1 MSKQRF
7 SNNRKSRENCRTAG
21 FTMTEILLVVAILAV
36 LFGVTA
42 VGLVQMQKELR
53 QKELDSKAETIY
65 MVVQNRLTELA
76 ASGRSDLYDPAKRN
90 DILSLGITPI
100 DSESNREEDAPL
112 YYVSAAQL
120 GTENSAAQALMPTS
134 RIDKALRDADWV
146 IEFDPASGSVYAVF
160 YSESSMNYQPDDFNS
175 LRIKQMRLKAGA
187 TVGYYGGDAVVTLDT
202 ATLEPEI
209 RVRNEECLHAILSC
223 YAPDGGELTFEITI
237 SDTFG
242 NSVTRTV
249 ERESQGIANKRW
261 VYDLMLDKLTK
272 GERFHEA
279 YPTLVPGSDL
289 TIRFRAISANDMIDE
304 GSTEAVTNSL
314 FASVQG
320 ETAEILYGRHLQ
332 NLDKASGINANKEK
346 LEITKAV
353 QRSHLHFE
361 EDVDNKEGWYSL
373 YGPKTYKPIDNPSLM
388 HYDGSYQLSG
398 SGAAAG
404 EQVRCV
410 IYGLQTD
417 KGMFDTFY
425 GFRLRD
431 VTLSGA
437 TITGGKRAGAL
448 AAMIGT
454 SGTTEVQ
461 GCRVYLSAAEG
472 DLQNQTAK
480 DSRICG
486 SEYVGGLVG
495 YAACKLKISDSF
507 AATVIGGT
515 QSTYVGGLVG
525 YAQDTI
531 QISGSYADCYLYGQN
546 VGGLIGGAARHDSS
560 FENCYAAGYIYAQK
574 TAAGFLP
581 QAAAHI
587 KNAYTVIKYENA
599 EGAKAHA
606 AVSACE
612 DAQNLYYIADGGV
625 SGSVGEAVNYEA
637 LSKRDSFVTNLGP
650 AFSATTGGDH
660 TFAYNLMNQGLT
672 DYSFPKLATLA
683 HYGDWAADF
692 QDETPVYYEVYADDN
707 DSYGIFGAN
716 LDTLHKEGTAV
727 GDGYGIIYRTPP
739 TKAVTVQ
746 YCQTSDEA
754 KESVTLQPDAAVQL
768 TLGGENYYLLP
779 FTKEI
784 VNTAYA
790 PADFYQPLV
799 IDDTTY
805 YYNPHFACTLT
816 TEKPRQAAAL
826 VRIRTARQLHAL
838 SLYYEKYA
846 EKSKGSVYMQGLDIN
861 YVTYAWA
868 TYTGFNKV
876 SEQQPIGEGKN
887 YTFYAIY
894 DGSGCTISGISFVNK
909 RKGSYDTGMF
919 GDNRGILRNIAIVS
933 EYTGGKDCYI
943 GFGSHIAGS
952 RAVAYGGVLAG
963 RNSRTIRNCAA
974 AGYTL
979 TLYAYRNS
987 TACVGG
993 LVGSNYGTIRECAA
1007 ETPRIKLSATYAN
1020 VKLGG
1025 FVGQNNGGI
1034 SSCYAVADI
1043 EVMESRQGSVS
1054 TAGFAGENL
1063 GFVNTAYCTAAVVT
1077 AGSAKGC
1084 GFAPLGGTIKRCY
1097 YLNGGSYFYIEK
1109 LRAYHTDKGDSRV
1122 EAVTGDA
1129 LKRLAPHLGIRFAK
1143 AEHAAYHQ
1151 KTDANDAAAY
1161 PYPAVVRRD
1170 NKPVHYGNWVT
1181 EAQLGTMGMLYWEH
1195 EVGGS
1200 NAGYHFRYIGIQGE
1214 SGVSGSS
1221 LCSAHDDGGIIKA
1234 FGYGYYYKNG
1244 GTEAT
1249 LKMEAAFKKP
1259 GKVDETASEALAAQ
1273 INGYSFQLYTT
1284 GTSGESHLYLQ
1295 ENQANGTWKLSMGDA
1310 VHQFTLS
1317 PFFANAFSYDGCMKN
1332 GKLQPPQDDTPFGN
1346 QTQQPGSKGNPYQ
1359 IRSAMQL
1366 QYINWNAKNHDTQ
1379 TAVSA
1384 TKKWNGWSGDEQNT
1398 YFPYLVYV
1406 SGNDQSTQGYHY
1418 YWEQSHDLDYEGKKD
1433 GAPFHPIGSMFYTTR
1448 DNGNG
1453 QTYIAY
1459 FGGSYNGRTYAVKNL
1474 EIHADVNMVGLFGV
1488 TAGARLQNIVL
1499 YSERDNVIEITDR
1512 SDRWYCVGGLVGFAA
1527 RGNNNA
1533 AQIENCTVSGYKI
1546 LVSRSKHGWGG
1557 GSVGGLAGASNMNLS
1572 KCTAVNDIVV
1582 NATYYQG
1589 YHNIRVGGLVGN
1601 LRATVDGAYCGGSI
1615 RSMMKQ
1621 ISKDPRDSTNVW
1633 VGGISG
1639 GIVMITSGMAN
1650 LVGPTDG
1657 DVLVKN
1663 SYTYVELPASGD
1675 HQIQSSH
1682 AIASNA
1688 EMQYRAFGVVTKPSI
1703 RIENCYAYKES
1714 VSNTDDYKY
1723 KQGTAYWNGTKPLN
1737 MGDVDVN
1744 SGRNIW
1750 LDNGGKSPYVTYQQ
1764 LSDQGNDGVKA
1775 WLNAGGAAFSFVTT
1789 TENGASIDGKYSYA
1803 GSDTALEGK
1812 NYPFPTVLTQTDT
1825 LGQKVNVH
1833 YGRWVKD
1840 DLYWVGAMQSLD
1852 LLDAYDAK
1860 NKTAVFTLQLKRAK
1874 TTGTETPVYSFI
1886 DEDGQAV
1893 APDASVLEVISSE
1906 WKENEKAYAVTLH
1919 ALRTGSMIL
1928 RATMEDTG
1936 AFADI
1941 LLNLTAK
1948 ISLLAKPAEI
1958 DLSVDAEK
1966 EVTLKATS
1974 ASGKKD
1980 LTADIKLEIEVDDE
1994 NFARAET
2001 PYYDATENVWR
2012 VKVTGRKAGDT
2023 RMSMTASYRMTLGTQ
2038 ELVFS
2043 ERTVV
2048 LINVTEAPAQ
2058 PKPPEGGTEPAKPPE
2073 GSTEPAKPPEGG
2085 SAAGTEPGGI

>member
-7 SNNRKSRENCRTAG
+7 SNNRKSRENRRTAG

-65 MVVQNRLTELA
+65 MVAQNRLTELA
-76 ASGRSDLYDPAKRN
+76 ASGRSDLYDPKKHD
-90 DILSLGITPI
+90 DIQSLVITPI
-100 DSESNREEDAPL
+100 DSESNRDGAL
-112 YYVSAAQL
+112 YYVSAALL
-120 GTENSAAQALMPTS
+120 GAENSAAQALMPTS
-134 RIDKALRDADWV
+134 RIDKALRDANWV

-160 YSESSMNYQPDDFNS
+160 YSESSMNYQPEAFNS
-175 LRIKQMRLKAGA
+175 LRIKKMRLKAGA
-187 TVGYYGGDAVVTLDT
+187 AVGYYGGDAAVTLDT

-209 RVRNEECLHAILSC
+209 RVLNEECLHAILSC
-223 YAPDGGELTFEITI
+223 YAPDGGNLTFEITV

-242 NSVTRTV
+242 NSVTRTAG
-249 ERESQGIANKRW
+249 RESQVIANKRW
-261 VYDLMLDKLTK
+261 VYDLTLDKLTTGK
-272 GERFHEA
+272 RFHEA
-279 YPTLVPGSDL
+279 YPELVPGSDL

-314 FASVQG
+314 FASVQS
-320 ETAEILYGRHLQ
+320 ETAEITYGRHLQ
-332 NLDKASGINANKEK
+332 NLDMASGINDNDGK
-346 LEITKAV
+346 LKITKAV

-361 EDVDNKEGWYSL
+361 DDADNNEDWYSL
-373 YGPKTYKPIDNPSLM
+373 YGANAYEPINNPSLM
-388 HYDGSYQLSG
+388 HYTGSYQLSG

-425 GFRLRD
+425 GDSLCD
-431 VTLSGA
+431 ITLSGA
-437 TITGGKRAGAL
+437 TITGGERAGAL
-448 AAMIGT
+448 AATISSKSDT
-454 SGTTEVQ
+454 PAVQ
-461 GCRVYLSAAEG
+461 GCRVYLSEAEG
-472 DLQNQTAK
+472 DLTDKTEK
-480 DSRICG
+480 DVRIKGSR
-486 SEYVGGLVG
+486 YVGGLVG
-495 YAACKLKISDSF
+495 YAACGLKISDSF
-507 AATVIGGT
+507 AATVIGQQT
-515 QSTYVGGLVG
+515 SETVGGLVG
-525 YAQDTI
+525 YAHDTI
-531 QISGSYADCYLYGQN
+531 EISGSYADCYLYGQK
-546 VGGLIGGAARHDSS
+546 VGGLIGGAAAGNSS
-560 FENCYAAGYIYAQK
+560 FKNCYAAGYIYAQK

-581 QAAAHI
+581 QTAAHI
-587 KNAYTVIKYENA
+587 KNAYAVIKYDNA
-599 EGAKAHA
+599 ADAKAYA
-606 AVSACE
+606 AVSACD
-612 DAQNLYYIADGGV
+612 DANNLYYIADGGASGDVGQAV
-625 SGSVGEAVNYEA
+625 SYEK
-637 LSKRDSFVTNLGP
+637 LSKRDAFVKNLGT

-660 TFAYNLMNQGLT
+660 TFAYNLMKQGLT
-672 DYSFPKLATLA
+672 DYSFPKLAKLA

-692 QDETPVYYEVYADDN
+692 QDETPVYYEVYADNADK
-707 DSYGIFGAN
+707 SYGIFGAN

-727 GDGYGIIYRTPP
+727 GDGYGIIYRAKPD
-739 TKAVTVQ
+739 KAVKVQ
-746 YCQTSDEA
+746 YCQKNGKAE
-754 KESVTLQPDAAVQL
+754 ESVTLQPETAVEL
-768 TLGGENYYLLP
+768 TLGEETYYLLP
-779 FTKEI
+779 FAKEI
-784 VNTAYA
+784 VNTTYA

-799 IDDTTY
+799 IDSATY
-805 YYNPHFACTLT
+805 YYNPHFACTMT
-816 TEKPRQAAAL
+816 TEKPSQAAAL
-826 VRIRTARQLHAL
+826 VRIRTARQMHAL
-838 SLYYEKYA
+838 SLYYKEYA
-846 EKSKGSVYMQGLDIN
+846 EKTKRSVYMQGLDID
-861 YVTYAWA
+861 YADYDWA
-868 TYTGFNKV
+868 AYTGFNGV
-876 SEQQPIGEGKN
+876 SEQEPIGADKT
-887 YTFYAIY
+887 YAFYAIY

-933 EYTGGKDCYI
+933 EYTGGQDSYI
-943 GFGSHIAGS
+943 GFGSNIAGS

-979 TLYAYRNS
+979 TLYTYRNS
-987 TACVGG
+987 TTCVGG

-1084 GFAPLGGTIKRCY
+1084 GFAPVGGTVKRCY

-1109 LRAYHTDKGDSRV
+1109 LRAYHTERGDSRV
-1122 EAVTGDA
+1122 EPVTGEQ
-1129 LKRLAPHLGIRFAK
+1129 LKLLAPSLGSRFAR
-1143 AEHAAYHQ
+1143 AEHTAYHQ
-1151 KTDANDAAAY
+1151 KTDANDTAEY
-1161 PYPAVVRRD
+1161 PYPAVVRRH
-1170 NKPVHYGNWVT
+1170 NKLVHYGNWVT

-1221 LCSAHDDGGIIKA
+1221 LCSAHDDGGIVKA

-1244 GTEAT
+1244 TPAT
-1249 LKMEAAFKKP
+1249 LKMETAFAKP
-1259 GKVDETASEALAAQ
+1259 GKVDETASKALAAQ
-1273 INGYSFQLYTT
+1273 INGYTFQLYTT
-1284 GTSGESHLYLQ
+1284 GTTGESHLYLQ
-1295 ENQANGTWKLSMGDA
+1295 ANQANGTWTLSMGGA

-1332 GKLQPPQDDTPFGN
+1332 GILQKPQDGAPFGK
-1346 QTQQPGSKGNPYQ
+1346 QTQPPGSKGNPYQ

-1366 QYINWNAKNHDTQ
+1366 QYINWNAKNHNTQ

-1384 TKKWNGWSGDEQNT
+1384 TKKWNGWSGDAQNT

-1459 FGGSYNGRTYAVKNL
+1459 FGGSYDGRTYAVKNL

-1499 YSERDNVIEITDR
+1499 YSERNNVIEITDR

-1557 GSVGGLAGASNMNLS
+1557 GSVGGLAGASNMDLS

-1582 NATYYQG
+1582 NATYNAGYQ
-1589 YHNIRVGGLVGN
+1589 NIRVGGLVGN

-1615 RSMMKQ
+1615 RSTMNNG
-1621 ISKDPRDSTNVW
+1621 INFRYNTSVW

-1639 GIVMITSGMAN
+1639 GIVMITTGMAN

-1657 DVLVKN
+1657 DVWVKN
-1663 SYTYVELPASGD
+1663 SYTYVELPASDD

-1688 EMQYRAFGVVTKPSI
+1688 EMQQTEFRAVKNPSI
-1703 RIENCYAYKES
+1703 RIQNCYAYEES
-1714 VSNTDDYKY
+1714 VRSTDDYKN
-1723 KQGTAYWNGTKPLN
+1723 KREADYWNGTRPLN
-1737 MGDVDVN
+1737 KWDIDVN
-1744 SGRNIW
+1744 QGRNIW
-1750 LDNGGKSPYVTYQQ
+1750 LDNGGTSPYVTYQQ
-1764 LSDQGNDGVKA
+1764 LSDQGDNGVKA
-1775 WLNAGGAAFSFVTT
+1775 WLNAKGAAFSFVTT

-1825 LGQKVNVH
+1825 LGQPVCVH
-1833 YGRWVKD
+1833 YGRWVKG
-1840 DLYWVGAMQSLD
+1840 DLYWIGAMQSLD
-1852 LLDAYDAK
+1852 LLDAYDAAT
-1860 NKTAVFTLQLKRAK
+1860 KTAAFTLQLKRTK
-1874 TTGTETPVYSFI
+1874 TTDTQEPVYSFI
-1886 DEDGQAV
+1886 DEDGQAT
-1893 APDASVLEVISSE
+1893 APDASILKVSSSE
-1906 WKENEKAYAVTLH
+1906 WQENAEAYVVTLH
-1919 ALRTGSMIL
+1919 ALRTGSIIL
-1928 RATMEDTG
+1928 RATMGNTG
-1936 AFADI
+1936 AFADV

-1958 DLSVDAEK
+1958 DLSVGDEK
-1966 EVTLKATS
+1966 EVTLQATS
-1974 ASGKKD
+1974 ASGKD
-1980 LTADIKLEIEVDDE
+1980 LTAGIEPEIEVDDM
-1994 NFARAET
+1994 NFAQAGE
-2001 PYYDATENVWR
+2001 PIYDAEHNVWK
-2012 VKVTGRKAGDT
+2012 VKVKGIKAGDT
-2023 RMSMTASYRMTLGTQ
+2023 RMSITAKYRITLGTE
-2038 ELVFS
+2038 ELVVS
-2043 ERTVV
+2043 ESTVV
-2048 LINVTEAPAQ
+2048 LINVTEAPA
-2058 PKPPEGGTEPAKPPE
+2058 PPPPPPPPESGNEPAKPPE
-2073 GSTEPAKPPEGG
+2073 SGNT
-2085 SAAGTEPGGI
+2085 AGTESDGT

>member
-7 SNNRKSRENCRTAG
+7 SNNRKSRENRRTAG

-65 MVVQNRLTELA
+65 MVAQNRLTELA
-76 ASGRSDLYDPAKRN
+76 ASGRSDLYDPKKHD
-90 DILSLGITPI
+90 DIQSLGITPPI
-100 DSESNREEDAPL
+100 DSESDRDDAL
-112 YYVSAAQL
+112 YYVSAGQL
-120 GTENSAAQALMPTS
+120 GMENSAAQALMPTS

-160 YSESSMNYQPDDFNS
+160 YSESSMNYQPEAFNS

-187 TVGYYGGDAVVTLDT
+187 AVGYYGGDAVVTLDT

-209 RVRNEECLHAILSC
+209 LVRNEECLHAILSC
-223 YAPDGGELTFEITI
+223 YAPDGGELTFEITV

-242 NSVTRTV
+242 NSVTQTV
-249 ERESQGIANKRW
+249 GRESQVIVNKRW
-261 VYDLMLDKLTK
+261 VYDLTLDELTK
-272 GERFHEA
+272 GKRFHEA

-314 FASVQG
+314 FASVQS
-320 ETAEILYGRHLQ
+320 ETAEITYGRHLQ
-332 NLDKASGINANKEK
+332 NLDEASGINANKEK
-346 LEITKAV
+346 LEITTAV

-361 EDVDNKEGWYSL
+361 DDADNNEDWYSL
-373 YGPKTYKPIDNPSLM
+373 YGANAYKPIDNPSLM
-388 HYDGSYQLSG
+388 HYAGSYQLSG
-398 SGAAAG
+398 SGTAAG

-410 IYGLQTD
+410 IYGLQTN

-425 GFRLRD
+425 GYSLRD

-437 TITGGKRAGAL
+437 AITGGDRAGAL
-448 AAMIGT
+448 AATIGNR
-454 SGTTEVQ
+454 GTTTVQ

-472 DLQNQTAK
+472 DLTDK
-480 DSRICG
+480 TEEDVRIKG
-486 SEYVGGLVG
+486 SQYVGGLVG

-507 AATVIGGT
+507 AATVIGGAP
-515 QSTYVGGLVG
+515 STHVGGLVG
-525 YAQDTI
+525 YAHDTI
-531 QISGSYADCYLYGQN
+531 EISGSYADCYLYGQN
-546 VGGLIGGAARHDSS
+546 VGGLIGGAAQPDSS

-581 QAAAHI
+581 RAAARI
-587 KNAYTVIKYENA
+587 ENAYAVIKYENA
-599 EGAKAHA
+599 ADAKAYA
-606 AVSACE
+606 AVSACD
-612 DAQNLYYIADGGV
+612 DAKNLYYIADGGV
-625 SGSVGEAVNYEA
+625 SDGVGEAVSYEK
-637 LSKRDSFVTNLGP
+637 LSKRDTFVKKLGA

-672 DYSFPKLATLA
+672 DYSFPKLARLA

-692 QDETPVYYEVYADDN
+692 QDETPVYYEAYAGG
-707 DSYGIFGAN
+707 SYGIFGAN
-716 LDTLHKEGTAV
+716 LDTLHKEGKTV
-727 GDGYGIIYRTPP
+727 GDGYGIIYRAKPE
-739 TKAVTVQ
+739 KEVKVR
-746 YCQTSDEA
+746 YCQKNGKAE
-754 KESVTLQPDAAVQL
+754 ESVTLQPETAVPL
-768 TLGGENYYLLP
+768 TLGAETYYLLP
-779 FTKEI
+779 FAKEI
-784 VNTAYA
+784 VNTTYA

-805 YYNPHFACTLT
+805 YYNPHFACTMT
-816 TEKPRQAAAL
+816 TEKPSQAAAL
-826 VRIRTARQLHAL
+826 VQIRTARQLHAL
-838 SLYYEKYA
+838 SRYYEEYA
-846 EKSKGSVYMQGLDIN
+846 EKTKRSVYRQGLDIDYAD
-861 YVTYAWA
+861 YVWA
-868 TYTGFNKV
+868 TYTDFNNV
-876 SEQQPIGEGKN
+876 SEQEPIGAGK
-887 YTFYAIY
+887 TYAFHATY

-933 EYTGGKDCYI
+933 EYTGGQDSYI
-943 GFGSHIAGS
+943 GFGSNIEGS
-952 RAVAYGGVLAG
+952 KAVAYGGVLAG

-987 TACVGG
+987 TVCVGG

-1025 FVGQNNGGI
+1025 FIGQNNGGI

-1063 GFVNTAYCTAAVVT
+1063 GSVNTAYCTAAVVT

-1084 GFAPLGGTIKRCY
+1084 GFAPVGGTVKRCY

-1109 LRAYHTDKGDSRV
+1109 LRAYHTESGDSRV
-1122 EAVTGDA
+1122 KAVTGDE
-1129 LKRLAPHLGIRFAK
+1129 LKLLAPSLGSRFAR

-1151 KTDANDAAAY
+1151 KTDADDAAKY

-1170 NKPVHYGNWVT
+1170 NKLVHYGNWVT

-1200 NAGYHFRYIGIQGE
+1200 NAGYHFRYIGIQGDA
-1214 SGVSGSS
+1214 GVSGSS
-1221 LCSAHDDGGIIKA
+1221 LCSAHDDGGIAKA

-1244 GTEAT
+1244 TEAKLERET
-1249 LKMEAAFKKP
+1249 AFADP
-1259 GKVDETASEALAAQ
+1259 GKVDETASKALAAQ
-1273 INGYSFQLYTT
+1273 INGYTFQLYTT
-1284 GTSGESHLYLQ
+1284 GTTGESHLYLQ
-1295 ENQANGTWKLSMGDA
+1295 ANQANGTWTLSMGGA

-1332 GKLQPPQDDTPFGN
+1332 GTLQKPQDGAPFGKQLQPP
-1346 QTQQPGSKGNPYQ
+1346 GSKDNPYQ

-1366 QYINWNAKNHDTQ
+1366 QYINWNAKNHNTD

-1384 TKKWNGWSGDEQNT
+1384 TQRGNVWSGDAQNT

-1406 SGNDQSTQGYHY
+1406 SGNNQSTKGYNY
-1418 YWEQSHDLDYEGKKD
+1418 YWEQSHDLDYEGKK
-1433 GAPFHPIGSMFYTTR
+1433 GGERFHPIGSMFYTAT
-1448 DNGNG
+1448 NHGNG

-1459 FGGSYNGRTYAVKNL
+1459 FGGSYDGRTYAVKNL

-1499 YSERDNVIEITDR
+1499 YSERDNVIEITAA

-1527 RGNNNA
+1527 KGNNNA

-1557 GSVGGLAGASNMNLS
+1557 GSVGGLAGASNMDLS

-1582 NATYYQG
+1582 SATYNAGYQ
-1589 YHNIRVGGLVGN
+1589 NIRVGGLVGN

-1615 RSMMKQ
+1615 RSTMNNG
-1621 ISKDPRDSTNVW
+1621 INFRYNTSVW

-1639 GIVMITSGMAN
+1639 GIVMITTGMAN

-1657 DVLVKN
+1657 DVWVKN
-1663 SYTYVELPASGD
+1663 SYTYVELPASDD

-1688 EMQYRAFGVVTKPSI
+1688 EMQQTEFRAVKNPSI
-1703 RIENCYAYKES
+1703 RIQNCYAYEES
-1714 VSNTDDYKY
+1714 VRSTDDYKN
-1723 KQGTAYWNGTKPLN
+1723 KREADYWNGTRPLN
-1737 MGDVDVN
+1737 KWDIDVN
-1744 SGRNIW
+1744 QGRNIW
-1750 LDNGGKSPYVTYQQ
+1750 LDNDGKSPYVTYQQ
-1764 LSDQGNDGVKA
+1764 LSDQGEDGVKA
-1775 WLNAGGAAFSFVTT
+1775 WLNAKGAAFSFVTT

-1825 LGQKVNVH
+1825 LGQTVCVH
-1833 YGRWVKD
+1833 YGRWVKG

-1852 LLDAYDAK
+1852 LLDAYDAATE
-1860 NKTAVFTLQLKRAK
+1860 TAAFTLQLKRTKATDTAK
-1874 TTGTETPVYSFI
+1874 PAYSFI
-1886 DEDGQAV
+1886 DEDGKTI
-1893 APDASVLEVISSE
+1893 APDASILKVSSSE
-1906 WKENEKAYAVTLH
+1906 WQADKKAYAVTLH
-1919 ALRTGSMIL
+1919 ALRTGSIIL
-1928 RATMEDTG
+1928 RATMGNTG
-1936 AFADI
+1936 AFADV

-1948 ISLLAKPAEI
+1948 ISLLTNPAEI
-1958 DLSVDAEK
+1958 DLSVGAEQ
-1966 EVTLKATS
+1966 EVTLRATS
-1974 ASGKKD
+1974 ASGKD
-1980 LTADIKLEIEVDDE
+1980 LTAGIEPEIEVDDE
-1994 NFARAET
+1994 NIALAEK
-2001 PYYDATENVWR
+2001 PLYDAAANVWR
-2012 VKVTGRKAGDT
+2012 VKVKGSRNAGDT
-2023 RMSMTASYRMTLGTQ
+2023 RMSITAKYRITLGT
-2038 ELVFS
+2038 EVLVVS
-2043 ERTVV
+2043 ESTVV

-2058 PKPPEGGTEPAKPPE
+2058 PEPPAPPEGGTEPAVPPE

-2085 SAAGTEPGGI
+2085 STAGTEPGGT

>member
-7 SNNRKSRENCRTAG
+7 SNNRKSRENRRTAG

-65 MVVQNRLTELA
+65 MVAQNRLTELA
-76 ASGRSDLYDPAKRN
+76 ASGRSDLYDPEKHE
-90 DILSLGITPI
+90 DIQSLGITPI
-100 DSESNREEDAPL
+100 DSESNRDGAL
-112 YYVSAAQL
+112 YYVSAALL
-120 GTENSAAQALMPTS
+120 GLENSAAQALMPTS

-160 YSESSMNYQPDDFNS
+160 YSENSMNYQPKAFDS
-175 LRIKQMRLKAGA
+175 LRIKQMRLKEGA
-187 TVGYYGGDAVVTLDT
+187 AVGYYGGDAVVTLDT
-202 ATLEPEI
+202 GTLQPEI
-209 RVRNEECLHAILSC
+209 RVLNEECLHAILSC
-223 YAPDGGELTFEITI
+223 YAPDGGELTFEITV

-242 NSVTRTV
+242 NSVTQTIGWELQEFV
-249 ERESQGIANKRW
+249 NKRRA
-261 VYDLMLDKLTK
+261 YDLTLDKLTK
-272 GERFHEA
+272 GKRFHEA

-304 GSTEAVTNSL
+304 GSAEAVTNSL
-314 FASVQG
+314 FASVQSG
-320 ETAEILYGRHLQ
+320 TAEITYGRHLQ
-332 NLDKASGINANKEK
+332 NLDRASGINANEEK
-346 LEITKAV
+346 LKITRAV

-361 EDVDNKEGWYSL
+361 DDADNDEDWYSL
-373 YGPKTYKPIDNPSLM
+373 YGAKTYKPIDNPSLM
-388 HYDGSYQLSG
+388 HYDGSYLLSG
-398 SGAAAG
+398 SGTAAG

-425 GFRLRD
+425 GYSLRD

-437 TITGGKRAGAL
+437 AITGGDRAGAL
-448 AAMIGT
+448 AATIGG
-454 SGTTEVQ
+454 SGPTEVQ

-472 DLQNQTAK
+472 DLTDKTEK
-480 DSRICG
+480 DVRIKG
-486 SEYVGGLVG
+486 SQYVGGLVG
-495 YAACKLKISDSF
+495 YAACELHIRDSF
-507 AATVIGGT
+507 AATVIGQQT
-515 QSTYVGGLVG
+515 SETVGGLVG
-525 YAQDTI
+525 YAHDTI
-531 QISGSYADCYLYGQN
+531 EISGSYADCYLYGQH
-546 VGGLIGGAARHDSS
+546 VGGLIGGAAAGNSS
-560 FENCYAAGYIYAQK
+560 FKNCYAAGYIYAQK

-581 QAAAHI
+581 QEAAHI
-587 KNAYTVIKYENA
+587 ENAYAVIKYANKA
-599 EGAKAHA
+599 DAKAYA
-606 AVSACE
+606 AVSACD
-612 DAQNLYYIADGGV
+612 DAKNLYYIADGGAS
-625 SGSVGEAVNYEA
+625 SGVGEAVSYET
-637 LSKRDSFVTNLGP
+637 LSKRATFVKKLGK

-672 DYSFPKLATLA
+672 DYSFPKLARLA

-692 QDETPVYYEVYADDN
+692 QDETPVYYEAYADG
-707 DSYGIFGAN
+707 SYGIFGAN

-727 GDGYGIIYRTPP
+727 GDGYGIIYRTKPE
-739 TKAVTVQ
+739 KEVTVQ
-746 YCQTSDEA
+746 YCQKNGKT
-754 KESVTLQPDAAVQL
+754 KESVTLLPKDAVKL
-768 TLGGENYYLLP
+768 TLGAETYYLLP
-779 FTKEI
+779 FAKEI
-784 VNTAYA
+784 VNTTYA

-805 YYNPHFACTLT
+805 YYNPHFACTMT
-816 TEKPRQAAAL
+816 TEKPSQAAAL

-838 SLYYEKYA
+838 SRYYEKYA
-846 EKSKGSVYMQGLDIN
+846 EKTKGSVYMQGLDID
-861 YVTYAWA
+861 YADYAWA
-868 TYTGFNKV
+868 AYTGFNGV
-876 SEQQPIGEGKN
+876 SEQEPIGEGVT
-887 YTFYAIY
+887 YAFHAIY

-933 EYTGGKDCYI
+933 EYTGEQDRYI
-943 GFGSHIAGS
+943 GFGSNIAGS

-979 TLYAYRNS
+979 TLYTYRNS
-987 TACVGG
+987 TTCVGG

-1084 GFAPLGGTIKRCY
+1084 GFAPVGGTVKRCY

-1109 LRAYHTDKGDSRV
+1109 LRAYHTDSGDSRV
-1122 EAVTGDA
+1122 KAVTGDE
-1129 LKRLAPHLGIRFAK
+1129 LKRLAPNLGGRFAK
-1143 AEHAAYHQ
+1143 AEHTAYHQ
-1151 KTDANDAAAY
+1151 KTDADAAAKY

-1170 NKPVHYGNWVT
+1170 NKLVHYGNWVT
-1181 EAQLGTMGMLYWEH
+1181 EAQLGTMGMLYWEY
-1195 EVGGS
+1195 EDGGS

-1221 LCSAHDDGGIIKA
+1221 LCSAHDDGGIVKA
-1234 FGYGYYYKNG
+1234 FGYGYYYKND
-1244 GTEAT
+1244 TTAT
-1249 LKMEAAFKKP
+1249 LKMETAFAEP
-1259 GKVDETASEALAAQ
+1259 GKVDETASKALAAQ
-1273 INGYSFQLYTT
+1273 INGYTFQLYTT
-1284 GTSGESHLYLQ
+1284 GITGESHLYLQ
-1295 ENQANGTWKLSMGDA
+1295 ANQANGTWTLRMDGA

-1332 GKLQPPQDDTPFGN
+1332 GTLQEPQDSAPFGK
-1346 QTQQPGSKGNPYQ
+1346 QTQPPGSKVNPYQ

-1366 QYINWNAKNHDTQ
+1366 QYINWNAKNHNTD

-1384 TKKWNGWSGDEQNT
+1384 TQRGNVWSGDEQNT

-1406 SGNDQSTQGYHY
+1406 SGNNQSTKGYHY
-1418 YWEQSHDLDYEGKKD
+1418 YWEQSHDLDYEGTQD
-1433 GAPFHPIGSMFYTTR
+1433 GKRFHPIGSMFYTAR

-1459 FGGSYNGRTYAVKNL
+1459 FGGSYDGRTYAVKNL
-1474 EIHADVNMVGLFGV
+1474 EIHAGVNMVGLFGV

-1499 YSERDNVIEITDR
+1499 YSERNNVIEITDK

-1546 LVSRSKHGWGG
+1546 LVSRSQHGWGG

-1582 NATYYQG
+1582 SATYNAGHQ
-1589 YHNIRVGGLVGN
+1589 NIRVGGLVGN

-1615 RSMMKQ
+1615 C
-1621 ISKDPRDSTNVW
+1621 STMRNGNNPFYDTSVW

-1639 GIVMITSGMAN
+1639 GIVMITTGMAN

-1657 DVLVKN
+1657 NVLVKN

-1688 EMQYRAFGVVTKPSI
+1688 EMQHYAFGSVKNPSI
-1703 RIENCYAYKES
+1703 RIQNCYAYEES
-1714 VSNTDDYKY
+1714 VRSTDDYRY
-1723 KQGTAYWNGTKPLN
+1723 KRAPAYWNGTKTLN
-1737 MGDVDVN
+1737 KWDIDVN
-1744 SGRNIW
+1744 QGRNIW
-1750 LDNGGKSPYVTYQQ
+1750 LDNEGKSPYVTYQQ
-1764 LSDQGNDGVKA
+1764 LSDQGDDGVKA
-1775 WLNAGGAAFSFVTT
+1775 WLNAKGADVFSFVTT

-1825 LGQKVNVH
+1825 LGQTVCVH
-1833 YGRWVKD
+1833 YGRWVKG

-1852 LLDAYDAK
+1852 LLEAYDAAT
-1860 NKTAVFTLQLKRAK
+1860 KTAAFTLQLKRTK
-1874 TTGTETPVYSFI
+1874 TTGAQEPVYSFI
-1886 DEDGQAV
+1886 DEDGRTI
-1893 APDASVLEVISSE
+1893 APDASILEVISSK
-1906 WKENEKAYAVTLH
+1906 WQENEKAYAVTLH

-1928 RATMEDTG
+1928 RATMGDTG

-1948 ISLLAKPAEI
+1948 ISLLTNPAEI
-1958 DLSVDAEK
+1958 DLPADTEK
-1966 EVTLKATS
+1966 EVTLQATS

-1980 LTADIKLEIEVDDE
+1980 LTKDIKLQIEVDDLNIAKAVE
-1994 NFARAET
+1994 PF
-2001 PYYDATENVWR
+2001 YDKDKNVWK
-2012 VKVTGRKAGDT
+2012 VKVKGIAAGDT
-2023 RMSMTASYRMTLGTQ
+2023 RMSITASYRMTLGAE
-2038 ELVFS
+2038 ELVVS

-2058 PKPPEGGTEPAKPPE
+2058 PEPPAPPEGGTGPAKPPE

-2085 SAAGTEPGGI
+2085 STAGTEQDGT

>member
-7 SNNRKSRENCRTAG
+7 SNNRKSRENRRTAG

-65 MVVQNRLTELA
+65 MVAQNRLTELA
-76 ASGRSDLYDPAKRN
+76 ASGRSDLYDPKKHD
-90 DILSLGITPI
+90 DIQSLVITPI
-100 DSESNREEDAPL
+100 DSESNRDGAL
-112 YYVSAAQL
+112 YYVSAALL
-120 GTENSAAQALMPTS
+120 GAENSAAQALMPTS
-134 RIDKALRDADWV
+134 RIDKALRDANWV

-160 YSESSMNYQPDDFNS
+160 YSESSMNYQPEAFNS
-175 LRIKQMRLKAGA
+175 LRIKKMRLKAGA
-187 TVGYYGGDAVVTLDT
+187 AVGYYGGDAVVTLDT

-209 RVRNEECLHAILSC
+209 RVLNEECLHAILSC
-223 YAPDGGELTFEITI
+223 YAPDGGELTFEITV

-242 NSVTRTV
+242 NSVTKTIK
-249 ERESQGIANKRW
+249 RESQVIANKRW
-261 VYDLMLDKLTK
+261 VYDLTLDKLTED
-272 GERFHEA
+272 ERFHEA

-304 GSTEAVTNSL
+304 GSAEPVVTNSL
-314 FASVQG
+314 FASVQSG
-320 ETAEILYGRHLQ
+320 TAEITYGRHLQ
-332 NLDKASGINANKEK
+332 NLDEASGINKNEEQLK
-346 LEITKAV
+346 ITKAV

-361 EDVDNKEGWYSL
+361 DDADNNEDWYSL
-373 YGPKTYKPIDNPSLM
+373 YGADAYKPIDNPSLM
-388 HYDGSYQLSG
+388 HYTGSYQLSG
-398 SGAAAG
+398 SGTAAG

-425 GFRLRD
+425 GYRLRD

-437 TITGGKRAGAL
+437 AITGGDRAGAL
-448 AAMIGT
+448 AATI
-454 SGTTEVQ
+454 SSKSDTTEVQ
-461 GCRVYLSAAEG
+461 GCRVYLSDAEG
-472 DLQNQTAK
+472 DLTGKTEK
-480 DSRICG
+480 DVRIKG
-486 SEYVGGLVG
+486 SQYVGGLVG
-495 YAACKLKISDSF
+495 YAACKLQISDSF
-507 AATVIGGT
+507 AATVIGQQT
-515 QSTYVGGLVG
+515 SETVGGLVG
-525 YAQDTI
+525 YAHDTI

-546 VGGLIGGAARHDSS
+546 VGGLIGGAAQHDSS
-560 FENCYAAGYIYAQK
+560 FENCYTAGYIYAQK

-587 KNAYTVIKYENA
+587 ENAYAVIKYENEA
-599 EGAKAHA
+599 GAKAYA
-606 AVSACE
+606 AVSAC
-612 DAQNLYYIADGGV
+612 DAANNLYYIADSGAPGG
-625 SGSVGEAVNYEA
+625 VGEAVSYET
-637 LSKRDSFVTNLGP
+637 LSKRDSFVKKLGM

-672 DYSFPKLATLA
+672 DYSFPKLAKLA

-692 QDETPVYYEVYADDN
+692 QDETPVYYEVYADNADK
-707 DSYGIFGAN
+707 SYGIFGAN

-727 GDGYGIIYRTPP
+727 GDGYGIIYRTKP
-739 TKAVTVQ
+739 KKEVTVQ
-746 YCQTSDEA
+746 YCQKNGKAE
-754 KESVTLQPDAAVQL
+754 ESVTLSPEAAVPL
-768 TLGGENYYLLP
+768 TVGEETYYLLP
-779 FTKEI
+779 FAKEI
-784 VNTAYA
+784 VNTTYA

-799 IDDTTY
+799 IDSATY
-805 YYNPHFACTLT
+805 YYNPHFSCTMT
-816 TEKPRQAAAL
+816 TEKPSQAAAL

-838 SLYYEKYA
+838 SLYYKEYA
-846 EKSKGSVYMQGLDIN
+846 EKTKRSVYMQGLDID
-861 YVTYAWA
+861 YADYDWA
-868 TYTGFNKV
+868 TYTGFDRV
-876 SEQQPIGEGKN
+876 SEQEPIGEGKT
-887 YTFYAIY
+887 YAFYAIY

-919 GDNRGILRNIAIVS
+919 GDNRGTLRNIAIVS
-933 EYTGGKDCYI
+933 EYTGGQDSYI
-943 GFGSHIAGS
+943 GFGSNIAGS
-952 RAVAYGGVLAG
+952 KAVAYGGVLAG

-974 AGYTL
+974 AGYTM
-979 TLYAYRNS
+979 TLYTYRNS
-987 TACVGG
+987 TVCVGG

-1007 ETPRIKLSATYAN
+1007 ETPRIRLSATYAN

-1084 GFAPLGGTIKRCY
+1084 GFAPVGGTVKRCY

-1109 LRAYHTDKGDSRV
+1109 LRAYHTERGDRRV
-1122 EAVTGDA
+1122 EPVTGEQ
-1129 LKRLAPHLGIRFAK
+1129 LKRLAPKLGSRFAK
-1143 AEHAAYHQ
+1143 AEDAAYHQ
-1151 KTDANDAAAY
+1151 KTDADDAAKY

-1170 NKPVHYGNWVT
+1170 NKLVHYGNWVT

-1195 EVGGS
+1195 EDGGS
-1200 NAGYHFRYIGIQGE
+1200 NAGYHFRYIGIQGDA
-1214 SGVSGSS
+1214 GVSGSS
-1221 LCSAHDDGGIIKA
+1221 LCSAHDDGGIVKA
-1234 FGYGYYYKNG
+1234 FGYGYYYKNDG
-1244 GTEAT
+1244 AAAK
-1249 LKMEAAFKKP
+1249 LKMENAFAEP
-1259 GKVDETASEALAAQ
+1259 GAVDKTASQALAAQ
-1273 INGYSFQLYTT
+1273 INGYTFRLYTT
-1284 GTSGESHLYLQ
+1284 GTTGDSHLYLQ
-1295 ENQANGTWKLSMGDA
+1295 ANQANGTWTLSMGGA

-1317 PFFANAFSYDGCMKN
+1317 PFFANAFSYDGCVQD
-1332 GKLQPPQDDTPFGN
+1332 GKLQTPQDGAPFGN
-1346 QTQQPGSKGNPYQ
+1346 QTQPPGSKDNPYQ

-1366 QYINWNAKNHDTQ
+1366 QYINWNAYYHNTH

-1384 TKKWNGWSGDEQNT
+1384 TSSWYGWRGDEQNT

-1406 SGNDQSTQGYHY
+1406 SGNDQSTKGYHY
-1418 YWEQSHDLDYEGKKD
+1418 YWEQSHDLDYEGGKD

-1459 FGGSYNGRTYAVKNL
+1459 FGGSYDGRTYAIKNL

-1499 YSERDNVIEITDR
+1499 YSERDNVIEITDE

-1546 LVSRSKHGWGG
+1546 LVSRSQHGWGG

-1582 NATYYQG
+1582 SATYNAGHQ
-1589 YHNIRVGGLVGN
+1589 NIRVGGLVGN

-1615 RSMMKQ
+1615 RSTMRNGNNPFYDT
-1621 ISKDPRDSTNVW
+1621 SVW

-1639 GIVMITSGMAN
+1639 GIVMITTGMAN

-1657 DVLVKN
+1657 NVLVKN

-1688 EMQYRAFGVVTKPSI
+1688 EMQHYAFGSVKNPSI
-1703 RIENCYAYKES
+1703 RIQNCYAYEES
-1714 VSNTDDYKY
+1714 VRSTDDYKN
-1723 KQGTAYWNGTKPLN
+1723 KREADYWNGTRPLN
-1737 MGDVDVN
+1737 KWDIDVN
-1744 SGRNIW
+1744 QGRNIW
-1750 LDNGGKSPYVTYQQ
+1750 LDNGGTSPYVTYQQ
-1764 LSDQGNDGVKA
+1764 LSDQGDNGVKA
-1775 WLNAGGAAFSFVTT
+1775 WLNAKGAAFSFVST

-1825 LGQKVNVH
+1825 LGQPVCVH
-1833 YGRWVKD
+1833 YGRWVKG

-1852 LLDAYDAK
+1852 LLDAYDAAT
-1860 NKTAVFTLQLKRAK
+1860 KTAAFTLQLKRTK
-1874 TTGTETPVYSFI
+1874 TTDTQEPVYSFI
-1886 DEDGQAV
+1886 DEDGQAT
-1893 APDASVLEVISSE
+1893 APDASILKVFSST
-1906 WKENEKAYAVTLH
+1906 WQADEKAYAVTLH

-1928 RATMEDTG
+1928 RARMGDTG
-1936 AFADI
+1936 AFADV

-1948 ISLLAKPAEI
+1948 ISLLTNPAEI
-1958 DLSVDAEK
+1958 DLPVGDEK
-1966 EVTLKATS
+1966 EVTLQATS
-1974 ASGKKD
+1974 ASGKD
-1980 LTADIKLEIEVDDE
+1980 LTADIEPEIEVDDE
-1994 NFARAET
+1994 NIALAEK
-2001 PYYDATENVWR
+2001 PIYDAKKNVWR
-2012 VKVTGRKAGDT
+2012 VKVKGSRNAGDT
-2023 RMSMTASYRMTLGTQ
+2023 RMSITAKYRITLGT
-2038 ELVFS
+2038 EVLVVS
-2043 ERTVV
+2043 ESTVV

-2058 PKPPEGGTEPAKPPE
+2058 PEPPAPPEGGTEPAVPPE
-2073 GSTEPAKPPEGG
+2073 GSST
-2085 SAAGTEPGGI
+2085 AGTEPGGT

>member
-7 SNNRKSRENCRTAG
+7 SNNRKSRENRRTAG

-65 MVVQNRLTELA
+65 MVAQNRLTELA

-100 DSESNREEDAPL
+100 DSESDRKDAPL

-120 GTENSAAQALMPTS
+120 GTEKSAAQALMPTS

-160 YSESSMNYQPDDFNS
+160 YSENSMNYQPEDFNS

-202 ATLEPEI
+202 STLQPQL
-209 RVRNEECLHAILSC
+209 RVLNEERLHAILSC
-223 YAPDGGELTFEITI
+223 YAPDGKDLNLTFRIKI

-242 NSVTRTV
+242 NSVIQTV
-249 ERESQGIANKRW
+249 KPQQIANKRW
-261 VYDLMLDKLTK
+261 AYDLMLDKLTAGK
-272 GERFHEA
+272 RFHEA
-279 YPTLVPGSDL
+279 YPELVPGSDL

-314 FASVQG
+314 FASVQSG
-320 ETAEILYGRHLQ
+320 TAEITYGRHLQ
-332 NLDKASGINANKEK
+332 NLDQASGINANKEK

-361 EDVDNKEGWYSL
+361 DDADNDEDWYSL
-373 YGPKTYKPIDNPSLM
+373 YGAHAYQPINNPSLM
-388 HYDGSYQLSG
+388 HYTGSYQLSG
-398 SGAAAG
+398 SGTAEG

-410 IYGLQTD
+410 IYGLQTE

-425 GFRLRD
+425 GYSLSD

-437 TITGGKRAGAL
+437 AITGGERAGAL
-448 AAMIGT
+448 AATIGN

-480 DSRICG
+480 DSRIRG
-486 SEYVGGLVG
+486 SKYVGGLVG
-495 YAACKLKISDSF
+495 YAACKLQISDSF
-507 AATVIGGT
+507 AATVIGQQT
-515 QSTYVGGLVG
+515 SERVGGLVG

-531 QISGSYADCYLYGQN
+531 QISGSYADCYLYGQH
-546 VGGLIGGAARHDSS
+546 VGGLIGGAAQHDSS
-560 FENCYAAGYIYAQK
+560 LENCYAAGYIYAQK

-587 KNAYTVIKYENA
+587 KNAYTVIKYDNA
-599 EGAKAHA
+599 ADAKAY
-606 AVSACE
+606 AVVPACE
-612 DAQNLYYIADGGV
+612 DAKKLYYIADGGV
-625 SGSVGEAVNYEA
+625 SRDVGEAVSYKT
-637 LSKRDSFVTNLGP
+637 LSKRDRFVENLGE

-660 TFAYNLMNQGLT
+660 TFAYNLMKQGLT
-672 DYSFPKLATLA
+672 DYSFPKLAKLA

-692 QDETPVYYEVYADDN
+692 QDETPVYYEVYADKAGK
-707 DSYGIFGAN
+707 SYGIFGAN

-727 GDGYGIIYRTPP
+727 GDGYGIIYRSKP
-739 TKAVTVQ
+739 KKEVTVQ
-746 YCQTSDEA
+746 YKTSGKAEG
-754 KESVTLQPDAAVQL
+754 SVTLQPAAAVKL
-768 TLGGENYYLLP
+768 TVGTETYYLLP
-779 FTKEI
+779 FAKEI
-784 VNTAYA
+784 VNTTYA

-799 IDDTTY
+799 IDGTTY
-805 YYNPHFACTLT
+805 YYNPQFACTLT
-816 TEKPRQAAAL
+816 TEKPSQAAAL

-838 SLYYEKYA
+838 SLYYKEYA
-846 EKSKGSVYMQGLDIN
+846 EKTKRSVYMQGLDID
-861 YVTYAWA
+861 YAAYAWA
-868 TYTGFNKV
+868 TYTGFDNV
-876 SEQQPIGEGKN
+876 SEQEPIGAGKTYVFDATYN
-887 YTFYAIY
+887 
-894 DGSGCTISGISFVNK
+894 GSGCTISGISFVNK

-933 EYTGGKDCYI
+933 EYTGGQDSYI
-943 GFGSHIAGS
+943 GFGSNIEGS
-952 RAVAYGGVLAG
+952 KAVAYSGVLAG

-974 AGYTL
+974 AGYTI
-979 TLYAYRNS
+979 TLYTYRNS
-987 TACVGG
+987 TVCVGG

-1063 GFVNTAYCTAAVVT
+1063 GSVNTAYCTAAVVT
-1077 AGSAKGC
+1077 AGSAKGY
-1084 GFAPLGGTIKRCY
+1084 GFAPLGGTVKRCY

-1109 LRAYHTDKGDSRV
+1109 LRAYHTEPGDSRV
-1122 EAVTGDA
+1122 QPVTGDK
-1129 LKRLAPHLGIRFAK
+1129 LKLLAPSLGGRFAK
-1143 AEHAAYHQ
+1143 AEDAAYHQ
-1151 KTDANDAAAY
+1151 KTDADEAAEY

-1170 NKPVHYGNWVT
+1170 NKLVHYGNWVT

-1221 LCSAHDDGGIIKA
+1221 LCSAHDDGGIVKA
-1234 FGYGYYYKNG
+1234 FGYGYYYKND
-1244 GTEAT
+1244 TKAT
-1249 LKMEAAFKKP
+1249 LKMERAFADP
-1259 GKVDETASEALAAQ
+1259 GKVDETASKALAAQ
-1273 INGYSFQLYTT
+1273 INGYTFQLYTT
-1284 GTSGESHLYLQ
+1284 GTTGESHLYLQ
-1295 ENQANGTWKLSMGDA
+1295 ANQANGTWTLSMGGA

-1332 GKLQPPQDDTPFGN
+1332 GKLQPPQDGVPFGK
-1346 QTQQPGSKGNPYQ
+1346 QTQPPGSKDNPYQ

-1366 QYINWNAKNHDTQ
+1366 QYINWNAKNHNTD

-1384 TKKWNGWSGDEQNT
+1384 TSKRNVWSGDEQNT

-1406 SGNDQSTQGYHY
+1406 SGNNQSTKGYNY
-1418 YWEQSHDLDYEGKKD
+1418 YWEQSHDLDYEGKK
-1433 GAPFHPIGSMFYTTR
+1433 GGESFHPIGSMFYTAT
-1448 DNGNG
+1448 DNPNG

-1459 FGGSYNGRTYAVKNL
+1459 FGGSYDGRTYAVKNL

-1499 YSERDNVIEITDR
+1499 YSEWDNVIEITDK

-1527 RGNNNA
+1527 KGNNKA

-1557 GSVGGLAGASNMNLS
+1557 GSVGGLAGASNMDLS

-1582 NATYYQG
+1582 DAKYNQG
-1589 YHNIRVGGLVGN
+1589 YQNIRVGGLVGN

-1615 RSMMKQ
+1615 RSMMNNGN
-1621 ISKDPRDSTNVW
+1621 DPRSSTSVW

-1657 DVLVKN
+1657 NVRVKN
-1663 SYTYVELPASGD
+1663 SYTYVELPASGER
-1675 HQIQSSH
+1675 QIQSSH

-1688 EMQYRAFGVVTKPSI
+1688 EMQHSAFVAVTNPSI
-1703 RIENCYAYKES
+1703 RIENCYAYEES
-1714 VSNTDDYKY
+1714 VRSTDDYKY
-1723 KQGTAYWNGTKPLN
+1723 KQGEDYWNGKEPLN
-1737 MGDVDVN
+1737 KWAVDVN
-1744 SGRNIW
+1744 KGRNIW
-1750 LDNGGKSPYVTYQQ
+1750 LDNDGKSPYVTYQQ
-1764 LSDQGNDGVKA
+1764 LSDQGKDGVKA

-1825 LGQKVNVH
+1825 LGQTVCVH
-1833 YGRWVKD
+1833 YGRWVKG

-1852 LLDAYDAK
+1852 LLDAYDADK
-1860 NKTAVFTLQLKRAK
+1860 KTAVFTLQLKRTK
-1874 TTGTETPVYSFI
+1874 TTDTAEPVYSFI
-1886 DEDGQAV
+1886 GEDGQAI
-1893 APDASVLEVISSE
+1893 APDASILKVFSST
-1906 WKENEKAYAVTLH
+1906 WQADEKAYAVTLH

-1928 RATMEDTG
+1928 RATMGDTG
-1936 AFADI
+1936 AFADV

-1958 DLSVDAEK
+1958 DLPVNAEK
-1966 EVTLKATS
+1966 EVTLQATS
-1974 ASGKKD
+1974 ASGKD
-1980 LTADIKLEIEVDDE
+1980 LTAGIEPEIEVDDL
-1994 NFARAET
+1994 NLAQAEK
-2001 PYYDATENVWR
+2001 PFYDETEKVWK
-2012 VKVTGRKAGDT
+2012 VKVKGIATGDT
-2023 RMSMTASYRMTLGTQ
+2023 RMSITASYRMTLGTQ
-2038 ELVFS
+2038 EHVFS

-2048 LINVTEAPAQ
+2048 LINVTEAPPPPEPPA
-2058 PKPPEGGTEPAKPPE
+2058 PPAPPEGGTEPAKPPE
-2073 GSTEPAKPPEGG
+2073 GGN
-2085 SAAGTEPGGI
+2085 AAGTEPDGT

>member
-7 SNNRKSRENCRTAG
+7 SNNRKSRENRRTAG

-65 MVVQNRLTELA
+65 MVAQNRLTELA
-76 ASGRSDLYDPAKRN
+76 ASGRSDLYDPEKHD
-90 DILSLGITPI
+90 DIQSLGITPI
-100 DSESNREEDAPL
+100 DSESNRDGAL
-112 YYVSAAQL
+112 YYVSAGQL
-120 GTENSAAQALMPTS
+120 GEENSAAQALMPTS

-160 YSESSMNYQPDDFNS
+160 YSESSMHYQPEAFNS
-175 LRIKQMRLKAGA
+175 LRIKQMRLKEGA
-187 TVGYYGGDAVVTLDT
+187 AVGYYGGDAVVTLDT

-209 RVRNEECLHAILSC
+209 LVRNEECLHAILSC
-223 YAPDGGELTFEITI
+223 YAPDGGNLTFEITV

-242 NSVTRTV
+242 NSVTKTIK
-249 ERESQGIANKRW
+249 RESQVIVNKRW
-261 VYDLMLDKLTK
+261 VYDLTLDKLTEGK
-272 GERFHEA
+272 RFHEA

-289 TIRFRAISANDMIDE
+289 TICFRAISANDMIDE
-304 GSTEAVTNSL
+304 GSAEPVITNSL
-314 FASVQG
+314 FASVQS
-320 ETAEILYGRHLQ
+320 ETAEITYGRHLQ
-332 NLDKASGINANKEK
+332 NLDQASGINKNEEQLK
-346 LEITKAV
+346 ITKAV

-361 EDVDNKEGWYSL
+361 DDADNNEDWYSL
-373 YGPKTYKPIDNPSLM
+373 YGANAYKPIDNPSLM
-388 HYDGSYQLSG
+388 HYAGSYQLSG
-398 SGAAAG
+398 SGTAAG

-410 IYGLQTD
+410 IYGLQTN

-425 GFRLRD
+425 GYSLRD

-437 TITGGKRAGAL
+437 AITGGDRAGAL
-448 AAMIGT
+448 AATIGGI
-454 SGTTEVQ
+454 GTTEVQ
-461 GCRVYLSAAEG
+461 GCRVYLSVAEG
-472 DLQNQTAK
+472 DLTDKTEK
-480 DSRICG
+480 DVRIKG
-486 SEYVGGLVG
+486 SQCVGGLVG

-507 AATVIGGT
+507 AATVIGQQT
-515 QSTYVGGLVG
+515 SETVGGLVG
-525 YAQDTI
+525 YAHDTI
-531 QISGSYADCYLYGQN
+531 EISGSYADCYLYGQH
-546 VGGLIGGAARHDSS
+546 VGGLIGGAAAGNSS
-560 FENCYAAGYIYAQK
+560 FKNCYAAGYIYAQK

-581 QAAAHI
+581 QEAAHI
-587 KNAYTVIKYENA
+587 ENAYAVIKYANA
-599 EGAKAHA
+599 ADVKAYA
-606 AVSACE
+606 AVSACG
-612 DAQNLYYIADGGV
+612 DAKNLYYIADGGV
-625 SGSVGEAVNYEA
+625 SDGVGEPVSYET
-637 LSKRDSFVTNLGP
+637 LSKRDTFVKKLGA

-660 TFAYNLMNQGLT
+660 TFAYNLMKQGLT
-672 DYSFPKLATLA
+672 DYSFPKLAKLA
-683 HYGDWAADF
+683 HYGDWAANF
-692 QDETPVYYEVYADDN
+692 QDETPVYYEVYADKADK
-707 DSYGIFGAN
+707 SYGIFGAN

-727 GDGYGIIYRTPP
+727 GDGYGIIYRAKPE
-739 TKAVTVQ
+739 KAVTVR
-746 YCQTSDEA
+746 YCQKNGKAE
-754 KESVTLQPDAAVQL
+754 ESVTLQPEAAVPL
-768 TLGGENYYLLP
+768 TVGAETYYLLP
-779 FTKEI
+779 FAKKI
-784 VNTAYA
+784 VNTTYA

-799 IDDTTY
+799 IDDTTTY

-816 TEKPRQAAAL
+816 TEKPSQAAAL

-838 SLYYEKYA
+838 SLYYKEYA
-846 EKSKGSVYMQGLDIN
+846 EKTKRSVYMQGLDID
-861 YVTYAWA
+861 YAAYAWA
-868 TYTGFNKV
+868 IYTGFNGV
-876 SEQQPIGEGKN
+876 SEQEPIGEG
-887 YTFYAIY
+887 TTYAFHATY

-933 EYTGGKDCYI
+933 EYTGGQDSYI
-943 GFGSHIAGS
+943 GFGSNIAGS

-979 TLYAYRNS
+979 TLYTYRNS
-987 TACVGG
+987 TTCVGG

-1084 GFAPLGGTIKRCY
+1084 GFAPVGGTVKRCY

-1109 LRAYHTDKGDSRV
+1109 LRAYHTERGDSRV
-1122 EAVTGDA
+1122 EPVTGEQLQA
-1129 LKRLAPHLGIRFAK
+1129 LILGSRFAR
-1143 AEHAAYHQ
+1143 AEHTAYHQ
-1151 KTDANDAAAY
+1151 KTNADAAAKY

-1170 NKPVHYGNWVT
+1170 NKLVHYGNWVT

-1200 NAGYHFRYIGIQGE
+1200 NAGYHFRYIGIQGDA
-1214 SGVSGSS
+1214 GVSGSS
-1221 LCSAHDDGGIIKA
+1221 LCSAHDDGGIVKT

-1244 GTEAT
+1244 TTAT
-1249 LKMEAAFKKP
+1249 LEMERAFAKP
-1259 GKVDETASEALAAQ
+1259 GEVDETASKALAAQ
-1273 INGYSFQLYTT
+1273 INGYTFQLYTT

-1295 ENQANGTWKLSMGDA
+1295 ENQANGTWTLSMGGA

-1332 GKLQPPQDDTPFGN
+1332 GTLQKPQDSAPFGKQLQPP
-1346 QTQQPGSKGNPYQ
+1346 GSKENPYQ

-1366 QYINWNAKNHDTQ
+1366 QYINWNARNRNTHTV
-1379 TAVSA
+1379 VSA
-1384 TKKWNGWSGDEQNT
+1384 TQKWNGWSGDAQNAS
-1398 YFPYLVYV
+1398 FPYLVYV

-1448 DNGNG
+1448 NNGNG

-1459 FGGSYNGRTYAVKNL
+1459 FGGSYDGRTYAIKNL

-1499 YSERDNVIEITDR
+1499 YSERDNVIEITDE

-1546 LVSRSKHGWGG
+1546 LVSRSQHGWGG

-1582 NATYYQG
+1582 SATYNAGFQ
-1589 YHNIRVGGLVGN
+1589 NIRVGGLVGN
-1601 LRATVDGAYCGGSI
+1601 LRATVDGAYCGGRI
-1615 RSMMKQ
+1615 RSTMQKG
-1621 ISKDPRDSTNVW
+1621 IDFHYNTSVW

-1639 GIVMITSGMAN
+1639 GIVMITNGMAN

-1657 DVLVKN
+1657 NVLVKN
-1663 SYTYVELPASGD
+1663 SYTYVELPDSGE

-1688 EMQYRAFGVVTKPSI
+1688 EMQHYAFGAVKNPSI
-1703 RIENCYAYKES
+1703 RIENCYAYEES
-1714 VSNTDDYKY
+1714 VRSTDDYNHK
-1723 KQGTAYWNGTKPLN
+1723 KGKEFWDGTKTLN
-1737 MGDVDVN
+1737 MGDVGEN
-1744 SGRNIW
+1744 SGRDIRLYNE
-1750 LDNGGKSPYVTYQQ
+1750 GKSPYVTYQQ
-1764 LSDQGNDGVKA
+1764 LSDQGDNGVKA
-1775 WLNAGGAAFSFVTT
+1775 WLNAKGAAFSFVTT

-1825 LGQKVNVH
+1825 LGRTVCVH
-1833 YGRWVKD
+1833 YGRWVKG

-1852 LLDAYDAK
+1852 LLDAYDAAT
-1860 NKTAVFTLQLKRAK
+1860 KTAAFTLQLKRTK
-1874 TTGTETPVYSFI
+1874 TTDTQEPVYSFI
-1886 DEDGQAV
+1886 DEDGQTI
-1893 APDASVLEVISSE
+1893 APDASILEVISSK
-1906 WKENEKAYAVTLH
+1906 WKTDEKAYAVTLH
-1919 ALRTGSMIL
+1919 ALRTGSIIL
-1928 RATMEDTG
+1928 RATMGDTG
-1936 AFADI
+1936 AFADV

-1948 ISLLAKPAEI
+1948 ISLLTNPAEI
-1958 DLSVDAEK
+1958 ELTRGAEQ
-1966 EVTLKATS
+1966 EVTLQATS

-1980 LTADIKLEIEVDDE
+1980 LTKDIKLQIEVDDE
-1994 NFARAET
+1994 NIAKAENLL
-2001 PYYDATENVWR
+2001 YDKDKNVWR
-2012 VKVTGRKAGDT
+2012 VKVKGSKAGDT
-2023 RMSMTASYRMTLGTQ
+2023 RMSITASYRMTLGAQ
-2038 ELVFS
+2038 ELEFS

-2048 LINVTEAPAQ
+2048 LINVTEAPEPPA
-2058 PKPPEGGTEPAKPPE
+2058 PPEGGTGPAKPPEGGTESAKPPE
-2073 GSTEPAKPPEGG
+2073 SGNT
-2085 SAAGTEPGGI
+2085 AGTESDGT

>member
-7 SNNRKSRENCRTAG
+7 SNNRKSRENRRTAG

-65 MVVQNRLTELA
+65 MVAQNRLTELA

-100 DSESNREEDAPL
+100 DSESDREDAPL

-120 GTENSAAQALMPTS
+120 GTEKSAAQALMPTS

-160 YSESSMNYQPDDFNS
+160 CSENSMNYQPQDFNS

-202 ATLEPEI
+202 STLEPQI
-209 RVRNEECLHAILSC
+209 RVLNEERLHAILSC
-223 YAPDGGELTFEITI
+223 YAPDGGNLTFEITV

-249 ERESQGIANKRW
+249 ERESQVIANKRW

-272 GERFHEA
+272 GERFHDA

-314 FASVQG
+314 FASVQSG
-320 ETAEILYGRHLQ
+320 TAEITYGRHLQ
-332 NLDKASGINANKEK
+332 NLDTASGINANEEK
-346 LEITKAV
+346 LKITEAV

-361 EDVDNKEGWYSL
+361 DDADNNEDWYSL
-373 YGPKTYKPIDNPSLM
+373 YGAHAYKPIDNPSLM
-388 HYDGSYQLSG
+388 HYNGSYQLSG

-410 IYGLQTD
+410 NYGLQTD

-425 GFRLRD
+425 GYSLSD

-437 TITGGKRAGAL
+437 AITGGERAGAL
-448 AAMIGT
+448 AATIGN
-454 SGTTEVQ
+454 SGTTTVQ

-472 DLQNQTAK
+472 DLTDKTEK
-480 DSRICG
+480 DVRIKG
-486 SEYVGGLVG
+486 SMYVGGLVG
-495 YAACKLKISDSF
+495 YAACKLQISDSF
-507 AATVIGGT
+507 AATVIGGAS
-515 QSTYVGGLVG
+515 STYVGGLVG
-525 YAQDTI
+525 YAHDTI

-546 VGGLIGGAARHDSS
+546 VGGLIGGAAQPDSR
-560 FENCYAAGYIYAQK
+560 FENCYAAGYIYAQQ

-587 KNAYTVIKYENA
+587 ENAYAVIKYDNEA
-599 EGAKAHA
+599 GTKSYA
-606 AVSACE
+606 AVSACD
-612 DAQNLYYIADGGV
+612 DANNLYYIADGGA
-625 SGSVGEAVNYEA
+625 SGDVGEPVSYET
-637 LSKRDSFVTNLGP
+637 LSKRDTFVKKLGA

-660 TFAYNLMNQGLT
+660 TFAYNLMKQGLT
-672 DYSFPKLATLA
+672 DYSFPKLAKLA
-683 HYGDWAADF
+683 HYGDWAANF
-692 QDETPVYYEVYADDN
+692 QDETPVYYEVYADKADK
-707 DSYGIFGAN
+707 SYGIFGAD

-727 GDGYGIIYRTPP
+727 GDGYGIIYRSKP

-746 YCQTSDEA
+746 YCQTSDET
-754 KESVTLQPDAAVQL
+754 KESVTLQPETAVKL
-768 TLGGENYYLLP
+768 TVGAETYYLLP
-779 FTKEI
+779 FAKKI
-784 VNTAYA
+784 VNTTYA

-799 IDDTTY
+799 IDDTTTY

-816 TEKPRQAAAL
+816 TEKPSQAAAL

-846 EKSKGSVYMQGLDIN
+846 EKTKRSVYMQGLDID
-861 YVTYAWA
+861 YVAYAWA
-868 TYTGFNKV
+868 TYTGFDNV
-876 SEQQPIGEGKN
+876 SEQEPIGADKT
-887 YTFYAIY
+887 YAFYAVY

-933 EYTGGKDCYI
+933 EYTGGQDSYI
-943 GFGSHIAGS
+943 GFGSNIAGS

-979 TLYAYRNS
+979 TLYTYRNS
-987 TACVGG
+987 TTCVGG

-1084 GFAPLGGTIKRCY
+1084 GFAPVGGTVKRCY

-1109 LRAYHTDKGDSRV
+1109 LRAYHTENKDNRV
-1122 EAVTGDA
+1122 QAVTGEE
-1129 LKRLAPHLGIRFAK
+1129 LKRLAPKLGSRFAG
-1143 AEHAAYHQ
+1143 AEHTAYHQ
-1151 KTDANDAAAY
+1151 KTDADDAAKY
-1161 PYPAVVRRD
+1161 PYPAVVRRN
-1170 NKPVHYGNWVT
+1170 NKLVHYGNWVT

-1221 LCSAHDDGGIIKA
+1221 LCSAHDDGGIVKA

-1244 GTEAT
+1244 TPAT
-1249 LKMEAAFKKP
+1249 LKMETAFAKP
-1259 GKVDETASEALAAQ
+1259 GKVDETASKALAAQ

-1317 PFFANAFSYDGCMKN
+1317 PFFANAFSYDGCIKN
-1332 GKLQPPQDDTPFGN
+1332 GTLQKPQDSAPFGK
-1346 QTQQPGSKGNPYQ
+1346 QTQPPGSKDNPYQ

-1366 QYINWNAKNHDTQ
+1366 QYINWNAKNRNTH

-1384 TKKWNGWSGDEQNT
+1384 TSSWYGWRGDEQNT

-1406 SGNDQSTQGYHY
+1406 SGNNQSTKGYNY
-1418 YWEQSHDLDYEGKKD
+1418 YWEQSHDLDYEGKQD
-1433 GAPFHPIGSMFYTTR
+1433 GKSFHPIGSMFYTAR
-1448 DNGNG
+1448 DNGSG

-1459 FGGSYNGRTYAVKNL
+1459 FGGSYDGRTYAVKNL

-1499 YSERDNVIEITDR
+1499 YSERDNVIEITNR

-1546 LVSRSKHGWGG
+1546 LVSRSQHGWGG

-1582 NATYYQG
+1582 SATYNAGFQ
-1589 YHNIRVGGLVGN
+1589 NIRVGGLVGN

-1615 RSMMKQ
+1615 RSMMNNGN
-1621 ISKDPRDSTNVW
+1621 DPSNSTSVW

-1639 GIVMITSGMAN
+1639 GIVMITTGMAN

-1657 DVLVKN
+1657 NVLVKN

-1688 EMQYRAFGVVTKPSI
+1688 EMQHYAFGSVKNPSI
-1703 RIENCYAYKES
+1703 RIQNCYAYEES
-1714 VSNTDDYKY
+1714 VRSTDDYKN
-1723 KQGTAYWNGTKPLN
+1723 KRDADYWNGTRPLN
-1737 MGDVDVN
+1737 KWDIDVN
-1744 SGRNIW
+1744 QGRNIW
-1750 LDNGGKSPYVTYQQ
+1750 LDNKGKSPYVTYQQ
-1764 LSDQGNDGVKA
+1764 LSDQGDDGVKA

-1825 LGQKVNVH
+1825 LGQTVNVH

-1874 TTGTETPVYSFI
+1874 TTGTEEPKYSFI

-1928 RATMEDTG
+1928 RATMGDTG

-1958 DLSVDAEK
+1958 DLPVGAEQ

-1974 ASGKKD
+1974 ASGKD

-1994 NFARAET
+1994 NIVGAEK
-2001 PYYDATENVWR
+2001 PLYDATENVWR

-2038 ELVFS
+2038 ELEFS
-2043 ERTVV
+2043 ESTVV

-2058 PKPPEGGTEPAKPPE
+2058 PEPPAPPEGGTEPAVPPE
-2073 GSTEPAKPPEGG
+2073 GSST
-2085 SAAGTEPGGI
+2085 AGTEPGGT

>member
-7 SNNRKSRENCRTAG
+7 SNNRKSRENRRTAG

-65 MVVQNRLTELA
+65 MVAQNRLTELA

-100 DSESNREEDAPL
+100 DSESNRDDTL

-120 GTENSAAQALMPTS
+120 GAENSAAQALMPTS

-160 YSESSMNYQPDDFNS
+160 YSESSMNYQPEDFNS
-175 LRIKQMRLKAGA
+175 LRIKRMRLKAGA
-187 TVGYYGGDAVVTLDT
+187 AVGYYGGDAVVTLDT
-202 ATLEPEI
+202 GTLQPEI
-209 RVRNEECLHAILSC
+209 RVRNEERLHAILSC
-223 YAPDGGELTFEITI
+223 YAPDGGNLTFEITV

-242 NSVTRTV
+242 NSVTQTV
-249 ERESQGIANKRW
+249 SRESQVIVNKRW
-261 VYDLMLDKLTK
+261 VYDLMLDELTAGK
-272 GERFHEA
+272 RFHEA
-279 YPTLVPGSDL
+279 YPELVPGSDL

-314 FASVQG
+314 FASVQSVR
-320 ETAEILYGRHLQ
+320 AEITYGRHLQ
-332 NLDKASGINANKEK
+332 NLDQASGINANEEK
-346 LEITKAV
+346 LKITEAV

-361 EDVDNKEGWYSL
+361 DDADNDEDWYSL
-373 YGPKTYKPIDNPSLM
+373 YGANTYQPIDNPSLM
-388 HYDGSYQLSG
+388 HYFGSYQLSG
-398 SGAAAG
+398 SGAAVG

-417 KGMFDTFY
+417 KGGMFDTFY
-425 GFRLRD
+425 GYSLRD

-437 TITGGKRAGAL
+437 TITGGDRVGAL
-448 AAMIGT
+448 AATIGK

-480 DSRICG
+480 DSRIRG
-486 SEYVGGLVG
+486 SKFVGGLVG
-495 YAACKLKISDSF
+495 YAACKLQISDSF
-507 AATVIGGT
+507 AATVIGGAS
-515 QSTYVGGLVG
+515 STYVGGLVG

-531 QISGSYADCYLYGQN
+531 QISGSYADCYLYGQY
-546 VGGLIGGAARHDSS
+546 VGGLIGGAAQRDSR
-560 FENCYAAGYIYAQK
+560 FENCYAAGYIYAQE

-581 QAAAHI
+581 QAAARI
-587 KNAYTVIKYENA
+587 ENAYTVIKYENEA
-599 EGAKAHA
+599 GAAAYA
-606 AVSACE
+606 AVSACK
-612 DAQNLYYIADGGV
+612 AANNLYYIADGGV
-625 SGSVGEAVNYEA
+625 SGGVGEAVNYET
-637 LSKRDSFVTNLGP
+637 LSKRDTFVKNLGT

-660 TFAYNLMNQGLT
+660 TFAYNLMKQGLT
-672 DYSFPKLATLA
+672 DYSFPKLAKLA

-692 QDETPVYYEVYADDN
+692 QDETPVYYEVYAD

-727 GDGYGIIYRTPP
+727 GDGYGIIYRTQPE
-739 TKAVTVQ
+739 KAVTVQ
-746 YCQTSDEA
+746 YCQKNGKPE
-754 KESVTLQPDAAVQL
+754 KSVTLQPAAAVEL
-768 TLGGENYYLLP
+768 TVGEETYFLLP

-784 VNTAYA
+784 VNTIYA

-799 IDDTTY
+799 IDATTY
-805 YYNPHFACTLT
+805 YYNPQFACTMT
-816 TEKPRQAAAL
+816 TEKPSQAAAL

-838 SLYYEKYA
+838 SRYYENYA
-846 EKSKGSVYMQGLDIN
+846 EKTKRSVYMQGLDID
-861 YVTYAWA
+861 YAAYAWT
-868 TYTGFNKV
+868 TYTDVNHV
-876 SEQQPIGEGKN
+876 SEQEPIGAGTA
-887 YTFYAIY
+887 YVFDATY

-933 EYTGGKDCYI
+933 EYTGGQDSYI
-943 GFGSHIAGS
+943 GFGSNIAGGK
-952 RAVAYGGVLAG
+952 AVAYGGVLAG

-974 AGYTL
+974 AGYTM
-979 TLYAYRNS
+979 TLYTYRNS
-987 TACVGG
+987 TVCVGG

-1063 GFVNTAYCTAAVVT
+1063 GVVNTAYCTAAVVT
-1077 AGSAKGC
+1077 AGSAKGW
-1084 GFAPLGGTIKRCY
+1084 GFAPRGGTVKRCY

-1109 LRAYHTDKGDSRV
+1109 LKAYHTEPGDSC
-1122 EAVTGDA
+1122 EPVTGDE
-1129 LKRLAPHLGIRFAK
+1129 LKRLALKLGSRFAK
-1143 AEHAAYHQ
+1143 ADHAAYHQ
-1151 KTDANDAAAY
+1151 KTDADAAAEY

-1170 NKPVHYGNWVT
+1170 NKLVHYGNWVT

-1221 LCSAHDDGGIIKA
+1221 LCSAHDDGGIVKA
-1234 FGYGYYYKNG
+1234 FGYGYYYKND
-1244 GTEAT
+1244 GTAAT
-1249 LKMEAAFKKP
+1249 LEMEDAFAKP
-1259 GKVDETASEALAAQ
+1259 VAVDKTASKALAAQ
-1273 INGYSFQLYTT
+1273 INGYTFRLYTT
-1284 GTSGESHLYLQ
+1284 GTTGDSQLYLQ
-1295 ENQANGTWKLSMGDA
+1295 ANQANGTWTLRMGDA
-1310 VHQFTLS
+1310 VHRFTLS
-1317 PFFANAFSYDGCMKN
+1317 PFFANAFSYDGCVQD
-1332 GKLQPPQDDTPFGN
+1332 GTLQKPQDDAPFGK
-1346 QTQQPGSKGNPYQ
+1346 QLQQPGSKGNPYQ

-1366 QYINWNAKNHDTQ
+1366 QYINWNAKNHNTD

-1384 TKKWNGWSGDEQNT
+1384 TLRGKAWSGAEQNT

-1406 SGNDQSTQGYHY
+1406 SGNDQSTKGYHY
-1418 YWEQSHDLDYEGKKD
+1418 YWEQSHDLDYEGTKNGK
-1433 GAPFHPIGSMFYTTR
+1433 PFHPIGSMYYTA
-1448 DNGNG
+1448 DNEKG
-1453 QTYIAY
+1453 QAYIAY
-1459 FGGSYNGRTYAVKNL
+1459 FGGSYDGRTYAVKNL

-1488 TAGARLQNIVL
+1488 TASARLQNIVL
-1499 YSERDNVIEITDR
+1499 YSEQNNVIEITAA

-1527 RGNNNA
+1527 KGKNEA

-1546 LVSRSKHGWGG
+1546 LVSRTADGGWGG
-1557 GSVGGLAGASNMNLS
+1557 GSVGGLAGASNMDLS

-1582 NATYYQG
+1582 SATYNKGYQ
-1589 YHNIRVGGLVGN
+1589 NIRVGGLVGN

-1615 RSMMKQ
+1615 H
-1621 ISKDPRDSTNVW
+1621 STMQHYGHPHGNTSVW

-1639 GIVMITSGMAN
+1639 GIVMITYGMEG

-1657 DVLVKN
+1657 DVRVKN
-1663 SYTYVELPASGD
+1663 SYTYVELPASGY

-1682 AIASNA
+1682 AIASNG
-1688 EMQYRAFGVVTKPSI
+1688 EMQHTFFGEVTNPSI
-1703 RIENCYAYKES
+1703 RIENCYAYEES
-1714 VSNTDDYKY
+1714 VRSTDDYNY
-1723 KQGTAYWNGTKPLN
+1723 KNKQDYWNGKKPLN
-1737 MGDVDVN
+1737 KWPVGEN
-1744 SGRNIW
+1744 SRRNIW
-1750 LDNGGKSPYVTYQQ
+1750 LYNGGKSPYVTYQQ
-1764 LSDQGNDGVKA
+1764 LSDQGKDGVKER
-1775 WLNAGGAAFSFVTT
+1775 LNAKGAAFSFVTT

-1825 LGQKVNVH
+1825 LGQTVCVH
-1833 YGRWVKD
+1833 YGRWVKG

-1852 LLDAYDAK
+1852 LLDAYDAATE
-1860 NKTAVFTLQLKRAK
+1860 TAAFTLQLKRTNPPDAQ
-1874 TTGTETPVYSFI
+1874 EPAYSFI
-1886 DEDGQAV
+1886 DEDGKTI
-1893 APDASVLEVISSE
+1893 APDASILKVSSSE
-1906 WKENEKAYAVTLH
+1906 WQADKKAYAVTLH
-1919 ALRTGSMIL
+1919 ALRTGSIIL
-1928 RATMEDTG
+1928 RATMGDTG
-1936 AFADI
+1936 AFADV

-1948 ISLLAKPAEI
+1948 ISLLTNPAEI
-1958 DLSVDAEK
+1958 DLPVNAEK
-1966 EVTLKATS
+1966 EVTLQATS

-1980 LTADIKLEIEVDDE
+1980 LTKDIKLQIEVDDL
-1994 NFARAET
+1994 NLAQAEE
-2001 PYYDATENVWR
+2001 PIYDKDKNVWR
-2012 VKVTGRKAGDT
+2012 VKVKGIAAGDT
-2023 RMSMTASYRMTLGTQ
+2023 RMSITASYRMTLGAQ
-2038 ELVFS
+2038 ELEFS

-2048 LINVTEAPAQ
+2048 LINVTEVPAQ
-2058 PKPPEGGTEPAKPPE
+2058 PEPPAPPESGTEPAKPPQG
-2073 GSTEPAKPPEGG
+2073 GST
-2085 SAAGTEPGGI
+2085 AGTESDGT

>member
-7 SNNRKSRENCRTAG
+7 SNNRKSRENRRTAG

-65 MVVQNRLTELA
+65 MVAQNRLTELA
-76 ASGRSDLYDPAKRN
+76 ASGRSDLYDPKKHD
-90 DILSLGITPI
+90 DIQSLVITPI
-100 DSESNREEDAPL
+100 DSESNRDGAL
-112 YYVSAAQL
+112 YYVSAALL
-120 GTENSAAQALMPTS
+120 GAENSAAQALMPTS
-134 RIDKALRDADWV
+134 RIDKALRDANWV

-160 YSESSMNYQPDDFNS
+160 YSESSMNYQPEAFNS
-175 LRIKQMRLKAGA
+175 LRIKKMRLKAGA
-187 TVGYYGGDAVVTLDT
+187 AVGYYGGDAVVTLDT

-209 RVRNEECLHAILSC
+209 RVLNEECLHAILSC
-223 YAPDGGELTFEITI
+223 YAPDGGELTFEITV

-242 NSVTRTV
+242 NSVTKTIK
-249 ERESQGIANKRW
+249 RESQVIANKRW
-261 VYDLMLDKLTK
+261 VYDLTLDKLTED
-272 GERFHEA
+272 ERFHEA

-304 GSTEAVTNSL
+304 GSAEPVVTNSL
-314 FASVQG
+314 FASVQSG
-320 ETAEILYGRHLQ
+320 TAEITYGRHLQ
-332 NLDKASGINANKEK
+332 NLDESSGINANKEK

-361 EDVDNKEGWYSL
+361 DDADNDEDWYSL
-373 YGPKTYKPIDNPSLM
+373 YGAKTYKPIDNPSLM

-398 SGAAAG
+398 SGTAAG

-425 GFRLRD
+425 GYRLRD

-437 TITGGKRAGAL
+437 AITGGDRAGAL
-448 AAMIGT
+448 AATI
-454 SGTTEVQ
+454 SSKSDTTEVQ

-472 DLQNQTAK
+472 DLTDKTEK
-480 DSRICG
+480 DVRIKG
-486 SEYVGGLVG
+486 SQYVGGLVG
-495 YAACKLKISDSF
+495 YAACKLQISDSF
-507 AATVIGGT
+507 AATVIGQQT
-515 QSTYVGGLVG
+515 SETVGGLVG
-525 YAQDTI
+525 YAHDTI

-546 VGGLIGGAARHDSS
+546 VGGLIGGAAQHDSS

-581 QAAAHI
+581 QVAAHI
-587 KNAYTVIKYENA
+587 KNAYVVIKYDN
-599 EGAKAHA
+599 KAGVKAYA
-606 AVSACE
+606 AVSACG
-612 DAQNLYYIADGGV
+612 DASNLYYIADDGV
-625 SGSVGEAVNYEA
+625 LSVVGQAVSYKT
-637 LSKRDSFVTNLGP
+637 LSKRDTFVKNLGT

-660 TFAYNLMNQGLT
+660 TFAYNLMKQGLT
-672 DYSFPKLATLA
+672 DYSFPKLAKLA
-683 HYGDWAADF
+683 HYGDWAANF
-692 QDETPVYYEVYADDN
+692 QDETPVYYEVYADKADK
-707 DSYGIFGAN
+707 SYGIFGAN

-727 GDGYGIIYRTPP
+727 GDGYGIIYRAKPN
-739 TKAVTVQ
+739 KAVTVQ
-746 YCQTSDEA
+746 YCQKNGKA
-754 KESVTLQPDAAVQL
+754 KKSVTLQPAAAVEL
-768 TLGGENYYLLP
+768 TVGEETYFLLP

-799 IDDTTY
+799 IDATTY
-805 YYNPHFACTLT
+805 YYNPQFACTMT
-816 TEKPRQAAAL
+816 TEKPSQAAAL

-838 SLYYEKYA
+838 SRYYENYA
-846 EKSKGSVYMQGLDIN
+846 EKTKRSVYMQGLDID
-861 YVTYAWA
+861 YAAYAWT
-868 TYTGFNKV
+868 TYTDVNHV
-876 SEQQPIGEGKN
+876 SEQEPIGAGKT
-887 YTFYAIY
+887 YVFDATY

-909 RKGSYDTGMF
+909 REGSYDTGMF

-933 EYTGGKDCYI
+933 EYTGGQDSYI
-943 GFGSHIAGS
+943 GFGSNIAGGK
-952 RAVAYGGVLAG
+952 AVAYGGVLAG

-974 AGYTL
+974 AGYTM
-979 TLYAYRNS
+979 TLYTYRNS
-987 TACVGG
+987 TVCVGG

-1063 GFVNTAYCTAAVVT
+1063 GVVNTAYCTAAVVT
-1077 AGSAKGC
+1077 AGSAKGW
-1084 GFAPLGGTIKRCY
+1084 GFAPRGGTVKRCY

-1109 LRAYHTDKGDSRV
+1109 LKAYHTEPGDSC
-1122 EAVTGDA
+1122 EPVTGDE
-1129 LKRLAPHLGIRFAK
+1129 LKRLAPKLSGRFAK

-1151 KTDANDAAAY
+1151 KTDANAVAEY

-1170 NKPVHYGNWVT
+1170 NKLVHYGNWVT

-1221 LCSAHDDGGIIKA
+1221 LCSAHDDGGIVKA
-1234 FGYGYYYKNG
+1234 FGYGYYYKND
-1244 GTEAT
+1244 GTAAT
-1249 LKMEAAFKKP
+1249 LEMEDAFAKP
-1259 GKVDETASEALAAQ
+1259 VAVDETASQALAAQ
-1273 INGYSFQLYTT
+1273 INGYTFQLYTT
-1284 GTSGESHLYLQ
+1284 GTTGDSSLYLQ
-1295 ENQANGTWKLSMGDA
+1295 ENKANGTWTLRMGDA
-1310 VHQFTLS
+1310 VHRFTLS
-1317 PFFANAFSYDGCMKN
+1317 PFFANAFSYDGCMQD
-1332 GKLQPPQDDTPFGN
+1332 GTLQTPQDDAPFGK
-1346 QTQQPGSKGNPYQ
+1346 QLQQPGSKGNPYQ

-1366 QYINWNAKNHDTQ
+1366 QYINWNAKNHNTQ

-1384 TKKWNGWSGDEQNT
+1384 TPKRNVWRGDEQNT

-1406 SGNDQSTQGYHY
+1406 SGNDQSTKGYHY
-1418 YWEQSHDLDYEGKKD
+1418 YWEQSHDLDYEGTKNGK
-1433 GAPFHPIGSMFYTTR
+1433 PFHPIGSMYYTA
-1448 DNGNG
+1448 DNEKG
-1453 QTYIAY
+1453 QAYIAY
-1459 FGGSYNGRTYAVKNL
+1459 FGGSYDGRTYAVKNL

-1499 YSERDNVIEITDR
+1499 YSEQDNVIEITDK
-1512 SDRWYCVGGLVGFAA
+1512 SDRWYCIGGLVGFAA
-1527 RGNNNA
+1527 KGNNKA

-1546 LVSRSKHGWGG
+1546 LVSRTADGGWGG
-1557 GSVGGLAGASNMNLS
+1557 GSVGGLAGASNMDLS

-1582 NATYYQG
+1582 SATYNQG
-1589 YHNIRVGGLVGN
+1589 YQNIRVGGLVGN

-1615 RSMMKQ
+1615 RSTMQ
-1621 ISKDPRDSTNVW
+1621 HYGHPHWNTSVW

-1639 GIVMITSGMAN
+1639 GIVMITYGMEG

-1657 DVLVKN
+1657 DVRVKN

-1682 AIASNA
+1682 AIASNG
-1688 EMQYRAFGVVTKPSI
+1688 EMQHTAFRPVTNPSI
-1703 RIENCYAYKES
+1703 RIENCYAYEES
-1714 VSNTDDYKY
+1714 VRSTDDYNY
-1723 KQGTAYWNGTKPLN
+1723 KKKQDYWNGKEPLN
-1737 MGDVDVN
+1737 KWPVNVN

-1764 LSDQGNDGVKA
+1764 LSDQGEDGVKA
-1775 WLNAGGAAFSFVTT
+1775 WLGTAFSFVTT
-1789 TENGASIDGKYSYA
+1789 TENGARIDGKYSYA

-1825 LGQKVNVH
+1825 LGKTVCVH

-1874 TTGTETPVYSFI
+1874 ATDTAKPVYSFI
-1886 DEDGQAV
+1886 DEDGQEV
-1893 APDASVLEVISSE
+1893 ASDDSILEVISSE
-1906 WKENEKAYAVTLH
+1906 WQENKKAYAVTLR
-1919 ALRTGSMIL
+1919 ARRTGSMIL
-1928 RATMEDTG
+1928 RARMGDTD
-1936 AFADI
+1936 AFADV

-1958 DLSVDAEK
+1958 DLPVNDEK
-1966 EVTLKATS
+1966 EVTLQATS
-1974 ASGKKD
+1974 ASGKD
-1980 LTADIKLEIEVDDE
+1980 LTKDIKLQIEVDDMNLAQAKEPIYDKE
-1994 NFARAET
+1994 NK
-2001 PYYDATENVWR
+2001 VWR
-2012 VKVTGRKAGDT
+2012 VKVEGRNAGDT
-2023 RMSMTASYRMTLGTQ
+2023 RMSITASYKMPLGTQ
-2038 ELVFS
+2038 ELEFL

-2058 PKPPEGGTEPAKPPE
+2058 PEPPAPPAPPESGTGPAKPPE
-2073 GSTEPAKPPEGG
+2073 SGNT
-2085 SAAGTEPGGI
+2085 AGTEPDGT

>member
-7 SNNRKSRENCRTAG
+7 SNNRKSRENRRTAG

-65 MVVQNRLTELA
+65 MVAQNRLTELA
-76 ASGRSDLYDPAKRN
+76 ASGRSDLYDPKKHD
-90 DILSLGITPI
+90 DIQSLVITPI
-100 DSESNREEDAPL
+100 DSESNRDGAL
-112 YYVSAAQL
+112 YYVSAALL
-120 GTENSAAQALMPTS
+120 GAENSAAQALMPTS
-134 RIDKALRDADWV
+134 RIDKALRDANWV

-160 YSESSMNYQPDDFNS
+160 YSESSMNYQPEAFNS
-175 LRIKQMRLKAGA
+175 LRIKKMRLKAGA
-187 TVGYYGGDAVVTLDT
+187 AVGYYGGDAVVTLDT

-209 RVRNEECLHAILSC
+209 RVLNEECLHAILSC
-223 YAPDGGELTFEITI
+223 YAPDGGELTFEITV

-242 NSVTRTV
+242 NSVTKTIK
-249 ERESQGIANKRW
+249 RESQVIANKRW
-261 VYDLMLDKLTK
+261 VYDLTLDKLTED
-272 GERFHEA
+272 ERFHEA

-304 GSTEAVTNSL
+304 GSAEPVVTNSL
-314 FASVQG
+314 FASVQSG
-320 ETAEILYGRHLQ
+320 TAEITYGRHLQ
-332 NLDKASGINANKEK
+332 NLDESSGINANKEK

-361 EDVDNKEGWYSL
+361 DDADNDEDWYSL
-373 YGPKTYKPIDNPSLM
+373 YGAKTYKPIDNPSLM

-398 SGAAAG
+398 SGTAAG

-425 GFRLRD
+425 GYRLRD

-437 TITGGKRAGAL
+437 AITGGDRAGAL
-448 AAMIGT
+448 AATI
-454 SGTTEVQ
+454 SSKSDTTEVQ

-472 DLQNQTAK
+472 DLTDKTEK
-480 DSRICG
+480 DVRIKG
-486 SEYVGGLVG
+486 SQYVGGLVG
-495 YAACKLKISDSF
+495 YAACKLQISDSF
-507 AATVIGGT
+507 AATVIGQQT
-515 QSTYVGGLVG
+515 SETVGGLVG
-525 YAQDTI
+525 YAHDTI

-546 VGGLIGGAARHDSS
+546 VGGLIGGAAQHDSS
-560 FENCYAAGYIYAQK
+560 FENCYTAGYIYAQK

-587 KNAYTVIKYENA
+587 KNAYAVIKYENA
-599 EGAKAHA
+599 AGAKAYA
-606 AVSACE
+606 AVSACD
-612 DAQNLYYIADGGV
+612 DAKNLYYIADGGV
-625 SGSVGEAVNYEA
+625 SDDVGEAVNYET
-637 LSKRDSFVTNLGP
+637 LSNRDTFVKKLGK

-672 DYSFPKLATLA
+672 DYSFPKLAKLA

-692 QDETPVYYEVYADDN
+692 QDETPVYYEAYAGG
-707 DSYGIFGAN
+707 SYGIFGAN
-716 LDTLHKEGTAV
+716 LDTLHKEGKAV
-727 GDGYGIIYRTPP
+727 GDGYGIIYRAQPE
-739 TKAVTVQ
+739 KAVTVQ
-746 YCQTSDEA
+746 YCQKDGKT
-754 KESVTLQPDAAVQL
+754 KESVTLEPEAAVKL
-768 TLGGENYYLLP
+768 TVGGETYYLLP
-779 FTKEI
+779 FAKEI

-805 YYNPHFACTLT
+805 YYNPQFACTLT
-816 TEKPRQAAAL
+816 TEKPSQAAAL
-826 VRIRTARQLHAL
+826 VRIRTARQMHAL

-846 EKSKGSVYMQGLDIN
+846 EKTKRSVYMQGLDID
-861 YVTYAWA
+861 YADYDWA
-868 TYTGFNKV
+868 TYTGFDRV
-876 SEQQPIGEGKN
+876 SEQEPIGEG
-887 YTFYAIY
+887 TTYAFHAVY

-933 EYTGGKDCYI
+933 EYTGGQDSYI
-943 GFGSHIAGS
+943 GFGSNIAGS
-952 RAVAYGGVLAG
+952 KAVAYGGVLAG

-979 TLYAYRNS
+979 TLYTYRNS
-987 TACVGG
+987 TTCVGG

-1084 GFAPLGGTIKRCY
+1084 GFAPVGGTVRNCY

-1109 LRAYHTDKGDSRV
+1109 LRAYHTERGDRRV
-1122 EAVTGDA
+1122 EPVTGEQ
-1129 LKRLAPHLGIRFAK
+1129 LKRLAPKLGSRFAK
-1143 AEHAAYHQ
+1143 AEDAAYHQ
-1151 KTDANDAAAY
+1151 KTDADDAAKY

-1170 NKPVHYGNWVT
+1170 NKLVHYGNWVT

-1221 LCSAHDDGGIIKA
+1221 LCSAHDDGGIVKA

-1244 GTEAT
+1244 TPAT
-1249 LKMEAAFKKP
+1249 LKMETAFAKP
-1259 GKVDETASEALAAQ
+1259 GKVDETASKALAAQ
-1273 INGYSFQLYTT
+1273 INGYTFQLYTT
-1284 GTSGESHLYLQ
+1284 GTTGESHLYLQ
-1295 ENQANGTWKLSMGDA
+1295 ANQANGTWTLSMGGA

-1332 GKLQPPQDDTPFGN
+1332 GILQKPQDGAPFGK
-1346 QTQQPGSKGNPYQ
+1346 QTQPPGSKGNPYQ

-1366 QYINWNAKNHDTQ
+1366 QYINWNAKNHNTQ

-1384 TKKWNGWSGDEQNT
+1384 TKKWNGWSGDAQNT

-1459 FGGSYNGRTYAVKNL
+1459 FGGSYDGRTYAVKNL

-1499 YSERDNVIEITDR
+1499 YSERNNVIEITDR

-1557 GSVGGLAGASNMNLS
+1557 GSVGGLAGASNMDLS

-1582 NATYYQG
+1582 NATYNAGYQ
-1589 YHNIRVGGLVGN
+1589 NIRVGGLVGN

-1615 RSMMKQ
+1615 RSTMNNG
-1621 ISKDPRDSTNVW
+1621 INFRYNTSVW

-1639 GIVMITSGMAN
+1639 GIVMITTGMAN

-1657 DVLVKN
+1657 DVWVKN
-1663 SYTYVELPASGD
+1663 SYTYVELPASDD

-1688 EMQYRAFGVVTKPSI
+1688 EMQQTEFRAVKNPSI
-1703 RIENCYAYKES
+1703 RIQNCYAYEES
-1714 VSNTDDYKY
+1714 VRSTDDYKN
-1723 KQGTAYWNGTKPLN
+1723 KREADYWNGTRPLN
-1737 MGDVDVN
+1737 KWDIDVN
-1744 SGRNIW
+1744 QGRNIW
-1750 LDNGGKSPYVTYQQ
+1750 LDNGGTSPYVTYQQ
-1764 LSDQGNDGVKA
+1764 LSDQGDNGVKA
-1775 WLNAGGAAFSFVTT
+1775 WLNAKGAAFSFVTT

-1825 LGQKVNVH
+1825 LGQPVCVH
-1833 YGRWVKD
+1833 YGRWVKG
-1840 DLYWVGAMQSLD
+1840 DLYWIGAMQSLD
-1852 LLDAYDAK
+1852 LLDAYDAAT
-1860 NKTAVFTLQLKRAK
+1860 KTAAFTLQLKRTK
-1874 TTGTETPVYSFI
+1874 TTDTQEPVYSFI
-1886 DEDGQAV
+1886 DEDGQAT
-1893 APDASVLEVISSE
+1893 APDASILKVSSSE
-1906 WKENEKAYAVTLH
+1906 WQENAEAYVVTLH
-1919 ALRTGSMIL
+1919 ALRTGSIIL
-1928 RATMEDTG
+1928 RATMGNTG
-1936 AFADI
+1936 AFADV

-1958 DLSVDAEK
+1958 DLSVGDEQ
-1966 EVTLKATS
+1966 EVTLQATS
-1974 ASGKKD
+1974 ASGKD
-1980 LTADIKLEIEVDDE
+1980 LTAGIEPEIEVDDM
-1994 NFARAET
+1994 NLAQADDLH
-2001 PYYDATENVWR
+2001 YDATEKVWK
-2012 VKVTGRKAGDT
+2012 VKVKGNKAGDT
-2023 RMSMTASYRMTLGTQ
+2023 RMSITAKYRITLGT
-2038 ELVFS
+2038 EKLVVS

-2048 LINVTEAPAQ
+2048 LINVTEAPA
-2058 PKPPEGGTEPAKPPE
+2058 PPEPPAPPESGTGPAKPPE
-2073 GSTEPAKPPEGG
+2073 SGNT
-2085 SAAGTEPGGI
+2085 AGTEPDGT

>member
-7 SNNRKSRENCRTAG
+7 SNNRKSRENRRTAG

-65 MVVQNRLTELA
+65 MVAQNRLTELA

-100 DSESNREEDAPL
+100 DSESNRDDAL

-120 GTENSAAQALMPTS
+120 GAENSAAQALMPTS

-160 YSESSMNYQPDDFNS
+160 YSESSMNYQPEDFNS
-175 LRIKQMRLKAGA
+175 LRIKRMRLKAGA
-187 TVGYYGGDAVVTLDT
+187 AVGYYGGDAVVTLDT

-223 YAPDGGELTFEITI
+223 YAPDGGNLTFEITV

-242 NSVTRTV
+242 NSVTKTIK
-249 ERESQGIANKRW
+249 RESQVIVNKRW
-261 VYDLMLDKLTK
+261 AYDLTLDKLKK

-289 TIRFRAISANDMIDE
+289 NIRFRAISANDMIDE

-314 FASVQG
+314 FASVQSG
-320 ETAEILYGRHLQ
+320 TAEITYGRHLQ
-332 NLDKASGINANKEK
+332 NLDRASGINDNEEK
-346 LEITKAV
+346 LKITTAV

-361 EDVDNKEGWYSL
+361 DDADNNEDWYSL
-373 YGPKTYKPIDNPSLM
+373 YGANTYEPINNPSLM
-388 HYDGSYQLSG
+388 HYTGSYQLSG
-398 SGAAAG
+398 SGTAAG

-417 KGMFDTFY
+417 KGGMFDTFY
-425 GFRLRD
+425 GYRLCD

-437 TITGGKRAGAL
+437 TITGEECAGAL
-448 AAMIGT
+448 AATIGN

-472 DLQNQTAK
+472 DLTDKTEK
-480 DSRICG
+480 DVRIKG
-486 SEYVGGLVG
+486 SKYVGGLVG
-495 YAACKLKISDSF
+495 YAACKLHIRDSF
-507 AATVIGGT
+507 AATVIGDA

-525 YAQDTI
+525 YAQDPI
-531 QISGSYADCYLYGQN
+531 QISGSYADCYLYGQH
-546 VGGLIGGAARHDSS
+546 VGGLIGGAAQPDSS

-581 QAAAHI
+581 RAAARI
-587 KNAYTVIKYENA
+587 ENAYTVIKYTNA
-599 EGAKAHA
+599 PDAKADA
-606 AVSACE
+606 AVSACN
-612 DAQNLYYIADGGV
+612 AANNLYYIADGGV
-625 SGSVGEAVNYEA
+625 SGGVGEAVSYET
-637 LSKRDSFVTNLGP
+637 LSKRDAFVKNLGT

-672 DYSFPKLATLA
+672 DYSFPKLAKLA

-692 QDETPVYYEVYADDN
+692 QDETPVYYEVYADNADKR
-707 DSYGIFGAN
+707 YGIFGAN

-727 GDGYGIIYRTPP
+727 GDGYGIIYRAKP

-746 YCQTSDEA
+746 YKTSGKAE
-754 KESVTLQPDAAVQL
+754 ESVTLQPEAAVQL
-768 TLGGENYYLLP
+768 TLGAETYYLLP
-779 FTKEI
+779 FAKEI
-784 VNTAYA
+784 VNTTYA

-816 TEKPRQAAAL
+816 TEKPSQAAAL

-838 SLYYEKYA
+838 SRYYKEYA
-846 EKSKGSVYMQGLDIN
+846 EKTKGSVYMQGLDIN
-861 YVTYAWA
+861 YAAYAWA
-868 TYTGFNKV
+868 TYTDVNGV
-876 SEQQPIGEGKN
+876 SEQEPIGSG
-887 YTFYAIY
+887 TTYAFHATY

-933 EYTGGKDCYI
+933 EYTGGQDSYI
-943 GFGSHIAGS
+943 GFGSNIEGS
-952 RAVAYGGVLAG
+952 KAVAYGGVLAG

-987 TACVGG
+987 TVCVGG

-1025 FVGQNNGGI
+1025 FIGQNNGGI

-1063 GFVNTAYCTAAVVT
+1063 GSVNTAYCTAAVVT

-1084 GFAPLGGTIKRCY
+1084 GFAPVGGTVKHCY

-1109 LRAYHTDKGDSRV
+1109 LRAYHTERGDSRV
-1122 EAVTGDA
+1122 KAVTGNELQA
-1129 LKRLAPHLGIRFAK
+1129 LIPGSRFAR

-1151 KTDANDAAAY
+1151 KTDADDAAKY
-1161 PYPAVVRRD
+1161 PYPAVVRRH
-1170 NKPVHYGNWVT
+1170 NKLVHYGNWVT

-1221 LCSAHDDGGIIKA
+1221 LCSAHDDGGIVKA

-1244 GTEAT
+1244 TEAKLERET
-1249 LKMEAAFKKP
+1249 AFADP
-1259 GKVDETASEALAAQ
+1259 GKVDETASKALAAQ
-1273 INGYSFQLYTT
+1273 INGYTFQLYTT
-1284 GTSGESHLYLQ
+1284 GTTGESHLYLQ
-1295 ENQANGTWKLSMGDA
+1295 ANQANGTWTLSMGGA

-1332 GKLQPPQDDTPFGN
+1332 GTLQKPQDGAPFGKQLQPP
-1346 QTQQPGSKGNPYQ
+1346 GSKDNPYQ

-1366 QYINWNAKNHDTQ
+1366 QYINWNAKNHNTD

-1384 TKKWNGWSGDEQNT
+1384 TQRGNVWSGDAQNT

-1406 SGNDQSTQGYHY
+1406 SGNNQSTKGYHY
-1418 YWEQSHDLDYEGKKD
+1418 YWEQSHDLDYEGKK
-1433 GAPFHPIGSMFYTTR
+1433 GGERFHPIGSMFYTAT
-1448 DNGNG
+1448 DNPNG
-1453 QTYIAY
+1453 QTYIVY
-1459 FGGSYNGRTYAVKNL
+1459 FGGSYDGRTYAVKNL

-1499 YSERDNVIEITDR
+1499 YSERDNVIEITDK

-1527 RGNNNA
+1527 KGKNNA

-1557 GSVGGLAGASNMNLS
+1557 GSVGGLAGASNMDLS

-1582 NATYYQG
+1582 DAKYNQG
-1589 YHNIRVGGLVGN
+1589 YQNIRVGGLVGN

-1615 RSMMKQ
+1615 RSMMKNGN
-1621 ISKDPRDSTNVW
+1621 DPRSSTSVW

-1657 DVLVKN
+1657 NVRVKN
-1663 SYTYVELPASGD
+1663 SYTYVELPASGER
-1675 HQIQSSH
+1675 QIQSSH

-1688 EMQYRAFGVVTKPSI
+1688 EMQHSAFGAVTNPSI
-1703 RIENCYAYKES
+1703 RIENCYAYEES
-1714 VSNTDDYKY
+1714 VRNTDDYKD
-1723 KQGTAYWNGTKPLN
+1723 KQGPDYWNGKEPLN
-1737 MGDVDVN
+1737 KWAVDVD
-1744 SGRNIW
+1744 SDRKIW

-1764 LSDQGNDGVKA
+1764 LSDQGKDGVKA
-1775 WLNAGGAAFSFVTT
+1775 WLNAKGAAFSFVTT

-1812 NYPFPTVLTQTDT
+1812 NYPFPTVMTQTDT
-1825 LGQKVNVH
+1825 LGQTVCVH
-1833 YGRWVKD
+1833 YGRWVKG

-1852 LLDAYDAK
+1852 LLEAYDAAT
-1860 NKTAVFTLQLKRAK
+1860 KTAAFTLQLKRTK
-1874 TTGTETPVYSFI
+1874 TTDTQEPVYSFI
-1886 DEDGQAV
+1886 DEDGKTI
-1893 APDASVLEVISSE
+1893 APDASILKVSSSE
-1906 WKENEKAYAVTLH
+1906 WQADEKAYAVTLH
-1919 ALRTGSMIL
+1919 ALRTGSIIL
-1928 RATMEDTG
+1928 RATMGNTG
-1936 AFADI
+1936 AFADV

-1948 ISLLAKPAEI
+1948 ISLLTNPAEI
-1958 DLSVDAEK
+1958 DLSVGDEK
-1966 EVTLKATS
+1966 EVTLQATS
-1974 ASGKKD
+1974 ASGKD
-1980 LTADIKLEIEVDDE
+1980 LTAGIEPEIEVDDM
-1994 NFARAET
+1994 NLAQADDLH
-2001 PYYDATENVWR
+2001 YDATEKVWK
-2012 VKVTGRKAGDT
+2012 VKVKGNKAGDT
-2023 RMSMTASYRMTLGTQ
+2023 RMSITAKYRITLGT
-2038 ELVFS
+2038 EKLVVS

-2048 LINVTEAPAQ
+2048 LINVTEAPA
-2058 PKPPEGGTEPAKPPE
+2058 PPEPPAPPESGTGPAKPPE
-2073 GSTEPAKPPEGG
+2073 SGNT
-2085 SAAGTEPGGI
+2085 AGTEPDGT

>member
-7 SNNRKSRENCRTAG
+7 SNNRKSRENRRTAG

-65 MVVQNRLTELA
+65 MVAQNRLTELA

-100 DSESNREEDAPL
+100 DSESDRDDAL

-120 GTENSAAQALMPTS
+120 GAENSAAQALMPTS

-160 YSESSMNYQPDDFNS
+160 YSESSMNYQPEDFNS
-175 LRIKQMRLKAGA
+175 LRIKRMRLKAGA
-187 TVGYYGGDAVVTLDT
+187 AVGYYGGDAVVTLDT
-202 ATLEPEI
+202 GTLQPEI
-209 RVRNEECLHAILSC
+209 RVRNEERLHAILSC
-223 YAPDGGELTFEITI
+223 YAPDGENLTFEITV

-242 NSVTRTV
+242 NSVTQTIN
-249 ERESQGIANKRW
+249 RESQVIVNKRW
-261 VYDLMLDKLTK
+261 VYDLTLDELTK
-272 GERFHEA
+272 GKRFHEA
-279 YPTLVPGSDL
+279 YPELVPGSDL

-314 FASVQG
+314 FASVQS
-320 ETAEILYGRHLQ
+320 ETAEITYGRHLQ
-332 NLDKASGINANKEK
+332 NLDMASGINDNDGK
-346 LEITKAV
+346 LKITKAV

-361 EDVDNKEGWYSL
+361 DDADNNEDWYSL
-373 YGPKTYKPIDNPSLM
+373 YGANTYEPINNPSLM
-388 HYDGSYQLSG
+388 HYTGSYQLSG

-410 IYGLQTD
+410 IYGLQID

-425 GFRLRD
+425 GYSLRD

-437 TITGGKRAGAL
+437 TITGGERAGAL
-448 AAMIGT
+448 AATIGN

-472 DLQNQTAK
+472 DLTDKTEK
-480 DSRICG
+480 DVRIKG
-486 SEYVGGLVG
+486 SQYVGGLVG
-495 YAACKLKISDSF
+495 YAACKLHIRDSF
-507 AATVIGGT
+507 AATVIGDA

-531 QISGSYADCYLYGQN
+531 QISASYADCYLYGQH
-546 VGGLIGGAARHDSS
+546 VGGLIGGAAQHDSS

-581 QAAAHI
+581 RAAAHI
-587 KNAYTVIKYENA
+587 ENAYAVIKYDNA
-599 EGAKAHA
+599 ADAKAYA
-606 AVSACE
+606 AVSACD
-612 DAQNLYYIADGGV
+612 DAKKLYYIADGGAS
-625 SGSVGEAVNYEA
+625 SGVGEAVNYET
-637 LSKRDSFVTNLGP
+637 LSKRDTFVKNLGA

-672 DYSFPKLATLA
+672 DYSFPKLARLA

-707 DSYGIFGAN
+707 GYGIFGAN

-727 GDGYGIIYRTPP
+727 GDGYGIIYRTQPE
-739 TKAVTVQ
+739 KAVTVQ
-746 YCQTSDEA
+746 YCQKNGKPE
-754 KESVTLQPDAAVQL
+754 KSVTLQPKAAVPL
-768 TLGGENYYLLP
+768 TVGTETYYLLP
-779 FTKEI
+779 FAKEI

-816 TEKPRQAAAL
+816 TEKPSQAAAL
-826 VRIRTARQLHAL
+826 VRIRTARQLYAL
-838 SLYYEKYA
+838 SRYYKEYA
-846 EKSKGSVYMQGLDIN
+846 GKTKRSVYMQGLDIN
-861 YVTYAWA
+861 YAD
-868 TYTGFNKV
+868 YTWESYTNANSV
-876 SEQQPIGEGKN
+876 SEQEPIGEG
-887 YTFYAIY
+887 TTYAFHATY

-909 RKGSYDTGMF
+909 RKDSYDTGMF

-933 EYTGGKDCYI
+933 EYTGGQDSYI
-943 GFGSHIAGS
+943 GFGSNIAGG

-987 TACVGG
+987 TVCVGG

-1043 EVMESRQGSVS
+1043 EVMESKQGSVS

-1063 GFVNTAYCTAAVVT
+1063 GSVNTAYCTAAVVT
-1077 AGSAKGC
+1077 AGSAKGY
-1084 GFAPLGGTIKRCY
+1084 GFAPVGGTVKRCY

-1109 LRAYHTDKGDSRV
+1109 LRAYHTDSGDSRV
-1122 EAVTGDA
+1122 KAVTGDE
-1129 LKRLAPHLGIRFAK
+1129 LKLLAPSLGSRFAR

-1151 KTDANDAAAY
+1151 KTDANDTAEY

-1170 NKPVHYGNWVT
+1170 NKLVHYGNWVT

-1200 NAGYHFRYIGIQGE
+1200 NAGYHFRYIGIQGDA
-1214 SGVSGSS
+1214 GVSGSS
-1221 LCSAHDDGGIIKA
+1221 LCSAHDDGGIVKA

-1244 GTEAT
+1244 TTAT
-1249 LKMEAAFKKP
+1249 LEMENAFAKP
-1259 GKVDETASEALAAQ
+1259 GAVDETASKALAAQ
-1273 INGYSFQLYTT
+1273 INGYTFQLYTT
-1284 GTSGESHLYLQ
+1284 GTTGESHLYLQ
-1295 ENQANGTWKLSMGDA
+1295 ANQANGTWTLSMGGA
-1310 VHQFTLS
+1310 VHRFTLS

-1332 GKLQPPQDDTPFGN
+1332 GTLQKPQDSAPFGK
-1346 QTQQPGSKGNPYQ
+1346 QTQPPGSKDNPYQ

-1366 QYINWNAKNHDTQ
+1366 QYINWNARNHNTQ

-1384 TKKWNGWSGDEQNT
+1384 TSSWNGWSGDAQNT

-1406 SGNDQSTQGYHY
+1406 SGNNQSTKGYNY
-1418 YWEQSHDLDYEGKKD
+1418 YWEQSHDLDYEGKK
-1433 GAPFHPIGSMFYTTR
+1433 GGESFHPIGSMFYTAT
-1448 DNGNG
+1448 DNPNG

-1459 FGGSYNGRTYAVKNL
+1459 FGGSYDGRTYAVKNL
-1474 EIHADVNMVGLFGV
+1474 EIHAGVNMVGLFGV

-1499 YSERDNVIEITDR
+1499 YSERDNVIEITDK

-1527 RGNNNA
+1527 KGNNKA

-1557 GSVGGLAGASNMNLS
+1557 GSVGGLAGASNMDLS

-1582 NATYYQG
+1582 DAKYNQG
-1589 YHNIRVGGLVGN
+1589 YQNIRVGGLVGN

-1615 RSMMKQ
+1615 RSMMNNGN
-1621 ISKDPRDSTNVW
+1621 DPRSSTSVW

-1657 DVLVKN
+1657 NVRVKN
-1663 SYTYVELPASGD
+1663 SYTYVELPASGER
-1675 HQIQSSH
+1675 QIQSSH

-1688 EMQYRAFGVVTKPSI
+1688 EMQHSAFGAVTNPSI
-1703 RIENCYAYKES
+1703 HIENCYAYKES

-1723 KQGTAYWNGTKPLN
+1723 KQGEDYWNGKEPLN
-1737 MGDVDVN
+1737 KWAVDVN
-1744 SGRNIW
+1744 KGRNIW
-1750 LDNGGKSPYVTYQQ
+1750 LDNDGKSPYVTYQQ
-1764 LSDQGNDGVKA
+1764 LSDQGKDGVKA
-1775 WLNAGGAAFSFVTT
+1775 WLNAKGAAFSFVTT

-1825 LGQKVNVH
+1825 LGQTVCVH

-1840 DLYWVGAMQSLD
+1840 DLYWAGAMQSLD
-1852 LLDAYDAK
+1852 LLDAYDAD
-1860 NKTAVFTLQLKRAK
+1860 NKTAVFTLQLKRTK
-1874 TTGTETPVYSFI
+1874 TTDTAEPVYSFI
-1886 DEDGQAV
+1886 GEDGQTI
-1893 APDASVLEVISSE
+1893 APGDSILKVFSST
-1906 WKENEKAYAVTLH
+1906 WQADEKAYAVTLH

-1928 RATMEDTG
+1928 RATMGDTG

-1958 DLSVDAEK
+1958 DLSVGAEQ
-1966 EVTLKATS
+1966 EVTLQATS

-1980 LTADIKLEIEVDDE
+1980 LTADIKLQIEVDDE
-1994 NFARAET
+1994 NIAKAENLL
-2001 PYYDATENVWR
+2001 YDKAENVWR
-2012 VKVTGRKAGDT
+2012 VKVKGSKAGDT
-2023 RMSMTASYRMTLGTQ
+2023 RMSITASYRMTLGT
-2038 ELVFS
+2038 EEHVFS

-2048 LINVTEAPAQ
+2048 LINVTEASAQ
-2058 PKPPEGGTEPAKPPE
+2058 PEPPAPPE

-2085 SAAGTEPGGI
+2085 NAAGTEPGGT

>member
-7 SNNRKSRENCRTAG
+7 SNNRKSRENRRTAG

-65 MVVQNRLTELA
+65 MVAQNRLTELA
-76 ASGRSDLYDPAKRN
+76 ASGRSDLYDPKKHD
-90 DILSLGITPI
+90 DIQSLVITPI
-100 DSESNREEDAPL
+100 DSESNRDGAL
-112 YYVSAAQL
+112 YYVSAALL
-120 GTENSAAQALMPTS
+120 GAENSAAQALMPTS
-134 RIDKALRDADWV
+134 RIDKALRDANWV

-160 YSESSMNYQPDDFNS
+160 YSESSMNYQPEAFNS
-175 LRIKQMRLKAGA
+175 LRIKKMRLKAGA
-187 TVGYYGGDAVVTLDT
+187 AVGYYGGDAVVTLDT

-209 RVRNEECLHAILSC
+209 RVLNEECLHAILSC
-223 YAPDGGELTFEITI
+223 YAPDGGELTFEITV

-242 NSVTRTV
+242 NSVTKTIK
-249 ERESQGIANKRW
+249 RESQVIANKRW
-261 VYDLMLDKLTK
+261 VYDLTLDKLTED
-272 GERFHEA
+272 ERFHEA

-304 GSTEAVTNSL
+304 GSAEPVVTNSL
-314 FASVQG
+314 FASVQSG
-320 ETAEILYGRHLQ
+320 TAEITYGRHLQ
-332 NLDKASGINANKEK
+332 NLDESSGINANKEK

-361 EDVDNKEGWYSL
+361 DDADNDEDWYSL
-373 YGPKTYKPIDNPSLM
+373 YGAKTYKPIDNPSLM

-398 SGAAAG
+398 SGTAAG

-425 GFRLRD
+425 GYRLRD

-437 TITGGKRAGAL
+437 AITGGDRAGAL
-448 AAMIGT
+448 AATI
-454 SGTTEVQ
+454 SSKSDTTEVQ

-472 DLQNQTAK
+472 DLTDKTEK
-480 DSRICG
+480 DVRIKG
-486 SEYVGGLVG
+486 SQYVGGLVG
-495 YAACKLKISDSF
+495 YAACKLQISDSF
-507 AATVIGGT
+507 AATVIGQQT
-515 QSTYVGGLVG
+515 SETVGGLVG
-525 YAQDTI
+525 YAHDTI

-546 VGGLIGGAARHDSS
+546 VGGLIGGAAQHDSS
-560 FENCYAAGYIYAQK
+560 FENCYTAGYIYAQK

-587 KNAYTVIKYENA
+587 KNAYAVIKYNNA
-599 EGAKAHA
+599 ADAKAYA
-606 AVSACE
+606 TVSAC
-612 DAQNLYYIADGGV
+612 DAKQNLYYIADGGV
-625 SGSVGEAVNYEA
+625 SDVVGQAVNYET
-637 LSKRDSFVTNLGP
+637 LSKRDTFVKNLGT

-672 DYSFPKLATLA
+672 DYSFPKLAKLA
-683 HYGDWAADF
+683 HYGDWATDF
-692 QDETPVYYEVYADDN
+692 QDETPVYYEVYADNADK
-707 DSYGIFGAN
+707 SYGIFGAN

-727 GDGYGIIYRTPP
+727 GDGYGIIYRTKP
-739 TKAVTVQ
+739 KKEVTVQ
-746 YCQTSDEA
+746 YCQKNGKAE
-754 KESVTLQPDAAVQL
+754 ESVTLSPEAAVPL
-768 TLGGENYYLLP
+768 TVGEETYYLLP
-779 FTKEI
+779 FAKEI
-784 VNTAYA
+784 VNTTYA

-799 IDDTTY
+799 IDSATY
-805 YYNPHFACTLT
+805 YYNPHFACTMT
-816 TEKPRQAAAL
+816 TEKPSQAAAL

-838 SLYYEKYA
+838 SLYYKEYA
-846 EKSKGSVYMQGLDIN
+846 EKTKRSVYMQGLDID
-861 YVTYAWA
+861 YADYDWA
-868 TYTGFNKV
+868 TYTGFDRV
-876 SEQQPIGEGKN
+876 SEQEPIGEGKT
-887 YTFYAIY
+887 YAFYAIY

-919 GDNRGILRNIAIVS
+919 GDNRGTLRNIAIVS
-933 EYTGGKDCYI
+933 EYTGGQDSYI
-943 GFGSHIAGS
+943 GFGSNIAGS
-952 RAVAYGGVLAG
+952 KAVAYGGVLAG

-974 AGYTL
+974 AGYTM
-979 TLYAYRNS
+979 TLYTYRNS
-987 TACVGG
+987 TVCVGG

-1084 GFAPLGGTIKRCY
+1084 GFAPVGGTVKRCY

-1109 LRAYHTDKGDSRV
+1109 LRAYHTERGDRRV
-1122 EAVTGDA
+1122 EPVTGEQ
-1129 LKRLAPHLGIRFAK
+1129 LKRLAPKLGSRFAK
-1143 AEHAAYHQ
+1143 AEDAAYHQ
-1151 KTDANDAAAY
+1151 KTDADDAAKY

-1170 NKPVHYGNWVT
+1170 NKLVHYGNWVT

-1195 EVGGS
+1195 EDGGS
-1200 NAGYHFRYIGIQGE
+1200 NAGYHFRYIGIQGDA
-1214 SGVSGSS
+1214 GVSGSS
-1221 LCSAHDDGGIIKA
+1221 LCSAHDDGGIVKA
-1234 FGYGYYYKNG
+1234 FGYGYYYKNDG
-1244 GTEAT
+1244 AAAK
-1249 LKMEAAFKKP
+1249 LKMENAFAEP
-1259 GKVDETASEALAAQ
+1259 GAVDKTASQALAAQ
-1273 INGYSFQLYTT
+1273 INGYTFRLYTT
-1284 GTSGESHLYLQ
+1284 GTTGDSHLYLQ
-1295 ENQANGTWKLSMGDA
+1295 ANQANGTWTLSMGGA

-1317 PFFANAFSYDGCMKN
+1317 PFFANAFSYDGCVQD
-1332 GKLQPPQDDTPFGN
+1332 GKLQTPQDGAPFGN
-1346 QTQQPGSKGNPYQ
+1346 QTQPPGSKDNPYQ

-1366 QYINWNAKNHDTQ
+1366 QYINWNAYYHNTH

-1384 TKKWNGWSGDEQNT
+1384 TSSWYGWRGDEQNT

-1406 SGNDQSTQGYHY
+1406 SGNDQSTKGYHY
-1418 YWEQSHDLDYEGKKD
+1418 YWEQSHDLDYEGGKD

-1459 FGGSYNGRTYAVKNL
+1459 FGGSYDGRTYAIKNL

-1499 YSERDNVIEITDR
+1499 YSERENVIEITAE

-1546 LVSRSKHGWGG
+1546 LVSRSQHGWGG
-1557 GSVGGLAGASNMNLS
+1557 GSVGGLAGASNMDLS

-1582 NATYYQG
+1582 SATYNAGFQ
-1589 YHNIRVGGLVGN
+1589 NIRVGGLVGN

-1615 RSMMKQ
+1615 RSTMNNG
-1621 ISKDPRDSTNVW
+1621 INFRDNTSVW

-1639 GIVMITSGMAN
+1639 GIVMITTGMAN

-1657 DVLVKN
+1657 DVWVKN
-1663 SYTYVELPASGD
+1663 SYTYVELPASGV

-1688 EMQYRAFGVVTKPSI
+1688 EMQQTEFRAVTNPSI
-1703 RIENCYAYKES
+1703 RIQNCYAYEES
-1714 VSNTDDYKY
+1714 VRSTDDY
-1723 KQGTAYWNGTKPLN
+1723 QNRNAEVYWNGEEPLN
-1737 MGDVDVN
+1737 KWKIDVKKD
-1744 SGRNIW
+1744 RNIW
-1750 LDNGGKSPYVTYQQ
+1750 LDNDGTSPYVTYQQ
-1764 LSDQGNDGVKA
+1764 LSDQGNDGVRA
-1775 WLNAGGAAFSFVTT
+1775 WLNAKGAAFSFVTT

-1825 LGQKVNVH
+1825 LGQTVCVH
-1833 YGRWVKD
+1833 YGRWVKG

-1852 LLDAYDAK
+1852 LLEAYDAAT
-1860 NKTAVFTLQLKRAK
+1860 KTAAFTLQLKRTK
-1874 TTGTETPVYSFI
+1874 TTDTAEPVYSFI
-1886 DEDGQAV
+1886 DEDGQEV
-1893 APDASVLEVISSE
+1893 ASDDSILKVFSSE
-1906 WKENEKAYAVTLH
+1906 WKENEKAYVVRLH

-1928 RATMEDTG
+1928 RARMGDTG
-1936 AFADI
+1936 AFADV

-1948 ISLLAKPAEI
+1948 ISLLPNPAEI
-1958 DLSVDAEK
+1958 DLPADTEK
-1966 EVTLKATS
+1966 EVTLQATS
-1974 ASGKKD
+1974 ASGQKD
-1980 LTADIKLEIEVDDE
+1980 LTADIDEPQIEVDNE
-1994 NFARAET
+1994 NLARA
-2001 PYYDATENVWR
+2001 YGLHYDKDENVWK
-2012 VKVTGRKAGDT
+2012 VKVEGIKAGDT
-2023 RMSMTASYRMTLGTQ
+2023 RMSITAKYRITLGTQ
-2038 ELVFS
+2038 ELVVS
-2043 ERTVV
+2043 ESTVV
-2048 LINVTEAPAQ
+2048 LINVTEAPA
-2058 PKPPEGGTEPAKPPE
+2058 PPEGGTEPAKPPE
-2073 GSTEPAKPPEGG
+2073 GGST
-2085 SAAGTEPGGI
+2085 AGTEPGGT

>member
-7 SNNRKSRENCRTAG
+7 SNNRKSRENRRTAG

-65 MVVQNRLTELA
+65 MVAQNRLTELA
-76 ASGRSDLYDPAKRN
+76 ASGRSDLYDPKKHD
-90 DILSLGITPI
+90 DIQSLVITPI
-100 DSESNREEDAPL
+100 DSESNRDGAL
-112 YYVSAAQL
+112 YYVSAALL
-120 GTENSAAQALMPTS
+120 GAENSAAQALMPTS
-134 RIDKALRDADWV
+134 RIDKALRDANWV

-160 YSESSMNYQPDDFNS
+160 YSENSMNYQPQDFNS

-202 ATLEPEI
+202 STLQPQI
-209 RVRNEECLHAILSC
+209 SVLNEERLHAILSC
-223 YAPDGGELTFEITI
+223 YAPDGGNLTFEITV

-249 ERESQGIANKRW
+249 ERESQVIVNKRW
-261 VYDLMLDKLTK
+261 VYDLMLDELKEDK
-272 GERFHEA
+272 RFHDV

-304 GSTEAVTNSL
+304 GSAEPVVTNSL
-314 FASVQG
+314 FASVSVQSG
-320 ETAEILYGRHLQ
+320 RAEITYGRHLQ
-332 NLDKASGINANKEK
+332 NLDRASGINANEEK
-346 LEITKAV
+346 LKITEAV

-361 EDVDNKEGWYSL
+361 DDADNDEDWYSL
-373 YGPKTYKPIDNPSLM
+373 YGAKVYKPIDNPSLM

-410 IYGLQTD
+410 IYGLQTE

-425 GFRLRD
+425 GYSLRD

-437 TITGGKRAGAL
+437 AITGGEHAGAL
-448 AAMIGT
+448 AATIGT
-454 SGTTEVQ
+454 SGTTAVQ

-480 DSRICG
+480 DSRIRG
-486 SEYVGGLVG
+486 SKYVGGLVG
-495 YAACKLKISDSF
+495 YAACKLQISDSF
-507 AATVIGGT
+507 AATVIGQQT
-515 QSTYVGGLVG
+515 SEMVGGLVG

-546 VGGLIGGAARHDSS
+546 VGGLIGGAAQRDSS
-560 FENCYAAGYIYAQK
+560 FENCYAAGYIYAQR

-587 KNAYTVIKYENA
+587 KNAYTVIKYENEA
-599 EGAKAHA
+599 GAKADA

-612 DAQNLYYIADGGV
+612 AAQNLYYIADSGV
-625 SGSVGEAVNYEA
+625 SSKVGEAVSYEA
-637 LSKRDSFVTNLGP
+637 LSKRDAFVTNLGT

-672 DYSFPKLATLA
+672 DYSFPKLAKLA

-692 QDETPVYYEVYADDN
+692 QDETPVYYEVYADK
-707 DSYGIFGAN
+707 SYGIFGAN

-727 GDGYGIIYRTPP
+727 GDGYGIIYRAKPD
-739 TKAVTVQ
+739 KAVKVQ
-746 YCQTSDEA
+746 YCQKNGKTE
-754 KESVTLQPDAAVQL
+754 ENVTLQPKTAVKL
-768 TLGGENYYLLP
+768 TVGAETYYLLP

-816 TEKPRQAAAL
+816 TEKPSQAAAL

-838 SLYYEKYA
+838 SLYYKEYA
-846 EKSKGSVYMQGLDIN
+846 EKTKRSVYMQGLDID
-861 YVTYAWA
+861 YAAYAWA
-868 TYTGFNKV
+868 TYTGFDNV
-876 SEQQPIGEGKN
+876 SEQEPIGAGK
-887 YTFYAIY
+887 TYAFHATY
-894 DGSGCTISGISFVNK
+894 DGSGCTISAISFVNK

-933 EYTGGKDCYI
+933 EYTGGQDSYI
-943 GFGSHIAGS
+943 GFGSNIAGS

-979 TLYAYRNS
+979 TLYTYRNS
-987 TACVGG
+987 TVCVGG

-1063 GFVNTAYCTAAVVT
+1063 GSVNTAYCTAAVVT

-1084 GFAPLGGTIKRCY
+1084 GFAPVGGTVKRCY

-1109 LRAYHTDKGDSRV
+1109 LRAYHTERGDSRV
-1122 EAVTGDA
+1122 EPVTGEQ
-1129 LKRLAPHLGIRFAK
+1129 LKLLAPKLGSRFAK

-1151 KTDANDAAAY
+1151 KTDANDTAEY
-1161 PYPAVVRRD
+1161 PYPAVVRRH
-1170 NKPVHYGNWVT
+1170 NKLVHYGNWVT

-1200 NAGYHFRYIGIQGE
+1200 NAGYHFRYIGIQGDA
-1214 SGVSGSS
+1214 GVSGSS
-1221 LCSAHDDGGIIKA
+1221 LCSAHDDGGIVKT
-1234 FGYGYYYKNG
+1234 FGYGYYYKNDG
-1244 GTEAT
+1244 AAAK
-1249 LKMEAAFKKP
+1249 LKMENAFAEP
-1259 GKVDETASEALAAQ
+1259 GAVDKTASQALAAQ

-1332 GKLQPPQDDTPFGN
+1332 GKLQPPQDDTPFGK
-1346 QTQQPGSKGNPYQ
+1346 QTQPPGSEDNPYQ

-1366 QYINWNAKNHDTQ
+1366 QYINWNAKNHNTH

-1384 TKKWNGWSGDEQNT
+1384 TSSWYGWRGDAQNT

-1459 FGGSYNGRTYAVKNL
+1459 FGGSYDGRTYAIKNL

-1499 YSERDNVIEITDR
+1499 YSERDNVIEITDE

-1546 LVSRSKHGWGG
+1546 LVSRSQHGWGG
-1557 GSVGGLAGASNMNLS
+1557 GSVGGLAGASNMDLS

-1582 NATYYQG
+1582 SATYNAGYQ
-1589 YHNIRVGGLVGN
+1589 NIRVGGLVGN

-1615 RSMMKQ
+1615 RSTMNNG
-1621 ISKDPRDSTNVW
+1621 INFRYNTSVW

-1639 GIVMITSGMAN
+1639 GIVMITTGMAN

-1657 DVLVKN
+1657 DVWVKN
-1663 SYTYVELPASGD
+1663 SYTYVELPASDD

-1688 EMQYRAFGVVTKPSI
+1688 EMQQTEFRAVKNPSI
-1703 RIENCYAYKES
+1703 RIQNCYAYEES
-1714 VSNTDDYKY
+1714 VRSTDDYKN
-1723 KQGTAYWNGTKPLN
+1723 KREADYWNGTRPLN
-1737 MGDVDVN
+1737 KWDIDVN
-1744 SGRNIW
+1744 QGRNIW
-1750 LDNGGKSPYVTYQQ
+1750 LDNGGTSPYVTYQQ
-1764 LSDQGNDGVKA
+1764 LSDQGDNGVKA
-1775 WLNAGGAAFSFVTT
+1775 WLNAKGAAFSFVTT

-1825 LGQKVNVH
+1825 LGQPVCVH
-1833 YGRWVKD
+1833 YGRWVKG
-1840 DLYWVGAMQSLD
+1840 DLYWIGAMQSLD
-1852 LLDAYDAK
+1852 LLDAYDAAT
-1860 NKTAVFTLQLKRAK
+1860 KTAAFTLQLKRTK
-1874 TTGTETPVYSFI
+1874 TTDTQEPVYSFI
-1886 DEDGQAV
+1886 DEDGQAT
-1893 APDASVLEVISSE
+1893 APDASILKVSSSE
-1906 WKENEKAYAVTLH
+1906 WQENAEAYVVTLH
-1919 ALRTGSMIL
+1919 ALRTGSIIL
-1928 RATMEDTG
+1928 RATMGNTG
-1936 AFADI
+1936 AFADV

-1958 DLSVDAEK
+1958 DLSVGDEQ
-1966 EVTLKATS
+1966 EVTLQATS
-1974 ASGKKD
+1974 ASGKD
-1980 LTADIKLEIEVDDE
+1980 LTAGIEPEIEVDDM
-1994 NFARAET
+1994 NLAQADDLH
-2001 PYYDATENVWR
+2001 YDATEKVWK
-2012 VKVTGRKAGDT
+2012 VKVKGNKAGDT
-2023 RMSMTASYRMTLGTQ
+2023 RMSITAKYRITLGT
-2038 ELVFS
+2038 EKLVVS

-2048 LINVTEAPAQ
+2048 LINVTEAPA
-2058 PKPPEGGTEPAKPPE
+2058 PPEPPAPPESGTGPAKPPE
-2073 GSTEPAKPPEGG
+2073 SGNT
-2085 SAAGTEPGGI
+2085 AGTEPDGT

>member
-7 SNNRKSRENCRTAG
+7 SNNRKSRENRRTAG

-42 VGLVQMQKELR
+42 VGLMQMQKELR

-65 MVVQNRLTELA
+65 MVAQNRLTELA
-76 ASGRSDLYDPAKRN
+76 ASGRSDLYDPKKHD
-90 DILSLGITPI
+90 DIQSLGITPPI
-100 DSESNREEDAPL
+100 DSESDRDDAL
-112 YYVSAAQL
+112 YYVSAGQL
-120 GTENSAAQALMPTS
+120 GMENSAAQALMPTS

-160 YSESSMNYQPDDFNS
+160 YSESSMNYQPEAFNS
-175 LRIKQMRLKAGA
+175 LRIKQMRLKEGA
-187 TVGYYGGDAVVTLDT
+187 AVGYYGGDAVVTLDT
-202 ATLEPEI
+202 ATLQPEI
-209 RVRNEECLHAILSC
+209 RVLNEECLHAILSC
-223 YAPDGGELTFEITI
+223 YAPDGGELTFEITV

-242 NSVTRTV
+242 NSVTKTIK
-249 ERESQGIANKRW
+249 RESQVIANKRW
-261 VYDLMLDKLTK
+261 VYDLTLDKLTE
-272 GERFHEA
+272 GERFYEA
-279 YPTLVPGSDL
+279 YPTLAPGSDL

-314 FASVQG
+314 FASVQSG
-320 ETAEILYGRHLQ
+320 TAEITYGRHLQ
-332 NLDKASGINANKEK
+332 NLDTASGINANEEK
-346 LEITKAV
+346 LKITTAV

-361 EDVDNKEGWYSL
+361 DDADNNEDWYSL
-373 YGPKTYKPIDNPSLM
+373 YGAKAYKPIDNPSLM
-388 HYDGSYQLSG
+388 RYTGSYQLSG

-425 GFRLRD
+425 GDSLRD

-437 TITGGKRAGAL
+437 AITGGERAGAL
-448 AAMIGT
+448 AATIGGN
-454 SGTTEVQ
+454 GTTEVQ

-472 DLQNQTAK
+472 DLTDKTEK
-480 DSRICG
+480 DVRIKG
-486 SEYVGGLVG
+486 SQYVGGLVG
-495 YAACKLKISDSF
+495 YAACKLQISDSF
-507 AATVIGGT
+507 AATVIGQQT
-515 QSTYVGGLVG
+515 SETVGGLVG
-525 YAQDTI
+525 YAHDTI
-531 QISGSYADCYLYGQN
+531 QISGSYADCYLYGQH
-546 VGGLIGGAARHDSS
+546 VGGLIGGAAQDDSS
-560 FENCYAAGYIYAQK
+560 FENCYAAGYIYAQE

-581 QAAAHI
+581 QEAARI
-587 KNAYTVIKYENA
+587 ENAYAVIKYDNEA
-599 EGAKAHA
+599 GTKSYA
-606 AVSACE
+606 AVSACG
-612 DAQNLYYIADGGV
+612 DASNLYYIADGGV
-625 SGSVGEAVNYEA
+625 SDVVGQAVNYET
-637 LSKRDSFVTNLGP
+637 LSNRDTFVKNLGT

-672 DYSFPKLATLA
+672 DYSFPKLAKLA

-692 QDETPVYYEVYADDN
+692 QDETPVYYEVYADKADK
-707 DSYGIFGAN
+707 SYGIFGAN

-727 GDGYGIIYRTPP
+727 GDGYGIIYRTKP
-739 TKAVTVQ
+739 KKEVTVQ
-746 YCQTSDEA
+746 YCQKNGKAE
-754 KESVTLQPDAAVQL
+754 ESVTLSPEAAVPL
-768 TLGGENYYLLP
+768 TVGEETYYLIP
-779 FTKEI
+779 FAKEI
-784 VNTAYA
+784 VNTTYA

-816 TEKPRQAAAL
+816 TEKPSQAAAL

-846 EKSKGSVYMQGLDIN
+846 EKTKRSVYMQGLDID
-861 YVTYAWA
+861 YVAYAWA
-868 TYTGFNKV
+868 TYTGFDNV
-876 SEQQPIGEGKN
+876 SEQEPIGADKT
-887 YTFYAIY
+887 YAFYAVY

-909 RKGSYDTGMF
+909 RKDSYDTGMF

-933 EYTGGKDCYI
+933 EYTGGQDSYI
-943 GFGSHIAGS
+943 GFGSNIAGS

-974 AGYTL
+974 AGYTM
-979 TLYAYRNS
+979 TLYTYRNS
-987 TACVGG
+987 TVCVGG

-1084 GFAPLGGTIKRCY
+1084 GFAPVGGTVKRCY

-1109 LRAYHTDKGDSRV
+1109 LRAYHTERGDSRV
-1122 EAVTGDA
+1122 EPVTGNELQA
-1129 LKRLAPHLGIRFAK
+1129 LILSGRFAR
-1143 AEHAAYHQ
+1143 AEHTAYHQ
-1151 KTDANDAAAY
+1151 KTDANDAAKY
-1161 PYPAVVRRD
+1161 PYPAVVRRN
-1170 NKPVHYGNWVT
+1170 NKLVHYGNWVT

-1200 NAGYHFRYIGIQGE
+1200 NAGYHFRYIGIQGDT
-1214 SGVSGSS
+1214 GVSGSS
-1221 LCSAHDDGGIIKA
+1221 LCSAHDDGGIVKA
-1234 FGYGYYYKNG
+1234 FGYGYYYKND
-1244 GTEAT
+1244 TPAT
-1249 LKMEAAFKKP
+1249 LKMERAFADP
-1259 GKVDETASEALAAQ
+1259 GAVDKTASQALAAQ
-1273 INGYSFQLYTT
+1273 INGYTFQLYTT
-1284 GTSGESHLYLQ
+1284 GITGDSHLYLQ
-1295 ENQANGTWKLSMGDA
+1295 ANQANGTWTLSMDDA

-1317 PFFANAFSYDGCMKN
+1317 PFFANAFSYDGCVTDEGLQKPKDDAPF
-1332 GKLQPPQDDTPFGN
+1332 GKQTQPP
-1346 QTQQPGSKGNPYQ
+1346 GSEDNPYQ

-1366 QYINWNAKNHDTQ
+1366 QYINWNAKNHNTH

-1384 TKKWNGWSGDEQNT
+1384 TSSWYGWRGAEQNT

-1406 SGNDQSTQGYHY
+1406 SGNDQSMKGYHY
-1418 YWEQSHDLDYEGKKD
+1418 YWEQSHDLDYEGTKNGK
-1433 GAPFHPIGSMFYTTR
+1433 PFHPIGSMYYTA
-1448 DNGNG
+1448 DNEKG
-1453 QTYIAY
+1453 QAYIAY
-1459 FGGSYNGRTYAVKNL
+1459 FGGSYDGRTYAVKNL

-1499 YSERDNVIEITDR
+1499 YSEQNNVIEITAA

-1527 RGNNNA
+1527 KGKNEA

-1546 LVSRSKHGWGG
+1546 LVSRTADGGWGG
-1557 GSVGGLAGASNMNLS
+1557 GSVGGLAGASNMDLS

-1582 NATYYQG
+1582 SATYNKGYQ
-1589 YHNIRVGGLVGN
+1589 NIRVGGLVGN

-1615 RSMMKQ
+1615 H
-1621 ISKDPRDSTNVW
+1621 STMQHYGHPHGNTSVW

-1639 GIVMITSGMAN
+1639 GIVMITYGMEG

-1657 DVLVKN
+1657 DVRVKN
-1663 SYTYVELPASGD
+1663 SYTYVELPASGY

-1682 AIASNA
+1682 AIASNG
-1688 EMQYRAFGVVTKPSI
+1688 EMQHTFFGEVTNPSI
-1703 RIENCYAYKES
+1703 RIENCYAYEES
-1714 VSNTDDYKY
+1714 VRSTDDYNY
-1723 KQGTAYWNGTKPLN
+1723 KNKQDYWNGKKPLN
-1737 MGDVDVN
+1737 KWPVGEN
-1744 SGRNIW
+1744 SRRNIW
-1750 LDNGGKSPYVTYQQ
+1750 LYNGGKSPYVTYQQ
-1764 LSDQGNDGVKA
+1764 LSDQGKDGVKER
-1775 WLNAGGAAFSFVTT
+1775 LNAKGAAFSFVTT
-1789 TENGASIDGKYSYA
+1789 TENGANIDGKYSYA

-1825 LGQKVNVH
+1825 LGKTVCVH
-1833 YGRWVKD
+1833 YGRWVKG

-1852 LLDAYDAK
+1852 LLDAYDAV
-1860 NKTAVFTLQLKRAK
+1860 NKTAAFTLQLKRTK
-1874 TTGTETPVYSFI
+1874 TTDTATPRYSFI
-1886 DEDGQAV
+1886 DEDGQEV
-1893 APDASVLEVISSE
+1893 ASDDSILEVISSE
-1906 WKENEKAYAVTLH
+1906 WQENKKAYAVR
-1919 ALRTGSMIL
+1919 LRARRAGSMIL
-1928 RATMEDTG
+1928 RARMGDTD
-1936 AFADI
+1936 AFADV

-1948 ISLLAKPAEI
+1948 ISLLAEPAEI
-1958 DLSVDAEK
+1958 DLSVGAEK
-1966 EVTLKATS
+1966 EVTLQATS

-1980 LTADIKLEIEVDDE
+1980 LTKDIKLQIEVDDLNIAKAVE
-1994 NFARAET
+1994 PF
-2001 PYYDATENVWR
+2001 YDKDKNVWR
-2012 VKVTGRKAGDT
+2012 VKVKGIAAGDT
-2023 RMSMTASYRMTLGTQ
+2023 RMSITASYRMTLGAE
-2038 ELVFS
+2038 ELVVS

-2058 PKPPEGGTEPAKPPE
+2058 PEPPAPPEGGTGPAKPPE

-2085 SAAGTEPGGI
+2085 STAGTEQDGT

>member
-7 SNNRKSRENCRTAG
+7 SNNRKSRENRRTAG

-65 MVVQNRLTELA
+65 MVAQNRLTELA

-90 DILSLGITPI
+90 DILPLGITPI
-100 DSESNREEDAPL
+100 DSEIDRKDAPL

-160 YSESSMNYQPDDFNS
+160 YSESSMNYQPEDFNS

-187 TVGYYGGDAVVTLDT
+187 AVGYYGGDAVVTLDT
-202 ATLEPEI
+202 GTLQPEI
-209 RVRNEECLHAILSC
+209 RVRNEERLHAILSC
-223 YAPDGGELTFEITI
+223 YAPDGGNLTFEITV

-242 NSVTRTV
+242 NSVTQTV
-249 ERESQGIANKRW
+249 SRESQVIVNKRW
-261 VYDLMLDKLTK
+261 VYDLTLDELTK
-272 GERFHEA
+272 GKRFHEA
-279 YPTLVPGSDL
+279 YPELVPGSDL

-314 FASVQG
+314 FASVQS
-320 ETAEILYGRHLQ
+320 ETAEITYGRHLQ
-332 NLDKASGINANKEK
+332 NLDMASGINDNDGK
-346 LEITKAV
+346 LKITKAV

-361 EDVDNKEGWYSL
+361 DDADNNEDWYSL
-373 YGPKTYKPIDNPSLM
+373 YGANTYEPINNPSLM
-388 HYDGSYQLSG
+388 HYTGSYQLSG

-410 IYGLQTD
+410 IYGLQID

-425 GFRLRD
+425 GYSLRD

-437 TITGGKRAGAL
+437 TITGGERAGAL
-448 AAMIGT
+448 AATIGN

-472 DLQNQTAK
+472 DLTDKTEK
-480 DSRICG
+480 DVRIKG
-486 SEYVGGLVG
+486 SQYVGGLVG
-495 YAACKLKISDSF
+495 YAACKLHIRDSF
-507 AATVIGGT
+507 AATVIGDA

-531 QISGSYADCYLYGQN
+531 QISGSYADCYLYGQH
-546 VGGLIGGAARHDSS
+546 VGGLIGGAAQPDSS

-581 QAAAHI
+581 RAAARI
-587 KNAYTVIKYENA
+587 ENAYAVIKYENEA
-599 EGAKAHA
+599 GAKAYA
-606 AVSACE
+606 AVSAC
-612 DAQNLYYIADGGV
+612 DAANNLYYIADSGAPGG
-625 SGSVGEAVNYEA
+625 VGEAVSYET
-637 LSKRDSFVTNLGP
+637 LSKRDSFVKKLGM

-660 TFAYNLMNQGLT
+660 TFAYNLMKQGLT
-672 DYSFPKLATLA
+672 DYSFPKLAKLA

-692 QDETPVYYEVYADDN
+692 QDETPVYYEVYADNADK
-707 DSYGIFGAN
+707 SYGIFGAN

-727 GDGYGIIYRTPP
+727 GDGYGIIYRAKP

-746 YCQTSDEA
+746 YKTSGKAE
-754 KESVTLQPDAAVQL
+754 ESVTLQPEAAVQL
-768 TLGGENYYLLP
+768 TLGAETYYLLP
-779 FTKEI
+779 FAKEI
-784 VNTAYA
+784 VNTTYA

-816 TEKPRQAAAL
+816 TEKPSQAAAL
-826 VRIRTARQLHAL
+826 VRIRTARQLYAL
-838 SLYYEKYA
+838 SRYYEKYA
-846 EKSKGSVYMQGLDIN
+846 EKTKGSVYRQGLDIN
-861 YVTYAWA
+861 YAAYDWT
-868 TYTGFNKV
+868 TYTDVNHV
-876 SEQQPIGEGKN
+876 SEQEPIGAG
-887 YTFYAIY
+887 TTYAFHATY

-933 EYTGGKDCYI
+933 EYTGGQDSYI
-943 GFGSHIAGS
+943 GFGSNIEGS
-952 RAVAYGGVLAG
+952 RAVTYGGVLTG

-987 TACVGG
+987 TVCVGG

-1063 GFVNTAYCTAAVVT
+1063 GSVNTAYCTAAVVT

-1084 GFAPLGGTIKRCY
+1084 GFAPVGGTVKRCY

-1109 LRAYHTDKGDSRV
+1109 LRAYHTDSGDSRV
-1122 EAVTGDA
+1122 KAVTGDE
-1129 LKRLAPHLGIRFAK
+1129 LKLLAPSLGSRFAR
-1143 AEHAAYHQ
+1143 AEHTAYHQ
-1151 KTDANDAAAY
+1151 KTDADDAANY

-1170 NKPVHYGNWVT
+1170 NKLVHYGNWVT

-1221 LCSAHDDGGIIKA
+1221 LCSAHDDGGIVKA

-1244 GTEAT
+1244 TEAKLERET
-1249 LKMEAAFKKP
+1249 AFADP
-1259 GKVDETASEALAAQ
+1259 GKVDETASKALAAQ
-1273 INGYSFQLYTT
+1273 INGYTFQLYTT
-1284 GTSGESHLYLQ
+1284 GTTGESHLYLQ
-1295 ENQANGTWKLSMGDA
+1295 ANQANGTWTLSMGGA

-1332 GKLQPPQDDTPFGN
+1332 GTLQKPQDSAPFGK
-1346 QTQQPGSKGNPYQ
+1346 QTQPPGSKDNPYQ

-1366 QYINWNAKNHDTQ
+1366 QYINWNARNHNTQ

-1384 TKKWNGWSGDEQNT
+1384 TSSWNGWSGDAQNT

-1406 SGNDQSTQGYHY
+1406 SGNDQRTQGYNY

-1433 GAPFHPIGSMFYTTR
+1433 GKPFHPIGSMFYTAR

-1459 FGGSYNGRTYAVKNL
+1459 FGGSYDGRTYAVKNL

-1546 LVSRSKHGWGG
+1546 LVSRSQHGWGG
-1557 GSVGGLAGASNMNLS
+1557 GSVGGLAGASNMDLS

-1582 NATYYQG
+1582 SATYNAGFQ
-1589 YHNIRVGGLVGN
+1589 NIRVGGLVGN

-1615 RSMMKQ
+1615 RSTMNNG
-1621 ISKDPRDSTNVW
+1621 INFRYNTSVW

-1639 GIVMITSGMAN
+1639 GIVMITTGMAN

-1657 DVLVKN
+1657 DVWVKN

-1688 EMQYRAFGVVTKPSI
+1688 EMQQTEFRAVTNPSI
-1703 RIENCYAYKES
+1703 RIENCYAYEES
-1714 VSNTDDYKY
+1714 VRNTDDYKD
-1723 KQGTAYWNGTKPLN
+1723 KQGKDYWNGKEPLN
-1737 MGDVDVN
+1737 KWAVNVN

-1750 LDNGGKSPYVTYQQ
+1750 LDNSGKSPYVTYQQ
-1764 LSDQGNDGVKA
+1764 LSDQGDNGVKA
-1775 WLNAGGAAFSFVTT
+1775 WLNAGGATFSFVTT
-1789 TENGASIDGKYSYA
+1789 TENGARIDGKYSYA

-1825 LGQKVNVH
+1825 LGQKVDVH
-1833 YGRWVKD
+1833 YGRWVKG

-1852 LLDAYDAK
+1852 LLDAYDADK
-1860 NKTAVFTLQLKRAK
+1860 KTAVFTLQLKRTK
-1874 TTGTETPVYSFI
+1874 TTDTAEPVYSFI
-1886 DEDGQAV
+1886 DEDGQTI
-1893 APDASVLEVISSE
+1893 APGDSILKVFSST
-1906 WKENEKAYAVTLH
+1906 WQADEKAYAVTLH

-1928 RATMEDTG
+1928 RATMGDTD

-1958 DLSVDAEK
+1958 DLSVGAEQ
-1966 EVTLKATS
+1966 EVTLQATS

-1980 LTADIKLEIEVDDE
+1980 LTADIEPEIEVDDE
-1994 NFARAET
+1994 NLARA
-2001 PYYDATENVWR
+2001 YDLHYDKDENVWK
-2012 VKVTGRKAGDT
+2012 VKVEGRAAGDT
-2023 RMSMTASYRMTLGTQ
+2023 RMSITTKYRITLGTE
-2038 ELVFS
+2038 ELVVS

-2048 LINVTEAPAQ
+2048 LINVTEAPA
-2058 PKPPEGGTEPAKPPE
+2058 PPEPPAPPEGGNEPAKPPEGGTEPD
-2073 GSTEPAKPPEGG
+2073 
-2085 SAAGTEPGGI
+2085 GT

>member
-7 SNNRKSRENCRTAG
+7 SNNRKSRENRRTAG

-65 MVVQNRLTELA
+65 MVAQNRLTELA
-76 ASGRSDLYDPAKRN
+76 ASGRSDLYDPKKHD
-90 DILSLGITPI
+90 DIQSLVITPI
-100 DSESNREEDAPL
+100 DSESNRDGAL
-112 YYVSAAQL
+112 YYVSAALL
-120 GTENSAAQALMPTS
+120 GAENSAAQALMPTS
-134 RIDKALRDADWV
+134 RIDKALRDANWV

-160 YSESSMNYQPDDFNS
+160 YSESSMNYQPEAFNS
-175 LRIKQMRLKAGA
+175 LRIKKMRLKAGA
-187 TVGYYGGDAVVTLDT
+187 AVGYYGGDAVVTLDT

-209 RVRNEECLHAILSC
+209 RVLNEECLHAILSC
-223 YAPDGGELTFEITI
+223 YAPDGGELTFEITV

-242 NSVTRTV
+242 NSVTKTIK
-249 ERESQGIANKRW
+249 RESQVIANKRW
-261 VYDLMLDKLTK
+261 VYDLTLDKLTED
-272 GERFHEA
+272 ERFHEA

-304 GSTEAVTNSL
+304 GSAEPVVTNSL
-314 FASVQG
+314 FASVQSG
-320 ETAEILYGRHLQ
+320 TAEITYGRHLQ
-332 NLDKASGINANKEK
+332 NLDESSGINANKEK

-361 EDVDNKEGWYSL
+361 DDADNDEDWYSL
-373 YGPKTYKPIDNPSLM
+373 YGAKTYKPIDNPSLM

-398 SGAAAG
+398 SGTAAG

-425 GFRLRD
+425 GYRLRD

-437 TITGGKRAGAL
+437 AITGGDRAGAL
-448 AAMIGT
+448 AATI
-454 SGTTEVQ
+454 SSKSDTTEVQ

-472 DLQNQTAK
+472 DLTDKTEK
-480 DSRICG
+480 DVRIKG
-486 SEYVGGLVG
+486 SQYVGGLVG
-495 YAACKLKISDSF
+495 YAACKLQISDSF
-507 AATVIGGT
+507 AATVIGQQT
-515 QSTYVGGLVG
+515 SETVGGLVG
-525 YAQDTI
+525 YAHDTI

-546 VGGLIGGAARHDSS
+546 VGGLIGGAAQHDSS
-560 FENCYAAGYIYAQK
+560 FENCYTAGYIYAQK

-587 KNAYTVIKYENA
+587 KNAYAVIKYNNA
-599 EGAKAHA
+599 ADAKAYA
-606 AVSACE
+606 TVSAC
-612 DAQNLYYIADGGV
+612 DAKQNLYYIADGGV
-625 SGSVGEAVNYEA
+625 SDVVGQAVNYET
-637 LSKRDSFVTNLGP
+637 LSKRDTFVKNLGT

-672 DYSFPKLATLA
+672 DYSFPKLAKLA

-692 QDETPVYYEVYADDN
+692 QDETPVYYEVYADNADK
-707 DSYGIFGAN
+707 SYGIFGVN

-727 GDGYGIIYRTPP
+727 GDGYGIIYRTKP
-739 TKAVTVQ
+739 KKEVTVQ
-746 YCQTSDEA
+746 YCQKNGKAE
-754 KESVTLQPDAAVQL
+754 ESVTLSPEAAVPL
-768 TLGGENYYLLP
+768 TVGEETYYLLP
-779 FTKEI
+779 FAKEI
-784 VNTAYA
+784 VNTTYA

-799 IDDTTY
+799 IDSATY
-805 YYNPHFACTLT
+805 YYNPHFACTMT
-816 TEKPRQAAAL
+816 TEKPSQAAAL

-838 SLYYEKYA
+838 SLYYKEYA
-846 EKSKGSVYMQGLDIN
+846 EKTKRSVYMQGLDID
-861 YVTYAWA
+861 YADYDWA
-868 TYTGFNKV
+868 TYTGFDRV
-876 SEQQPIGEGKN
+876 SEQEPIGEGKT
-887 YTFYAIY
+887 YAFYAIY

-919 GDNRGILRNIAIVS
+919 GDNRGTLRNIAIVS
-933 EYTGGKDCYI
+933 EYTGGQDSYI
-943 GFGSHIAGS
+943 GFGSNIAGS
-952 RAVAYGGVLAG
+952 KAVAYGGVLAG

-974 AGYTL
+974 AGYTM
-979 TLYAYRNS
+979 TLYTYRNS
-987 TACVGG
+987 TVCVGG

-1084 GFAPLGGTIKRCY
+1084 GFAPVGGTVKRCY

-1109 LRAYHTDKGDSRV
+1109 LRAYHTERGDRRV
-1122 EAVTGDA
+1122 EPVTGEQ
-1129 LKRLAPHLGIRFAK
+1129 LKRLAPKLGSRFAK
-1143 AEHAAYHQ
+1143 AEDAAYHQ
-1151 KTDANDAAAY
+1151 KTDADDAAKY

-1170 NKPVHYGNWVT
+1170 NKLVHYGNWVT

-1195 EVGGS
+1195 EDGGS
-1200 NAGYHFRYIGIQGE
+1200 NAGYHFRYIGIQGDA
-1214 SGVSGSS
+1214 GVSGSS
-1221 LCSAHDDGGIIKA
+1221 LCSAHDDGGIVKA
-1234 FGYGYYYKNG
+1234 FGYGYYYKNDG
-1244 GTEAT
+1244 AAAK
-1249 LKMEAAFKKP
+1249 LKMENAFAEP
-1259 GKVDETASEALAAQ
+1259 GAVDKTASQALAAQ
-1273 INGYSFQLYTT
+1273 INGYTFRLYTT
-1284 GTSGESHLYLQ
+1284 GTTGDSHLYLQ
-1295 ENQANGTWKLSMGDA
+1295 ANQANGTWTLSMGGA

-1317 PFFANAFSYDGCMKN
+1317 PFFANAFSYDGCVQD
-1332 GKLQPPQDDTPFGN
+1332 GKLQTPQDGAPFGN
-1346 QTQQPGSKGNPYQ
+1346 QTQPPGSKDNPYQ

-1366 QYINWNAKNHDTQ
+1366 QYINWNAYYHNTH

-1384 TKKWNGWSGDEQNT
+1384 TSSWYGWRGDEQNT

-1406 SGNDQSTQGYHY
+1406 SGNDQSTKGYHY
-1418 YWEQSHDLDYEGKKD
+1418 YWEQSHDLDYEGGKD

-1459 FGGSYNGRTYAVKNL
+1459 FGGSYDGRTYAIKNL

-1499 YSERDNVIEITDR
+1499 YSERENVIEITAE

-1546 LVSRSKHGWGG
+1546 LVSRSQHGWGG
-1557 GSVGGLAGASNMNLS
+1557 GSVGGLAGASNMDLS

-1582 NATYYQG
+1582 SATYNAGFQ
-1589 YHNIRVGGLVGN
+1589 NIRVGGLVGN

-1615 RSMMKQ
+1615 RSTMNNG
-1621 ISKDPRDSTNVW
+1621 INFRDNTSVW

-1639 GIVMITSGMAN
+1639 GIVMITTGMAN
-1650 LVGPTDG
+1650 LVGPADG
-1657 DVLVKN
+1657 DVWVKN
-1663 SYTYVELPASGD
+1663 SYTYVELPASGV

-1688 EMQYRAFGVVTKPSI
+1688 EMQQTEFRAVTNPSI
-1703 RIENCYAYKES
+1703 RIQNCYAYEES
-1714 VSNTDDYKY
+1714 VRSTDDY
-1723 KQGTAYWNGTKPLN
+1723 QNRNAEVYWNGEEPLN
-1737 MGDVDVN
+1737 KWKIDVKKD
-1744 SGRNIW
+1744 RNIW
-1750 LDNGGKSPYVTYQQ
+1750 LDNDGTSPYVTYQQ
-1764 LSDQGNDGVKA
+1764 LSDQGNDGVRA
-1775 WLNAGGAAFSFVTT
+1775 WLNAKGAAFSFVTT

-1825 LGQKVNVH
+1825 LGQTVCVH
-1833 YGRWVKD
+1833 YGRWVKG

-1852 LLDAYDAK
+1852 LLEAYDAAT
-1860 NKTAVFTLQLKRAK
+1860 KTAAFTLQLKRTK
-1874 TTGTETPVYSFI
+1874 TTDTAEPVYSFI
-1886 DEDGQAV
+1886 DEDGQEV
-1893 APDASVLEVISSE
+1893 ASDDSILKVFSSE
-1906 WKENEKAYAVTLH
+1906 WKENEKAYVVRLH

-1928 RATMEDTG
+1928 RARMGDTG
-1936 AFADI
+1936 AFADV

-1948 ISLLAKPAEI
+1948 ISLLPNPAEI
-1958 DLSVDAEK
+1958 DLPADTEK
-1966 EVTLKATS
+1966 EVTLQATS
-1974 ASGKKD
+1974 ASGQKD
-1980 LTADIKLEIEVDDE
+1980 LTADIDEPQIEVDNE
-1994 NFARAET
+1994 NLARA
-2001 PYYDATENVWR
+2001 YGLHYDKDENVWK
-2012 VKVTGRKAGDT
+2012 VKVEGIKAGDT
-2023 RMSMTASYRMTLGTQ
+2023 RMSITAKYRITLGTQ
-2038 ELVFS
+2038 ELVVS
-2043 ERTVV
+2043 ESTVV
-2048 LINVTEAPAQ
+2048 LINVTEAPA
-2058 PKPPEGGTEPAKPPE
+2058 PPEGGTEPAKPPE
-2073 GSTEPAKPPEGG
+2073 GGST
-2085 SAAGTEPGGI
+2085 AGTEPGGT

>member
-7 SNNRKSRENCRTAG
+7 SNNRKSRENRRTAG

-65 MVVQNRLTELA
+65 MVAQNRLTELA

-90 DILSLGITPI
+90 DILPLGITPI
-100 DSESNREEDAPL
+100 DSESDRKDAPL

-160 YSESSMNYQPDDFNS
+160 YSESGMNYQPEDFNS

-187 TVGYYGGDAVVTLDT
+187 AVGYYGGDAVVTLDT
-202 ATLEPEI
+202 GTLQPEI
-209 RVRNEECLHAILSC
+209 RVLNEERLHAILSC
-223 YAPDGGELTFEITI
+223 YAPDGGNLTFEITV

-242 NSVTRTV
+242 NSVTQTV
-249 ERESQGIANKRW
+249 NRESQVIANKRW
-261 VYDLMLDKLTK
+261 VYDLTLDKLTK
-272 GERFHEA
+272 GKRFHEA

-314 FASVQG
+314 FASVQS
-320 ETAEILYGRHLQ
+320 ETAEITYGRHLQ
-332 NLDKASGINANKEK
+332 NLDEASGINANKEK
-346 LEITKAV
+346 LEITTAV

-361 EDVDNKEGWYSL
+361 DDADNNEDWYSL
-373 YGPKTYKPIDNPSLM
+373 YGANAYKPIDNPSLM
-388 HYDGSYQLSG
+388 HYAGSYQLSG
-398 SGAAAG
+398 SGTAAG

-410 IYGLQTD
+410 IYGLQTN

-425 GFRLRD
+425 GYSLRD

-437 TITGGKRAGAL
+437 AITGGDRAGAL
-448 AAMIGT
+448 AATIGNR
-454 SGTTEVQ
+454 GTTTVQ

-472 DLQNQTAK
+472 DLTDK
-480 DSRICG
+480 TEEDVRIKG
-486 SEYVGGLVG
+486 SQYVGGLVG

-507 AATVIGGT
+507 AATVIGGAP
-515 QSTYVGGLVG
+515 STHVGGLVG
-525 YAQDTI
+525 YAHDTI
-531 QISGSYADCYLYGQN
+531 EISGSYADCYLYGQN
-546 VGGLIGGAARHDSS
+546 VGGLIGGAAQHDSS

-581 QAAAHI
+581 QASAHI
-587 KNAYTVIKYENA
+587 KNAYTVIKYDNA
-599 EGAKAHA
+599 ADAKADA
-606 AVSACE
+606 TVPACKVK
-612 DAQNLYYIADGGV
+612 QNLYYIADGGV
-625 SGSVGEAVNYEA
+625 SGGVGEAVSYET
-637 LSKRDSFVTNLGP
+637 LSKRDSFVKKLGM

-660 TFAYNLMNQGLT
+660 TFAYNLMKQGLT
-672 DYSFPKLATLA
+672 DYSFPKLAKLA

-692 QDETPVYYEVYADDN
+692 QDETPVYYEVYADKADK
-707 DSYGIFGAN
+707 SYGIFGAN

-727 GDGYGIIYRTPP
+727 GDGYGIIYRAEP
-739 TKAVTVQ
+739 TETVTVQ
-746 YCQTSDEA
+746 YCQKNGKAE
-754 KESVTLQPDAAVQL
+754 ESVTLQPKAAVPL
-768 TLGGENYYLLP
+768 TVGGETYYLLP
-779 FTKEI
+779 FAKEI
-784 VNTAYA
+784 VNTTYA

-816 TEKPRQAAAL
+816 TEKPSQAAAL
-826 VRIRTARQLHAL
+826 VQIRTARQLHAL
-838 SLYYEKYA
+838 SRYYEEYA
-846 EKSKGSVYMQGLDIN
+846 EKTKRSVYRQGLDIDYAD
-861 YVTYAWA
+861 YVWA
-868 TYTGFNKV
+868 TYTDFNNV
-876 SEQQPIGEGKN
+876 SEQEPIGAG
-887 YTFYAIY
+887 TTYAFHATY

-933 EYTGGKDCYI
+933 EYTGGQDSYI
-943 GFGSHIAGS
+943 GFGSNIEGS

-987 TACVGG
+987 TVCVGG

-1063 GFVNTAYCTAAVVT
+1063 GSVNTAYCTAAVVT

-1084 GFAPLGGTIKRCY
+1084 GFAPVGGTVKRCY

-1109 LRAYHTDKGDSRV
+1109 LRAYHTDSGDSRV
-1122 EAVTGDA
+1122 QAVTGDELQA
-1129 LKRLAPHLGIRFAK
+1129 LILSGRFAK

-1151 KTDANDAAAY
+1151 KTDADDAAKY

-1170 NKPVHYGNWVT
+1170 NKLVHYGNWVT

-1200 NAGYHFRYIGIQGE
+1200 NAGYHFRYIGIQGDA
-1214 SGVSGSS
+1214 GVSGSS
-1221 LCSAHDDGGIIKA
+1221 LCSAHDDGGIVKA

-1244 GTEAT
+1244 TEAK
-1249 LKMEAAFKKP
+1249 LEMENAFAKP
-1259 GKVDETASEALAAQ
+1259 GAVDEKASKALAAQ
-1273 INGYSFQLYTT
+1273 INGYTFQLYTT
-1284 GTSGESHLYLQ
+1284 GTIGESHLYLQ
-1295 ENQANGTWKLSMGDA
+1295 ANQANGTWTLSMGGA

-1332 GKLQPPQDDTPFGN
+1332 GTLQKPQDSAPFGKQLQPP
-1346 QTQQPGSKGNPYQ
+1346 GSKDNPYQ
-1359 IRSAMQL
+1359 IRSAAQL
-1366 QYINWNAKNHDTQ
+1366 QYINWNAYNHNTQ

-1384 TKKWNGWSGDEQNT
+1384 TSKGNVWSGDAQNT

-1406 SGNDQSTQGYHY
+1406 SGNNQSTKAYNY
-1418 YWEQSHDLDYEGKKD
+1418 YWEQSHDLDYEGKK
-1433 GAPFHPIGSMFYTTR
+1433 GGERFHPIGSMFYTAT
-1448 DNGNG
+1448 NHGNG

-1459 FGGSYNGRTYAVKNL
+1459 FGGSYDGRTYAIKNL

-1499 YSERDNVIEITDR
+1499 YSERDNVIEITDK

-1527 RGNNNA
+1527 KGNNKA

-1557 GSVGGLAGASNMNLS
+1557 GSVGGLAGASNMDLS

-1582 NATYYQG
+1582 DAKYNQG
-1589 YHNIRVGGLVGN
+1589 YQNIRVGGLVGN

-1615 RSMMKQ
+1615 RSMMNNGN
-1621 ISKDPRDSTNVW
+1621 DPRSSTSVW

-1639 GIVMITSGMAN
+1639 GIVMITTGMAD

-1657 DVLVKN
+1657 DVRVKN

-1688 EMQYRAFGVVTKPSI
+1688 EMQHGAFGAVTNPSI
-1703 RIENCYAYKES
+1703 RIENCYAYEES
-1714 VSNTDDYKY
+1714 VRRTDDYKN
-1723 KQGTAYWNGTKPLN
+1723 KQGEDYWNGTKTLN
-1737 MGDVDVN
+1737 KWDINVN

-1775 WLNAGGAAFSFVTT
+1775 WLNAKGATFSFVTT

-1825 LGQKVNVH
+1825 LGQKVDVH

-1874 TTGTETPVYSFI
+1874 TTDAAEPRYSFI

-1893 APDASVLEVISSE
+1893 APDASVLEVISSK
-1906 WKENEKAYAVTLH
+1906 WQENERAYAVTLH

-1928 RATMEDTG
+1928 RATMGDTG

-1948 ISLLAKPAEI
+1948 ISLLTNPAEI
-1958 DLSVDAEK
+1958 DLSVDAEQ
-1966 EVTLKATS
+1966 EVTLRATS
-1974 ASGKKD
+1974 ASGKD
-1980 LTADIKLEIEVDDE
+1980 LTADIEPQIEVDDM
-1994 NFARAET
+1994 NLAQAEK
-2001 PYYDATENVWR
+2001 PLYDKDENVWK
-2012 VKVTGRKAGDT
+2012 VKVKGIKAGDT
-2023 RMSMTASYRMTLGTQ
+2023 RMSITASYRMTLGTE
-2038 ELVFS
+2038 ELVVS

-2058 PKPPEGGTEPAKPPE
+2058 PEPPAPPESGTEPAVPPE

-2085 SAAGTEPGGI
+2085 STAGTEPGGT

>member
-7 SNNRKSRENCRTAG
+7 SNNRKSRENRRTAG

-65 MVVQNRLTELA
+65 MVAQNRLTELA
-76 ASGRSDLYDPAKRN
+76 ASGRSDLYDPKKHD
-90 DILSLGITPI
+90 DIQSLGITLPI
-100 DSESNREEDAPL
+100 DSESDRDDAL
-112 YYVSAAQL
+112 YYVSAGQL
-120 GTENSAAQALMPTS
+120 GMENSAAQALMPTS

-160 YSESSMNYQPDDFNS
+160 YSESSMNYQPEAFNS

-187 TVGYYGGDAVVTLDT
+187 AVGYYGGDAVVTLDT

-209 RVRNEECLHAILSC
+209 LVRNEECLHAILSC
-223 YAPDGGELTFEITI
+223 YAPDGGELTFEITV

-242 NSVTRTV
+242 NSVTQTV
-249 ERESQGIANKRW
+249 GRESQVIVNKRW
-261 VYDLMLDKLTK
+261 VYDLTLDELTK
-272 GERFHEA
+272 GKRFHEA
-279 YPTLVPGSDL
+279 YPELVPGSDL

-314 FASVQG
+314 FASVQSG
-320 ETAEILYGRHLQ
+320 TAEITYGRHLQ
-332 NLDKASGINANKEK
+332 NLDTASGINANEEK
-346 LEITKAV
+346 LKITTAV

-361 EDVDNKEGWYSL
+361 DDADNNEDWYSL
-373 YGPKTYKPIDNPSLM
+373 YGAKAYKPIDNPSLM
-388 HYDGSYQLSG
+388 RYTGSYQISG

-425 GFRLRD
+425 GYKLCD

-437 TITGGKRAGAL
+437 AITGGERAGAL
-448 AAMIGT
+448 AATIGN

-472 DLQNQTAK
+472 DLTDKTEK
-480 DSRICG
+480 DVRIKG
-486 SEYVGGLVG
+486 SQYVGGLVG
-495 YAACKLKISDSF
+495 YAACELHIRDSF
-507 AATVIGGT
+507 AATVIGQQT
-515 QSTYVGGLVG
+515 SETVGGLVG
-525 YAQDTI
+525 YAHDTI
-531 QISGSYADCYLYGQN
+531 EISGSYADCYLYGQH
-546 VGGLIGGAARHDSS
+546 VGGLIGGAAQHDSS

-581 QAAAHI
+581 QASAHI
-587 KNAYTVIKYENA
+587 KNAYTVIKYDNA
-599 EGAKAHA
+599 ADAKADA
-606 AVSACE
+606 TVPACKVK
-612 DAQNLYYIADGGV
+612 QNLYYIADGGV
-625 SGSVGEAVNYEA
+625 SGGVGEAVSYET
-637 LSKRDSFVTNLGP
+637 LSKRDSFVKKLGM

-660 TFAYNLMNQGLT
+660 TFAYNLMKQGLT
-672 DYSFPKLATLA
+672 DYSFPKLAKLA

-692 QDETPVYYEVYADDN
+692 QDETPVYYEVYADKADK
-707 DSYGIFGAN
+707 SYGIFGAN

-727 GDGYGIIYRTPP
+727 GDGYGIIYRAEP
-739 TKAVTVQ
+739 TETVTVQ
-746 YCQTSDEA
+746 YCQKNGKAE
-754 KESVTLQPDAAVQL
+754 ESVTLQPKAAVQL
-768 TLGGENYYLLP
+768 TVGGETYYLLP
-779 FTKEI
+779 FAKEI
-784 VNTAYA
+784 VNTTYA

-805 YYNPHFACTLT
+805 YYNPQFACTLT
-816 TEKPRQAAAL
+816 TEKPSQAAAL
-826 VRIRTARQLHAL
+826 VQIRTARQLHAL
-838 SLYYEKYA
+838 SRYYEEYA
-846 EKSKGSVYMQGLDIN
+846 EKTKRSVYRQGLDIDYAD
-861 YVTYAWA
+861 YVWA
-868 TYTGFNKV
+868 TYTDFNNV
-876 SEQQPIGEGKN
+876 SEQEPIGAG
-887 YTFYAIY
+887 TTYAFHATY

-933 EYTGGKDCYI
+933 EYTGGQDSYI
-943 GFGSHIAGS
+943 GFGSNIEGS

-987 TACVGG
+987 TVCVGG

-1063 GFVNTAYCTAAVVT
+1063 GSVNTAYCTAAVVT

-1084 GFAPLGGTIKRCY
+1084 GFAPVGGTVKRCY

-1109 LRAYHTDKGDSRV
+1109 LRAYHTDSGDSRV
-1122 EAVTGDA
+1122 QAVTGDELQA
-1129 LKRLAPHLGIRFAK
+1129 LILSGRFAK

-1151 KTDANDAAAY
+1151 KTDADDAAKY

-1170 NKPVHYGNWVT
+1170 NKLVHYGNWVT

-1200 NAGYHFRYIGIQGE
+1200 NAGYHFRYIGIQGDA
-1214 SGVSGSS
+1214 GVSGSS
-1221 LCSAHDDGGIIKA
+1221 LCSAHDDGGIVKA

-1244 GTEAT
+1244 TEAK
-1249 LKMEAAFKKP
+1249 LEMENAFAKP
-1259 GKVDETASEALAAQ
+1259 GAVDEKASKALAAQ
-1273 INGYSFQLYTT
+1273 INGYTFQLYTT
-1284 GTSGESHLYLQ
+1284 GTIGESHLYLQ
-1295 ENQANGTWKLSMGDA
+1295 ANQANGTWTLSMGGA

-1332 GKLQPPQDDTPFGN
+1332 GTLQKPQDSAPFGKQLQPP
-1346 QTQQPGSKGNPYQ
+1346 GSKDNPYQ
-1359 IRSAMQL
+1359 IRSAAQL
-1366 QYINWNAKNHDTQ
+1366 QYINWNAKNHNTQ

-1384 TKKWNGWSGDEQNT
+1384 TSSWYGWRGDAQNT

-1459 FGGSYNGRTYAVKNL
+1459 FGGSYDGRTYAIKNL

-1499 YSERDNVIEITDR
+1499 YSERDNVIEITDE

-1546 LVSRSKHGWGG
+1546 LVSRSQHGWGG
-1557 GSVGGLAGASNMNLS
+1557 GSVGGLAGASNMDLS

-1582 NATYYQG
+1582 SATYNAGYQ
-1589 YHNIRVGGLVGN
+1589 NIRVGGLVGN

-1615 RSMMKQ
+1615 RSTMNNG
-1621 ISKDPRDSTNVW
+1621 INFRYNTSVW

-1639 GIVMITSGMAN
+1639 GIVMITTGMAN

-1657 DVLVKN
+1657 DVWVKN
-1663 SYTYVELPASGD
+1663 SYTYVELPASDD

-1688 EMQYRAFGVVTKPSI
+1688 EMQQTEFRAVKNPSI
-1703 RIENCYAYKES
+1703 RIQNCYAYEES
-1714 VSNTDDYKY
+1714 VRSTDDYKN
-1723 KQGTAYWNGTKPLN
+1723 KREADYWNGKEPLN
-1737 MGDVDVN
+1737 KWKIDVN
-1744 SGRNIW
+1744 QGRNIW

-1764 LSDQGNDGVKA
+1764 LSDQGEDGVKA
-1775 WLNAGGAAFSFVTT
+1775 WLNAKGAAFSFVTT

-1825 LGQKVNVH
+1825 LGQTVCVH
-1833 YGRWVKD
+1833 YGRWVKG

-1852 LLDAYDAK
+1852 LLEAYDADT
-1860 NKTAVFTLQLKRAK
+1860 KTAAFTLQLKRTK
-1874 TTGTETPVYSFI
+1874 TTDTQEPVYSFI
-1886 DEDGQAV
+1886 DEDGQAT
-1893 APDASVLEVISSE
+1893 APDASILKVSSSE
-1906 WKENEKAYAVTLH
+1906 WQENAEAYVVTLH
-1919 ALRTGSMIL
+1919 ALRTGSIIL
-1928 RATMEDTG
+1928 RATMGNTG
-1936 AFADI
+1936 AFADV
-1941 LLNLTAK
+1941 LLNLTTK

-1958 DLSVDAEK
+1958 DLSVGDEQ
-1966 EVTLKATS
+1966 EVTLQATS
-1974 ASGKKD
+1974 ASGKD
-1980 LTADIKLEIEVDDE
+1980 LTAGIEPEIEVDDM
-1994 NFARAET
+1994 NLAQADDLH
-2001 PYYDATENVWR
+2001 YDATEKVWK
-2012 VKVTGRKAGDT
+2012 VKVKGNKAGDT
-2023 RMSMTASYRMTLGTQ
+2023 RMSITAKYRITLGT
-2038 ELVFS
+2038 EKLVVS

-2048 LINVTEAPAQ
+2048 LINVTEAPA
-2058 PKPPEGGTEPAKPPE
+2058 PPEPPAPPESGTGPAKPPE
-2073 GSTEPAKPPEGG
+2073 SGNT
-2085 SAAGTEPGGI
+2085 AGTEPDGT

>member
-7 SNNRKSRENCRTAG
+7 SNNRKSRENRRTAG

-65 MVVQNRLTELA
+65 MVAQNRLTELA
-76 ASGRSDLYDPAKRN
+76 ASGRSDLYDPEKHE
-90 DILSLGITPI
+90 DIQSLVITPI
-100 DSESNREEDAPL
+100 DSESNRDGAL
-112 YYVSAAQL
+112 YYVSAALL
-120 GTENSAAQALMPTS
+120 GEENSAAQALMPTS

-160 YSESSMNYQPDDFNS
+160 YSENSMNYQPEAFNS
-175 LRIKQMRLKAGA
+175 LRIKKMRLKAGA
-187 TVGYYGGDAVVTLDT
+187 AVGYYGGDAVVTLDT
-202 ATLEPEI
+202 ATLGPEI
-209 RVRNEECLHAILSC
+209 RVLNEECLHAILSC
-223 YAPDGGELTFEITI
+223 YAPDGGELTFEITV

-242 NSVTRTV
+242 NSVTKTIK
-249 ERESQGIANKRW
+249 RESQVIANKRW
-261 VYDLMLDKLTK
+261 VYDLTLDKLTK

-279 YPTLVPGSDL
+279 YPELVPGSDL
-289 TIRFRAISANDMIDE
+289 TICFRAISANDMIDA
-304 GSTEAVTNSL
+304 GSAEPVITNSL
-314 FASVQG
+314 FASVQSG
-320 ETAEILYGRHLQ
+320 TAEITYGRHLQ
-332 NLDKASGINANKEK
+332 NLDEASGINANKEK
-346 LEITKAV
+346 LEITTAV

-361 EDVDNKEGWYSL
+361 DDADNNEDWYSL
-373 YGPKTYKPIDNPSLM
+373 YGAKTYKPIDNLSLM
-388 HYDGSYQLSG
+388 HYDGSYLLSG
-398 SGAAAG
+398 SGTAAG

-410 IYGLQTD
+410 IYGLQTE

-425 GFRLRD
+425 GDSLCD

-437 TITGGKRAGAL
+437 TITGGERAGAL
-448 AAMIGT
+448 AATI
-454 SGTTEVQ
+454 SSKSDTTVQ

-472 DLQNQTAK
+472 DLTDK
-480 DSRICG
+480 TEEDVRIKG
-486 SEYVGGLVG
+486 SQYVGGLVG
-495 YAACKLKISDSF
+495 YAACGLKISDSF
-507 AATVIGGT
+507 AATVIGQQT
-515 QSTYVGGLVG
+515 SETVGGLVG
-525 YAQDTI
+525 YAHDTI
-531 QISGSYADCYLYGQN
+531 EISGSYADCYLYGQH
-546 VGGLIGGAARHDSS
+546 VGGLIGGAAAGNSS
-560 FENCYAAGYIYAQK
+560 FKNCYAAGYIYAQK

-581 QAAAHI
+581 QEAAHI
-587 KNAYTVIKYENA
+587 ENAYAVIKYANA
-599 EGAKAHA
+599 ADAKAYA
-606 AVSACE
+606 AVSACD
-612 DAQNLYYIADGGV
+612 DAKNLYYIADGGV
-625 SGSVGEAVNYEA
+625 SDGVGEPVSYET
-637 LSKRDSFVTNLGP
+637 LSKRDTFVKKLGA

-672 DYSFPKLATLA
+672 DYSFPKLAKLA

-692 QDETPVYYEVYADDN
+692 QDETPVYYEVYADKADK
-707 DSYGIFGAN
+707 SYGIFGAN

-727 GDGYGIIYRTPP
+727 GDGYGIIYRTKPE
-739 TKAVTVQ
+739 KEVTVQ
-746 YCQTSDEA
+746 YCQKNGKAE
-754 KESVTLQPDAAVQL
+754 KSVTLQPEAAVQL
-768 TLGGENYYLLP
+768 TVGEETYYLLP
-779 FTKEI
+779 FAKEI
-784 VNTAYA
+784 VNTTYA

-805 YYNPHFACTLT
+805 YYNPHFACTMT
-816 TEKPRQAAAL
+816 TEKPSQAAAL

-838 SLYYEKYA
+838 SRYYEEYA
-846 EKSKGSVYMQGLDIN
+846 GKTKRSVYMQGLDID
-861 YVTYAWA
+861 YAAYAWA
-868 TYTGFNKV
+868 TYTGFDNV
-876 SEQQPIGEGKN
+876 SEQEPIGEGVT
-887 YTFYAIY
+887 YAFHAIY

-909 RKGSYDTGMF
+909 RKDSYDTGMF
-919 GDNRGILRNIAIVS
+919 GDNRGILRDIAIVS
-933 EYTGGKDCYI
+933 EYTGGQDSYI
-943 GFGSHIAGS
+943 GFGSNIAGS

-979 TLYAYRNS
+979 TLYTYRNS
-987 TACVGG
+987 TTCVGG

-1084 GFAPLGGTIKRCY
+1084 GFAPVGGTVKRCY

-1109 LRAYHTDKGDSRV
+1109 LRAYHTENKDNRV
-1122 EAVTGDA
+1122 QTVTGEE
-1129 LKRLAPHLGIRFAK
+1129 LKRLAPKLGSRFAG
-1143 AEHAAYHQ
+1143 AEHTAYHQ
-1151 KTDANDAAAY
+1151 KTNADAAANY

-1170 NKPVHYGNWVT
+1170 NKLVHYGNWVT

-1195 EVGGS
+1195 EDGGS
-1200 NAGYHFRYIGIQGE
+1200 NAGYHFRYIGIQGDA
-1214 SGVSGSS
+1214 GVSGSS
-1221 LCSAHDDGGIIKA
+1221 LCSAHDDGGIVKA

-1244 GTEAT
+1244 TTAT
-1249 LKMEAAFKKP
+1249 LERGNAFADP
-1259 GKVDETASEALAAQ
+1259 GKVDETASKALAAQ
-1273 INGYSFQLYTT
+1273 INGYTFQLYTT
-1284 GTSGESHLYLQ
+1284 GTTGDSHLYLQ
-1295 ENQANGTWKLSMGDA
+1295 ENQANGTWTLSMGGA

-1317 PFFANAFSYDGCMKN
+1317 PFFANAFSYDGCVTDE
-1332 GKLQPPQDDTPFGN
+1332 GLQKPKDDAPFGK
-1346 QTQQPGSKGNPYQ
+1346 QTQPPGSKDNPYQ

-1366 QYINWNAKNHDTQ
+1366 QYINWNAKNHNTH

-1384 TKKWNGWSGDEQNT
+1384 TSSWYGWRGDEQNT

-1418 YWEQSHDLDYEGKKD
+1418 YWEQSHDLDYEGGKD

-1448 DNGNG
+1448 DNPNG

-1459 FGGSYNGRTYAVKNL
+1459 FGGSYDGRTYAIKNL

-1499 YSERDNVIEITDR
+1499 YSERDNVIEITDE

-1546 LVSRSKHGWGG
+1546 LVSRSQHGWGG

-1582 NATYYQG
+1582 SATYNAGFQ
-1589 YHNIRVGGLVGN
+1589 NIRVGGLVGN

-1615 RSMMKQ
+1615 RSTMNNG
-1621 ISKDPRDSTNVW
+1621 INFRYNTSVW

-1639 GIVMITSGMAN
+1639 GIVMITTGMAN

-1657 DVLVKN
+1657 NVLVKN

-1688 EMQYRAFGVVTKPSI
+1688 EMQQTEFRAVTNPSI
-1703 RIENCYAYKES
+1703 RIENCYAYEES
-1714 VSNTDDYKY
+1714 VRSTDDYKN
-1723 KQGTAYWNGTKPLN
+1723 KREADYWNGTRPLN
-1737 MGDVDVN
+1737 KWDIDVN
-1744 SGRNIW
+1744 QGRNIW
-1750 LDNGGKSPYVTYQQ
+1750 LDNKGKSPYVTYQQ
-1764 LSDQGNDGVKA
+1764 LSDQGDDGVRA
-1775 WLNAGGAAFSFVTT
+1775 WLNAKGADVFSFVTT

-1825 LGQKVNVH
+1825 LGRTVCVH
-1833 YGRWVKD
+1833 YGRWVKG

-1852 LLDAYDAK
+1852 LLDAYDAAT
-1860 NKTAVFTLQLKRAK
+1860 KTAAFTLQLKRTK
-1874 TTGTETPVYSFI
+1874 TTDTQEPVYSFI
-1886 DEDGQAV
+1886 DEDGQTI
-1893 APDASVLEVISSE
+1893 APDASILEVISSK
-1906 WKENEKAYAVTLH
+1906 WKTDEKAYAVTLH
-1919 ALRTGSMIL
+1919 ALRTGSIIL
-1928 RATMEDTG
+1928 RATMGDTG
-1936 AFADI
+1936 AFADV

-1948 ISLLAKPAEI
+1948 ISLLADPAEI
-1958 DLSVDAEK
+1958 DLSVGDEQ
-1966 EVTLKATS
+1966 EVTLQATS
-1974 ASGKKD
+1974 ASGKD
-1980 LTADIKLEIEVDDE
+1980 LTANIEPQIEVDDL
-1994 NFARAET
+1994 NLAQAEK
-2001 PYYDATENVWR
+2001 PLYDKDENVWR
-2012 VKVTGRKAGDT
+2012 VKIKGIKAGDT
-2023 RMSMTASYRMTLGTQ
+2023 RMSITASYRMTLGTQ
-2038 ELVFS
+2038 ELEFL

-2048 LINVTEAPAQ
+2048 LINVTETPAPPA
-2058 PKPPEGGTEPAKPPE
+2058 PPEGGTEPAVPPE

-2085 SAAGTEPGGI
+2085 STAGTESDGT

>member
-7 SNNRKSRENCRTAG
+7 SNNRKSRENRRTAG

-65 MVVQNRLTELA
+65 MVAQNRLTELA
-76 ASGRSDLYDPAKRN
+76 ASGRSDLYDPKKHD
-90 DILSLGITPI
+90 DIQSLGIAPI
-100 DSESNREEDAPL
+100 DSESDRDDAL
-112 YYVSAAQL
+112 YYVSAALL
-120 GTENSAAQALMPTS
+120 GAKNSAAQALMPTS

-160 YSESSMNYQPDDFNS
+160 YSENSMNYQPEDFNS

-187 TVGYYGGDAVVTLDT
+187 AVGYYGGDAVVTLDT
-202 ATLEPEI
+202 GTLQPEI
-209 RVRNEECLHAILSC
+209 RVLNEERLHAILSC
-223 YAPDGGELTFEITI
+223 YAPDGGNLTFEITV

-242 NSVTRTV
+242 NSVTQTV
-249 ERESQGIANKRW
+249 NRESQVIVNKRW
-261 VYDLMLDKLTK
+261 VYDLTLDKLTAD
-272 GERFHEA
+272 ERFHKA
-279 YPTLVPGSDL
+279 YPELVPGSDL

-304 GSTEAVTNSL
+304 GSAEAVTNSL
-314 FASVQG
+314 FASVQS
-320 ETAEILYGRHLQ
+320 ETAEITYGRHLQ
-332 NLDKASGINANKEK
+332 NLDQASGINDNDGK
-346 LEITKAV
+346 LKITRAV

-361 EDVDNKEGWYSL
+361 DDADNDEDWYSL
-373 YGPKTYKPIDNPSLM
+373 YGSHAYKPIKNPSLM
-388 HYDGSYQLSG
+388 HYTGSYQLSG

-410 IYGLQTD
+410 IYGLQTE

-425 GFRLRD
+425 GYSLRD

-437 TITGGKRAGAL
+437 TITGGERAGAL
-448 AAMIGT
+448 AATIGK

-472 DLQNQTAK
+472 DLTDKTEK
-480 DSRICG
+480 DVRIKG
-486 SEYVGGLVG
+486 SQYVGGLVG
-495 YAACKLKISDSF
+495 YAACKLRIRDSF
-507 AATVIGGT
+507 AATVIGDA

-531 QISGSYADCYLYGQN
+531 QISGSYADCYLYGQH
-546 VGGLIGGAARHDSS
+546 VGGLIGGAAQPDSS

-581 QAAAHI
+581 QAATHI

-599 EGAKAHA
+599 AGAKAYA
-606 AVSACE
+606 AVSAC
-612 DAQNLYYIADGGV
+612 DAANNLYYIADGGV
-625 SGSVGEAVNYEA
+625 SGGVGEAVSYET
-637 LSKRDSFVTNLGP
+637 LSKRDSFAKKLGM

-660 TFAYNLMNQGLT
+660 TFAYNLMKQGLT
-672 DYSFPKLATLA
+672 DYSFPKLAKLA
-683 HYGDWAADF
+683 HYGDWAANF
-692 QDETPVYYEVYADDN
+692 QDETPVYYEAYEN
-707 DSYGIFGAN
+707 GSYGIFGAN

-727 GDGYGIIYRTPP
+727 GDGYGIIYRAQP

-746 YCQTSDEA
+746 YCQTSGKAE
-754 KESVTLQPDAAVQL
+754 ESVTLLPKAAVEL
-768 TLGGENYYLLP
+768 TLGEETYYLLP
-779 FTKEI
+779 FAKEI

-805 YYNPHFACTLT
+805 YYNPHFSCTMT
-816 TEKPRQAAAL
+816 TEKPSQAAAL
-826 VRIRTARQLHAL
+826 VRIRTARQLYAL
-838 SLYYEKYA
+838 SRYYEKYA
-846 EKSKGSVYMQGLDIN
+846 EKTKGSVYMQGLDIN
-861 YVTYAWA
+861 YAAYDWT
-868 TYTGFNKV
+868 TYTDVNHV
-876 SEQQPIGEGKN
+876 SEQEPIGEG
-887 YTFYAIY
+887 TTYAFHATY

-909 RKGSYDTGMF
+909 RKDSYDTGMF

-933 EYTGGKDCYI
+933 EYTGGQDSYI
-943 GFGSHIAGS
+943 GFGSNIAGGK
-952 RAVAYGGVLAG
+952 AVAYGGVLAG

-987 TACVGG
+987 TVCVGG

-1043 EVMESRQGSVS
+1043 EVMESKQGSVS

-1063 GFVNTAYCTAAVVT
+1063 GSVNTAYCTAAVVT
-1077 AGSAKGC
+1077 AGSAKGY
-1084 GFAPLGGTIKRCY
+1084 GFAPVGGTVKRCY

-1109 LRAYHTDKGDSRV
+1109 LRAYHTDSGDSRV
-1122 EAVTGDA
+1122 KAVTGDE
-1129 LKRLAPHLGIRFAK
+1129 LKLLAPSLGSRFAR
-1143 AEHAAYHQ
+1143 AEHTAYHQ
-1151 KTDANDAAAY
+1151 KTDADDAAKY
-1161 PYPAVVRRD
+1161 PYPAVVRRN

-1200 NAGYHFRYIGIQGE
+1200 NAGYHFRYIGIQGDA
-1214 SGVSGSS
+1214 GVSGSS

-1244 GTEAT
+1244 TEAKLERET
-1249 LKMEAAFKKP
+1249 AFADP
-1259 GKVDETASEALAAQ
+1259 GKVDETASQALAAQ
-1273 INGYSFQLYTT
+1273 INGYTFQLYTT
-1284 GTSGESHLYLQ
+1284 GTTGESHLYLQ
-1295 ENQANGTWKLSMGDA
+1295 ANQANGTWTLSMGGA

-1317 PFFANAFSYDGCMKN
+1317 PFFANAFSYDGCVQD
-1332 GKLQPPQDDTPFGN
+1332 GKLQPPQDGVPFGK
-1346 QTQQPGSKGNPYQ
+1346 QTQPPGSKDNPYQ

-1366 QYINWNAKNHDTQ
+1366 QYINWNAKNHNTD

-1384 TKKWNGWSGDEQNT
+1384 TSKRNVWIGDEQNT

-1406 SGNDQSTQGYHY
+1406 SGNNQSTKGYNY
-1418 YWEQSHDLDYEGKKD
+1418 YWEQSHDLDYEGKK
-1433 GAPFHPIGSMFYTTR
+1433 GGESFHPIGSMFYTAT
-1448 DNGNG
+1448 DNPNG

-1459 FGGSYNGRTYAVKNL
+1459 FGGSYDGRTYAVKNL
-1474 EIHADVNMVGLFGV
+1474 EIHAGVNMVGLFGV
-1488 TAGARLQNIVL
+1488 TAGARLQNVVL
-1499 YSERDNVIEITDR
+1499 YSERDNVIEITDK

-1527 RGNNNA
+1527 KGNNKA

-1557 GSVGGLAGASNMNLS
+1557 GSVGGLAGASNMDLS

-1582 NATYYQG
+1582 DAKYNQG
-1589 YHNIRVGGLVGN
+1589 YQNIRVGGLVGN

-1615 RSMMKQ
+1615 RSMMKNGN
-1621 ISKDPRDSTNVW
+1621 DPRSSTSMW

-1657 DVLVKN
+1657 NVRVKN

-1688 EMQYRAFGVVTKPSI
+1688 EMQHSAFGAVTNPSI
-1703 RIENCYAYKES
+1703 RIENCYAYEES
-1714 VSNTDDYKY
+1714 VRSTDDYKD
-1723 KQGTAYWNGTKPLN
+1723 KQGKDYWNGTKTLN
-1737 MGDVDVN
+1737 KWDIDVN

-1764 LSDQGNDGVKA
+1764 LSDQGDNGVKA
-1775 WLNAGGAAFSFVTT
+1775 WLNAKGVAFSFVTT

-1825 LGQKVNVH
+1825 LGQTVCVH

-1840 DLYWVGAMQSLD
+1840 DLYWAGAMQSLD
-1852 LLDAYDAK
+1852 LLDAYDAV
-1860 NKTAVFTLQLKRAK
+1860 NKTAVFTLQLKRTK
-1874 TTGTETPVYSFI
+1874 TTDTETPRYSFI

-1893 APDASVLEVISSE
+1893 APDASVLKVISSK
-1906 WKENEKAYAVTLH
+1906 WQENERAYAVTLH
-1919 ALRTGSMIL
+1919 ALQTGSMIL
-1928 RATMEDTG
+1928 RATMGDTG

-1948 ISLLAKPAEI
+1948 ISLLAEPAEI
-1958 DLSVDAEK
+1958 DLSVGAEQ
-1966 EVTLKATS
+1966 EVTLRATS
-1974 ASGKKD
+1974 ASGQKD
-1980 LTADIKLEIEVDDE
+1980 LTKDIKLQIEVDDE
-1994 NFARAET
+1994 NIAKAENLL
-2001 PYYDATENVWR
+2001 YDKDKNVWR
-2012 VKVTGRKAGDT
+2012 VKVKGSKAGDT
-2023 RMSMTASYRMTLGTQ
+2023 RMSITASYRMTLGAQ
-2038 ELVFS
+2038 ELEFS

-2048 LINVTEAPAQ
+2048 LINVTEASAQ
-2058 PKPPEGGTEPAKPPE
+2058 PEPPAPPE

-2085 SAAGTEPGGI
+2085 NAAGTEPGGT

>member
-7 SNNRKSRENCRTAG
+7 SNNRKSRENRRTAG

-65 MVVQNRLTELA
+65 MVAQNRLTELA
-76 ASGRSDLYDPAKRN
+76 ASGRSDLYDPEKHD
-90 DILSLGITPI
+90 DIQSLGITPPI
-100 DSESNREEDAPL
+100 DSESDRDDAL

-120 GTENSAAQALMPTS
+120 GEENSAAQALMPTS
-134 RIDKALRDADWV
+134 RIDKALRDANWV

-160 YSESSMNYQPDDFNS
+160 YSESSMNYQPEAFNS
-175 LRIKQMRLKAGA
+175 LRIKKMRLKAGA
-187 TVGYYGGDAVVTLDT
+187 AVGYYGGDAVVTLDT

-209 RVRNEECLHAILSC
+209 RVLNEECLHAILSC
-223 YAPDGGELTFEITI
+223 YAPDGGELTFEITV

-242 NSVTRTV
+242 NSVTKTIK
-249 ERESQGIANKRW
+249 RESQVIANKRW
-261 VYDLMLDKLTK
+261 VYDLTLDKLTED
-272 GERFHEA
+272 ERFHEA

-304 GSTEAVTNSL
+304 GSAEPVVTNSL
-314 FASVQG
+314 FASVQSG
-320 ETAEILYGRHLQ
+320 TAEITYGRHLQ
-332 NLDKASGINANKEK
+332 NLDEASGINANKEK

-361 EDVDNKEGWYSL
+361 DDADNDEDWYSL
-373 YGPKTYKPIDNPSLM
+373 YGAKTYKPIDNPSLM

-398 SGAAAG
+398 SGTAAG

-425 GFRLRD
+425 GYRLRD

-437 TITGGKRAGAL
+437 AITGGDRAGAL
-448 AAMIGT
+448 AATI
-454 SGTTEVQ
+454 SSKSDTTEVQ

-472 DLQNQTAK
+472 DLTDKTEK
-480 DSRICG
+480 DVRIKG
-486 SEYVGGLVG
+486 SQYVGGLVG
-495 YAACKLKISDSF
+495 YAACKLQISDSF
-507 AATVIGGT
+507 AATVIGQQT
-515 QSTYVGGLVG
+515 SETVGGLVG
-525 YAQDTI
+525 YAHDTI

-546 VGGLIGGAARHDSS
+546 VGGLIGGAAQHDSS
-560 FENCYAAGYIYAQK
+560 FENCYTAGYIYAQK

-587 KNAYTVIKYENA
+587 KNAYAVIKYENA
-599 EGAKAHA
+599 AGAKAYA
-606 AVSACE
+606 AVSACD
-612 DAQNLYYIADGGV
+612 DAKNLYYIADGGV
-625 SGSVGEAVNYEA
+625 SDDVGEAVSYKM
-637 LSKRDSFVTNLGP
+637 LSERDTFVKKLGK

-672 DYSFPKLATLA
+672 DYSFPKLAKLA

-692 QDETPVYYEVYADDN
+692 QDETPVYYEAYAGG
-707 DSYGIFGAN
+707 SYGIFGAN
-716 LDTLHKEGTAV
+716 LDTLHKEGKAV
-727 GDGYGIIYRTPP
+727 GDGYGIIYRAQPE
-739 TKAVTVQ
+739 KAVTVQ
-746 YCQTSDEA
+746 YCQKDGKT
-754 KESVTLQPDAAVQL
+754 KESVTLEPEAAVKL
-768 TLGGENYYLLP
+768 TVGGETYYLLP
-779 FTKEI
+779 FAKEI

-805 YYNPHFACTLT
+805 YYNPHFACTMT
-816 TEKPRQAAAL
+816 TEKPSQAAAL
-826 VRIRTARQLHAL
+826 VQIRTARQLHAL
-838 SLYYEKYA
+838 SRYYKEYA
-846 EKSKGSVYMQGLDIN
+846 GKTKRSVYMQGLDIN
-861 YVTYAWA
+861 YAD
-868 TYTGFNKV
+868 YTWESYTNANSV
-876 SEQQPIGEGKN
+876 SEQEPIGEG
-887 YTFYAIY
+887 TTYAFHATY

-909 RKGSYDTGMF
+909 RKDSYDTGMF

-933 EYTGGKDCYI
+933 EYTGGQDSYI
-943 GFGSHIAGS
+943 GFGSNIAGS
-952 RAVAYGGVLAG
+952 KAVAYGGVLAG

-979 TLYAYRNS
+979 TLYTYRNS
-987 TACVGG
+987 TTCVGG

-1084 GFAPLGGTIKRCY
+1084 GFAPVGGTVRNCY

-1109 LRAYHTDKGDSRV
+1109 LRAYHTDSGDSRV
-1122 EAVTGDA
+1122 QAVTGNELQA
-1129 LKRLAPHLGIRFAK
+1129 LILSGRFAR

-1151 KTDANDAAAY
+1151 KTDADDAAKY

-1170 NKPVHYGNWVT
+1170 NKLVHYGNWVT

-1221 LCSAHDDGGIIKA
+1221 LCSAHDDGGIVKT

-1244 GTEAT
+1244 TPAM
-1249 LKMEAAFKKP
+1249 LKMASAFAKP
-1259 GKVDETASEALAAQ
+1259 GKVDKTASKALAAQ
-1273 INGYSFQLYTT
+1273 INGYTFQLYTT
-1284 GTSGESHLYLQ
+1284 GTTGESHLYLQ
-1295 ENQANGTWKLSMGDA
+1295 ANQANGTWTLSMDGA

-1332 GKLQPPQDDTPFGN
+1332 GILQKPQDGAPFGK
-1346 QTQQPGSKGNPYQ
+1346 QTQPPGSKDNPYQ

-1366 QYINWNAKNHDTQ
+1366 QYINWNAKNRNTH

-1384 TKKWNGWSGDEQNT
+1384 TSSWYGWRGDAQNT

-1406 SGNDQSTQGYHY
+1406 SGNDQRTQGYHY

-1459 FGGSYNGRTYAVKNL
+1459 FGGSYDGRTYAVKNL

-1488 TAGARLQNIVL
+1488 TAGARLRNIVL

-1546 LVSRSKHGWGG
+1546 LVSRSQHGWGG
-1557 GSVGGLAGASNMNLS
+1557 GSVGGLAGASNMDLS

-1582 NATYYQG
+1582 SATYNAGYQ
-1589 YHNIRVGGLVGN
+1589 NIRVGGLVGN

-1615 RSMMKQ
+1615 RSTMNNG
-1621 ISKDPRDSTNVW
+1621 INFRYNTSVW

-1639 GIVMITSGMAN
+1639 GIVMITTGMAN

-1657 DVLVKN
+1657 DVWVKN
-1663 SYTYVELPASGD
+1663 SYTYVELPASDD

-1688 EMQYRAFGVVTKPSI
+1688 EMQQTEFRAVKNPSI
-1703 RIENCYAYKES
+1703 RIQNCYAYEES
-1714 VSNTDDYKY
+1714 VRSTDDYKN
-1723 KQGTAYWNGTKPLN
+1723 KREADYWNGTRPLN
-1737 MGDVDVN
+1737 KWDIDVN
-1744 SGRNIW
+1744 QGRNIW
-1750 LDNGGKSPYVTYQQ
+1750 LDNGGTSPYVTYQQ
-1764 LSDQGNDGVKA
+1764 LSDQGDNGVKA
-1775 WLNAGGAAFSFVTT
+1775 WLNAKGAAFSFVTT

-1825 LGQKVNVH
+1825 LGQPVCVH
-1833 YGRWVKD
+1833 YGRWVKG
-1840 DLYWVGAMQSLD
+1840 DLYWIGAMQSLD
-1852 LLDAYDAK
+1852 LLDAYDAAT
-1860 NKTAVFTLQLKRAK
+1860 KTAAFTLQLKRTK
-1874 TTGTETPVYSFI
+1874 TTDTQEPVYSFI
-1886 DEDGQAV
+1886 DEDGQAT
-1893 APDASVLEVISSE
+1893 APDASILKVSSSE
-1906 WKENEKAYAVTLH
+1906 WQENAEAYVVTLH
-1919 ALRTGSMIL
+1919 ALRTGSIIL
-1928 RATMEDTG
+1928 RATMGNTG
-1936 AFADI
+1936 AFADV

-1958 DLSVDAEK
+1958 DLSVGDEQ
-1966 EVTLKATS
+1966 EVTLQATS
-1974 ASGKKD
+1974 ASGKD
-1980 LTADIKLEIEVDDE
+1980 LTAGIEPEIEVDDM
-1994 NFARAET
+1994 NLAQADDLH
-2001 PYYDATENVWR
+2001 YDATEKVWK
-2012 VKVTGRKAGDT
+2012 VKVKGNKAGDT
-2023 RMSMTASYRMTLGTQ
+2023 RMSITAKYRITLGT
-2038 ELVFS
+2038 EKLVVS

-2048 LINVTEAPAQ
+2048 LINVTEAPA
-2058 PKPPEGGTEPAKPPE
+2058 PPEPPAPPESGTGPAKPPE
-2073 GSTEPAKPPEGG
+2073 SGNT
-2085 SAAGTEPGGI
+2085 AGTEPDGT